1 MRLLA
6 VVSKLTGVS
15 TTVESSAVTLNAPSI
30 VKLSVAREEISQLTR
45 INQDLVV
52 RLHSGETITIKNF
65 YVTNDLGASQL
76 VLAENDGTLWWVEN
90 PQAGLHFEQIADINE
105 LLVTSGASHEAG
117 GAVWPWVLAG
127 AVAAGGIAAIASSG
141 GGDSHHHSDGDNPPP
156 DNTNPDGNPPDN
168 SNPGGS
174 TPNGNTPGSSN
185 PVDTTPP
192 LAPGELLISADGKT
206 VSGQAEAGSTITIKD
221 PSGNVVGEGKADSD
235 GKFSIDLTA
244 PQISGEQLT
253 VTATD
258 DAGNTGPS
266 ATIDAPNIPLPDTP
280 VITAAIDD
288 AAPLTGTLSNNQF
301 TNDNTPTLE
310 GTGSAGTVIHIY
322 ANGQE
327 IGSTTVDTS
336 GNWHF
341 AITSALADGENHFTA
356 IATNVKGES
365 SESARFTLTIDT
377 LIPDAPRVELIADNT
392 GLLTGPLQNNDRTD
406 EAKPLFSGQGDAGN
420 TITIKEGSTV
430 IGSATVDENGRW
442 TFTPTTPLSDG
453 EHTFTVEQSD
463 KAGNTSRVTTTPTI
477 IVDTTPPDA
486 AIIDN
491 VAKDGT
497 TVSGT
502 AEAGSTVSIYD
513 PAGNYL
519 GSTIT
524 GENNHFSITLNPAQT
539 HGERLEAR
547 IQDAVG
553 NIGPATEFTASDSQ
567 YPAQPTILTVTDDA
581 GAVTGLLKNG
591 DATDDNRPTLSGT
604 AEPGSTISIN
614 DNGFPVATFP
624 PIVADADGKW
634 SFTPSLALADGDH
647 VFTATATNDRGT
659 SGQSVSFTIDIDT
672 QPPVLEGLAVSDV
685 GDRLTGTTEAGST
698 VVIKDSLGNTLGS
711 GTAGDD
717 GTFSIGI
724 SPAKIN
730 GETLSISVTDKAAN
744 SGPVETLNAPDKTA
758 PAAPDGLTVAT
769 DGLSVSGQAEA
780 GATVTI
786 RDSSNTVLGSAV
798 ANGNGQFI
806 VPLNTAQ
813 TNGQAL
819 IATATDVAKNESAA
833 ATVIA
838 PDSTAPE
845 MPKNVVISEDG
856 TSISGTAEPGSAIT
870 IATPDGK
877 PLGSGKADGEG
888 HFTLPLVPAQTN
900 GEQVTVTAT
909 DSANNV
915 SPPTTAQAPDIT
927 APDKPIITQVLDDV
941 ESFTGPLVNGQT
953 TNDNRPTL
961 SGTAEAGARVE
972 VFDNGFSLGLA
983 TLQPNGAWTFTPSQN
998 LGEGAHRLTVIATDA
1013 KGNASQAASFD
1024 LVVDTQSPQQPVI
1037 TFITDDAP
1045 GILGSV
1051 AHLGLTNDSTPTING
1066 TGEPGSTVHLYQNG
1080 ARIADIIV
1088 GNSGV
1093 WSYAYTTA
1101 SPLADDTYTFT
1112 VTASDSNGNTTPFST
1127 DFTIT
1132 IDTQAP
1138 AAPGVIGV
1146 ADGDGNTI
1154 DTNQITQESQ
1164 PRLSGSG
1171 TAGDTIIL
1179 YDNGNAIGQAL
1190 VGTDGRWQFTPPAAL
1205 GDGDHLLTAR
1215 ANDPA
1220 GNESPES
1227 ISFTLRIDTQ
1237 APDAPQIV
1245 SAAITGGE
1253 GEVLL
1258 ANGSITNQRMPT
1270 LSGTGEPGTIITLY
1284 NNGVELATVQVNPQG
1299 SWTYPLTR
1307 NLSEGLNILTAT
1319 ATDAAGNSS
1328 PTSGVFSVTLD
1339 TQPPAQPDAPL
1350 ISDNVAPVIGNIGNN
1365 GATNDTTPT
1374 FSGTGEIGS
1383 TIILYNNGSEIGRT
1397 TVGDNGSW
1405 NFTPAALT
1413 PETYTITVTETDR
1426 AGNISP
1432 PSASVTF
1439 TLDTTAPAN
1448 PVITFAEDN
1457 VGEVQDTIVSGATT
1471 DDNTPVIHGTGD
1483 IGSIITLYNGSSVL
1497 GVVTVDETGTW
1508 TLPVT
1513 SALPDGVYT
1522 LTAIAADA
1530 AGNSSGVS
1538 NSFTLTVD
1546 TVPLQPPVVN
1556 EILDD
1561 VAPVTGPLTDGAFT
1575 NDRTLTINGSGE
1587 NGSTVTIY
1595 DNGVAIGT
1603 ALVTDG
1609 VWTFNTPELSE
1620 ASHALT
1626 FSATDDAGNTTAQTQ
1641 PITITVD
1648 ITAPPAPTVQTVD
1661 DDGTRVAGI
1670 ADPYATVEIHHIDG
1684 TLVGSAVANGTG
1696 EFVVTLSPAQ
1706 TDGGTLTAIAIDRAG
1721 NNGPA
1726 TNFPAS
1732 DSGLPAVPAITA
1744 IEDDVGSVQGNIAA
1758 GGATDD
1764 TTPTL
1769 RGTTDIGSTVEVF
1782 IDGDSAGFATVD
1794 ASGNWIFEIAT
1805 PLSESTHYF
1814 TVQATNA
1821 NGPGGLSAP
1830 VGITVDLS
1838 APAQPVITSATDDVP
1853 GMTGTLDN
1861 GALTNDSRPTLNG
1874 TGEAGAT
1881 IRILD
1886 NGVEIG
1892 SATVDQSGNWR
1903 FTPNAPLE
1911 SNAHIF
1917 TAVATDPAGNSGQPS
1932 DGFTLNIDAQAPD
1945 VPVIT
1950 SVIDDNNQP
1959 TVPVLPGQSTD
1970 DRQPI
1975 LNGTGEPGAT
1985 ITIFDNGTPL
1995 GTAQVGENGSWTFPV
2010 PRNLSEGSHNLTV
2023 SATDPAGNTSAVS
2036 APWTIVVDITPPA
2049 IPVLTSVVDDQP
2061 GITGNLVSGQLTN
2074 DATPTLNGRGEAGA
2088 TINVYLDGN
2097 PASIGTTTVNSDGT
2111 WSFTPQTPLA
2121 NGSHTFTLS
2130 ATDPAGNSSAVSSGF
2145 VLTIDATPPAA
2156 PVIASVAD
2164 NTAPVTGIV
2173 PNGGSTNETRPT
2185 LSGTGEAGTT
2195 ISIYNGSALVG
2206 TAQVQANGSWSFTP
2220 STSLGAG
2227 VWNLTA
2233 TATDAAGNTSA
2244 ASEIRSFTIDTTA
2257 PAAPVIDTVY
2267 DGTGPIT
2274 GNLSSGQIT
2283 DEARPVISGTRETN
2297 TTIRLYD
2304 NGTLLAEIP
2313 ADNSSS
2319 WRYTPDASLATGN
2332 HVITV
2337 IAVDAAGNASP
2348 VSDSVNF
2355 VVDTTPPLTPVI
2367 TSVSDDQAP
2376 GLGTIANGQN
2386 TNDPTPTFSGT
2397 AEAGAT
2403 ITLYENGTVIGT
2415 TTAQPDG
2422 AWSVSTSTL
2431 ASGTHVITAVATDAA
2446 GNSSPNSTAF
2456 TLTVDT
2462 TAPQTPILTSVVDD
2476 VAGGV
2481 TGNLANGQITNDNRP
2496 TLNGTA
2502 EAGSVVSIYDGDT
2515 LLGVTSANASGAWSF
2530 TPTTG
2535 LNDGTRTLTVTATD
2549 PAGNVSPATSG
2560 FTIVVDTLAPTVP
2573 LITSIVDDVPNNTG
2587 AIGNGQST
2595 NDTQP
2600 TLNGTAEANSAVS
2613 IFDNGALVATV
2624 NANASGNWSWTPTAA
2639 LGQGSHAYSVS
2650 AADAA
2655 GNVSAASPS
2664 ITIIVDTIAPGAPG
2678 NLVINATG
2686 NRVTGTA
2693 EAGSTVTITSETG
2706 VVLGTATAD
2715 GTGSFTATLTPAQT
2729 NGQPLLAFA
2738 QDKAGNTGI
2747 AAGFTAPDTRVPEA
2761 PIITNVVDDVGI
2773 YTGAIANGQVTN
2785 DAQPTLNGTAQAGA
2799 TVSIYNNGA
2808 LLGTTTANA
2817 SGNWSF
2823 TPTGNLTEGSHAF
2836 TATAT
2841 NANGTGSV
2849 STAATVIVD
2858 TLAPGTPSGTLS
2870 ADGGSLSG
2878 LAEANSTVTV
2888 TLTGG
2893 VTLTTTA
2900 GSNGAWSL
2908 TLPTKQ
2914 IEGQLINV
2922 TATDAAGNASGTLG
2936 ITAPVLPLAARD
2948 NITSLDLTSTAVT
2961 STQNYSD
2968 YGLLL
2973 VGALGNVASVLG
2985 NDTAQVEFT
2994 IAEGGTGDVT
3004 IDAAATGIVLSLLST
3019 QEIVVQRY
3027 DTSLGA
3033 WTTIV
3038 NTAVGDF
3045 ANLLTLTGSGVT
3057 LNLSGLGE
3065 GQYRVLTYNTSLLA
3079 TGSYTSLDVD
3089 VHQTSAG
3096 IISGP
3101 TISTGNVMADDTAP
3115 TGTTVTAIT
3124 NANGVSTPVG
3134 AGGVDILGQ
3143 YGTLHINQDGSYTYT
3158 LTKPTAGYGHK
3169 ESFTY
3174 TITQNGVGSSA
3185 AQLVINLGPA
3195 PVPGSVI
3202 ATDNNASLVFDTH
3215 VSYVNNGPS
3224 TQSGVTVL
3232 SVGLGNVLNANLLDD
3247 MTNPIIF
3254 NVEEGATRTMTLQG
3268 TVGGVSLVSTFDL
3281 YVYRFN
3287 DAIQQY
3293 EQFRVQKGW
3302 INTLLLAGQSQPLTL
3317 TLPGGEYLFVLNTAS
3332 GISVLTGYTLAIS
3345 QDHTYAVDSITANT
3359 TGNVLTNDVV
3369 PTDALLTEVNGVAI
3383 AATGTT
3389 EVNGLY
3395 GSLIIDARGNYTYTL
3410 KNGVGADSIKT
3421 PDSFIYTVKA
3431 PNGDTDTASLNIT
3444 PTARALD
3451 AINDVSDT
3459 LSVATLQDTAAWLD
3473 SSVGSASWGLL
3484 GKSGSGS
3491 GTFDVATGTVL
3502 KGASLVFD
3510 VSTLITLGN
3519 LNISWAIQE
3528 NGTVIRNGTV
3538 PVANITLGSATVTVN
3553 LSGLE
3558 LDAGTYTLNFT
3569 GTNTLAGAAT
3579 ITPRVIGTTVD
3590 LDNFETSGTHTV
3602 LGNIFDGSDAAGAM
3616 DQLNTVNTRL
3626 SISGYNGSAATL
3638 DAAANTTSAT
3648 IQGHYGTLQI
3658 NLDGAY
3664 TYTLNNG
3671 VAMSSI
3677 TSKEVFTY
3685 QLDDKMGHTDSA
3697 TLTIDMAPQIVSTN
3711 QNDVLIGSAYGD
3723 TLIYHLLNGA
3733 DATGGNGVDR
3743 WQNFSTAQGDKI
3755 DIHELLTGWDH
3766 QAATLGNFVQVHTS
3780 GANTVISVDRDG
3792 TGSAFKSTDLVTLEN
3807 VQLTLNDLLQNNHL
3821 ITSG

>member
-30 VKLSVAREEISQLTR
+30 VKLSVARDEISQLTR

-174 TPNGNTPGSSN
+174 NPNGNTPGSSN

-206 VSGQAEAGSTITIKD
+206 VSGEAEAGSLITIKD

-377 LIPDAPRVELIADNT
+377 LSPDAPRVELMADNT

-406 EAKPLFSGQGDAGN
+406 EAKPLFSGQGEAGN

-463 KAGNTSRVTTTPTI
+463 KAGNASRVTTTPTI

-553 NIGPATEFTASDSQ
+553 NIGLATEFTASDSQ

-614 DNGFPVATFP
+614 DNGFPVPSFP

-659 SGQSVSFTIDIDT
+659 SGQSVAFTIDIDT

-758 PAAPDGLTVAT
+758 PAAPNGLIVAT

-806 VPLNTAQ
+806 VPLNAAQ

-819 IATATDVAKNESAA
+819 IATATDIANNESAA
-833 ATVIA
+833 ATVDA

-856 TSISGTAEPGSAIT
+856 ASISGTAEPGSSIT
-870 IATPDGK
+870 ITTPDGT

-888 HFTLPLVPAQTN
+888 HFTLPLAPAQTN

-972 VFDNGFSLGLA
+972 IFDNGVSLGLA
-983 TLQPNGAWTFTPSQN
+983 TLQPNGGWTFTPSQN

-1013 KGNASQAASFD
+1013 KGNAS
-1024 LVVDTQSPQQPVI
+1024 
-1037 TFITDDAP
+1037 
-1045 GILGSV
+1045 
-1051 AHLGLTNDSTPTING
+1051 
-1066 TGEPGSTVHLYQNG
+1066 
-1080 ARIADIIV
+1080 
-1088 GNSGV
+1088 
-1093 WSYAYTTA
+1093 
-1101 SPLADDTYTFT
+1101 
-1112 VTASDSNGNTTPFST
+1112 
-1127 DFTIT
+1127 
-1132 IDTQAP
+1132 
-1138 AAPGVIGV
+1138 
-1146 ADGDGNTI
+1146 
-1154 DTNQITQESQ
+1154 
-1164 PRLSGSG
+1164 
-1171 TAGDTIIL
+1171 
-1179 YDNGNAIGQAL
+1179 
-1190 VGTDGRWQFTPPAAL
+1190 
-1205 GDGDHLLTAR
+1205 
-1215 ANDPA
+1215 PA

-1270 LSGTGEPGTIITLY
+1270 LSGTGEPGAIITLY

-1413 PETYTITVTETDR
+1413 PETYTITVTETDI

-1483 IGSIITLYNGSSVL
+1483 IGSVITLYNGSSVV

-1538 NSFTLTVD
+1538 NSFTFTVD

-1609 VWTFNTPELSE
+1609 VWTFNTSELSE

-1648 ITAPPAPTVQTVD
+1648 ITAPPAPTIQTVA
-1661 DDGTRVAGI
+1661 DDGTRVAGL
-1670 ADPYATVEIHHIDG
+1670 ADPYATVEIHHADG

-1744 IEDDVGSVQGNIAA
+1744 IEDDVGSIQGNIAA

-1764 TTPTL
+1764 TMPTL

-1903 FTPNAPLE
+1903 FTPNTPLE

-1917 TAVATDPAGNSGQPS
+1917 TAVATDPAGNSGQLS

-2145 VLTIDATPPAA
+2145 VLTIDTTPPAA

-2283 DEARPVISGTRETN
+2283 DEARPVISGTREAN

-2624 NANASGNWSWTPTAA
+2624 NANASGNWSWTPTAS

-2664 ITIIVDTIAPGAPG
+2664 TTIIVDTIAPGAPG

-2878 LAEANSTVTV
+2878 QAEANSTVTV
-2888 TLTGG
+2888 TLAGG

-2936 ITAPVLPLAARD
+2936 ITAPILPLAARD

-3027 DTSLGA
+3027 DTSLGT

-3057 LNLSGLGE
+3057 LNLNGLGE

-3359 TGNVLTNDVV
+3359 TGNVLTNDVA

-3421 PDSFIYTVKA
+3421 PDSFIYTLKA

-3685 QLDDKMGHTDSA
+3685 QLDDKIGHTDSA

-3733 DATGGNGVDR
+3733 DATGGNGADR
-3743 WQNFSTAQGDKI
+3743 WQNFSTTQGDKI

-3792 TGSAFKSTDLVTLEN
+3792 AGSAFKSTDLVTLEN

-3821 ITSG
+3821 ITGG

>member
-1 MRLLA
+1 M
-6 VVSKLTGVS
+6 
-15 TTVESSAVTLNAPSI
+15 
-30 VKLSVAREEISQLTR
+30 
-45 INQDLVV
+45 
-52 RLHSGETITIKNF
+52 
-65 YVTNDLGASQL
+65 
-76 VLAENDGTLWWVEN
+76 
-90 PQAGLHFEQIADINE
+90 
-105 LLVTSGASHEAG
+105 
-117 GAVWPWVLAG
+117 
-127 AVAAGGIAAIASSG
+127 
-141 GGDSHHHSDGDNPPP
+141 
-156 DNTNPDGNPPDN
+156 
-168 SNPGGS
+168 
-174 TPNGNTPGSSN
+174 
-185 PVDTTPP
+185 
-192 LAPGELLISADGKT
+192 
-206 VSGQAEAGSTITIKD
+206 
-221 PSGNVVGEGKADSD
+221 
-235 GKFSIDLTA
+235 
-244 PQISGEQLT
+244 
-253 VTATD
+253 
-258 DAGNTGPS
+258 
-266 ATIDAPNIPLPDTP
+266 
-280 VITAAIDD
+280 
-288 AAPLTGTLSNNQF
+288 
-301 TNDNTPTLE
+301 
-310 GTGSAGTVIHIY
+310 
-322 ANGQE
+322 
-327 IGSTTVDTS
+327 
-336 GNWHF
+336 
-341 AITSALADGENHFTA
+341 
-356 IATNVKGES
+356 
-365 SESARFTLTIDT
+365 
-377 LIPDAPRVELIADNT
+377 
-392 GLLTGPLQNNDRTD
+392 
-406 EAKPLFSGQGDAGN
+406 
-420 TITIKEGSTV
+420 
-430 IGSATVDENGRW
+430 
-442 TFTPTTPLSDG
+442 
-453 EHTFTVEQSD
+453 
-463 KAGNTSRVTTTPTI
+463 
-477 IVDTTPPDA
+477 
-486 AIIDN
+486 
-491 VAKDGT
+491 
-497 TVSGT
+497 
-502 AEAGSTVSIYD
+502 
-513 PAGNYL
+513 
-519 GSTIT
+519 
-524 GENNHFSITLNPAQT
+524 
-539 HGERLEAR
+539 
-547 IQDAVG
+547 
-553 NIGPATEFTASDSQ
+553 
-567 YPAQPTILTVTDDA
+567 
-581 GAVTGLLKNG
+581 
-591 DATDDNRPTLSGT
+591 
-604 AEPGSTISIN
+604 
-614 DNGFPVATFP
+614 
-624 PIVADADGKW
+624 
-634 SFTPSLALADGDH
+634 
-647 VFTATATNDRGT
+647 
-659 SGQSVSFTIDIDT
+659 
-672 QPPVLEGLAVSDV
+672 
-685 GDRLTGTTEAGST
+685 
-698 VVIKDSLGNTLGS
+698 
-711 GTAGDD
+711 
-717 GTFSIGI
+717 
-724 SPAKIN
+724 
-730 GETLSISVTDKAAN
+730 
-744 SGPVETLNAPDKTA
+744 
-758 PAAPDGLTVAT
+758 
-769 DGLSVSGQAEA
+769 
-780 GATVTI
+780 
-786 RDSSNTVLGSAV
+786 
-798 ANGNGQFI
+798 
-806 VPLNTAQ
+806 
-813 TNGQAL
+813 
-819 IATATDVAKNESAA
+819 
-833 ATVIA
+833 
-838 PDSTAPE
+838 
-845 MPKNVVISEDG
+845 
-856 TSISGTAEPGSAIT
+856 
-870 IATPDGK
+870 
-877 PLGSGKADGEG
+877 
-888 HFTLPLVPAQTN
+888 
-900 GEQVTVTAT
+900 
-909 DSANNV
+909 
-915 SPPTTAQAPDIT
+915 
-927 APDKPIITQVLDDV
+927 
-941 ESFTGPLVNGQT
+941 
-953 TNDNRPTL
+953 
-961 SGTAEAGARVE
+961 
-972 VFDNGFSLGLA
+972 
-983 TLQPNGAWTFTPSQN
+983 
-998 LGEGAHRLTVIATDA
+998 
-1013 KGNASQAASFD
+1013 
-1024 LVVDTQSPQQPVI
+1024 
-1037 TFITDDAP
+1037 
-1045 GILGSV
+1045 
-1051 AHLGLTNDSTPTING
+1051 
-1066 TGEPGSTVHLYQNG
+1066 
-1080 ARIADIIV
+1080 
-1088 GNSGV
+1088 
-1093 WSYAYTTA
+1093 
-1101 SPLADDTYTFT
+1101 
-1112 VTASDSNGNTTPFST
+1112 
-1127 DFTIT
+1127 
-1132 IDTQAP
+1132 
-1138 AAPGVIGV
+1138 
-1146 ADGDGNTI
+1146 
-1154 DTNQITQESQ
+1154 
-1164 PRLSGSG
+1164 
-1171 TAGDTIIL
+1171 
-1179 YDNGNAIGQAL
+1179 
-1190 VGTDGRWQFTPPAAL
+1190 
-1205 GDGDHLLTAR
+1205 
-1215 ANDPA
+1215 
-1220 GNESPES
+1220 
-1227 ISFTLRIDTQ
+1227 
-1237 APDAPQIV
+1237 
-1245 SAAITGGE
+1245 
-1253 GEVLL
+1253 
-1258 ANGSITNQRMPT
+1258 
-1270 LSGTGEPGTIITLY
+1270 
-1284 NNGVELATVQVNPQG
+1284 
-1299 SWTYPLTR
+1299 
-1307 NLSEGLNILTAT
+1307 
-1319 ATDAAGNSS
+1319 
-1328 PTSGVFSVTLD
+1328 
-1339 TQPPAQPDAPL
+1339 
-1350 ISDNVAPVIGNIGNN
+1350 
-1365 GATNDTTPT
+1365 
-1374 FSGTGEIGS
+1374 
-1383 TIILYNNGSEIGRT
+1383 
-1397 TVGDNGSW
+1397 
-1405 NFTPAALT
+1405 
-1413 PETYTITVTETDR
+1413 
-1426 AGNISP
+1426 
-1432 PSASVTF
+1432 
-1439 TLDTTAPAN
+1439 
-1448 PVITFAEDN
+1448 
-1457 VGEVQDTIVSGATT
+1457 
-1471 DDNTPVIHGTGD
+1471 
-1483 IGSIITLYNGSSVL
+1483 
-1497 GVVTVDETGTW
+1497 
-1508 TLPVT
+1508 T

-1530 AGNSSGVS
+1530 AGNSSDVS
-1538 NSFTLTVD
+1538 NSFTFTVD

-1609 VWTFNTPELSE
+1609 TWTFNTPELSE

-1661 DDGTRVAGI
+1661 DDGTRVAGL
-1670 ADPYATVEIHHIDG
+1670 ADPYATVEIHHADG

-1782 IDGDSAGFATVD
+1782 INGDSAGFATVD
-1794 ASGNWIFEIAT
+1794 ASGNWIFEITT

-1975 LNGTGEPGAT
+1975 MNGTGEPGAT

-2111 WSFTPQTPLA
+2111 WSFTLQTPLA

-2185 LSGTGEAGTT
+2185 LSGTGEAGAT

-2227 VWNLTA
+2227 IWNLTA

-2283 DEARPVISGTRETN
+2283 DEARPVISGTREAN

-2337 IAVDAAGNASP
+2337 IAVDAAGNVSP

-2502 EAGSVVSIYDGDT
+2502 EAGSVISIYDGNT
-2515 LLGVTSANASGAWSF
+2515 LLGVTSANAGGAWSF

-2535 LNDGTRTLTVTATD
+2535 LNDGTRILTVTATD

-2639 LGQGSHAYSVS
+2639 LGQGGHAYSVS

-2715 GTGSFTATLTPAQT
+2715 GTGS
-2729 NGQPLLAFA
+2729 
-2738 QDKAGNTGI
+2738 
-2747 AAGFTAPDTRVPEA
+2747 
-2761 PIITNVVDDVGI
+2761 
-2773 YTGAIANGQVTN
+2773 
-2785 DAQPTLNGTAQAGA
+2785 
-2799 TVSIYNNGA
+2799 VS
-2808 LLGTTTANA
+2808 
-2817 SGNWSF
+2817 S
-2823 TPTGNLTEGSHAF
+2823 
-2836 TATAT
+2836 
-2841 NANGTGSV
+2841 
-2849 STAATVIVD
+2849 AATVIVD

-2888 TLTGG
+2888 TLAGG

-2973 VGALGNVASVLG
+2973 VGALGDVASVLG

-3134 AGGVDILGQ
+3134 AGGVDIQGQ

-3158 LTKPTAGYGHK
+3158 LAKPTAGYGHK

-3232 SVGLGNVLNANLLDD
+3232 SVELGNVLNANLLDD

-3293 EQFRVQKGW
+3293 EQFRVEKGW

-3602 LGNIFDGSDAAGAM
+3602 PGNIFDGSDAAGAM

-3733 DATGGNGVDR
+3733 DATGGNGADR

-3792 TGSAFKSTDLVTLEN
+3792 AGSAFKSTDLVTLEN

-3821 ITSG
+3821 ITGG

>member
-30 VKLSVAREEISQLTR
+30 VKLSVARDEISQLTR

-174 TPNGNTPGSSN
+174 NPNGNTPGSSN

-206 VSGQAEAGSTITIKD
+206 VSGEAEAGSLITIKD

-377 LIPDAPRVELIADNT
+377 LSPDAPRVELMADNT

-406 EAKPLFSGQGDAGN
+406 EAKPLFSGQGEAGN

-463 KAGNTSRVTTTPTI
+463 KAGNASRVTTTPTI

-614 DNGFPVATFP
+614 DNGFPVPSFP

-659 SGQSVSFTIDIDT
+659 SGQSVAFTIDIDT

-758 PAAPDGLTVAT
+758 PAAPNGLIVAT

-806 VPLNTAQ
+806 VPLNAAQ

-819 IATATDVAKNESAA
+819 IATATDIANNESAA
-833 ATVIA
+833 ATVDA

-856 TSISGTAEPGSAIT
+856 ASISGTAEPGSSIT
-870 IATPDGK
+870 ITTPDGT

-888 HFTLPLVPAQTN
+888 HFTLPLAPAQTN

-972 VFDNGFSLGLA
+972 IFDNGVSLGLA
-983 TLQPNGAWTFTPSQN
+983 TLQPNGGWTFTPSQN

-1013 KGNASQAASFD
+1013 KGNAS
-1024 LVVDTQSPQQPVI
+1024 
-1037 TFITDDAP
+1037 
-1045 GILGSV
+1045 
-1051 AHLGLTNDSTPTING
+1051 
-1066 TGEPGSTVHLYQNG
+1066 
-1080 ARIADIIV
+1080 
-1088 GNSGV
+1088 
-1093 WSYAYTTA
+1093 
-1101 SPLADDTYTFT
+1101 
-1112 VTASDSNGNTTPFST
+1112 
-1127 DFTIT
+1127 
-1132 IDTQAP
+1132 
-1138 AAPGVIGV
+1138 
-1146 ADGDGNTI
+1146 
-1154 DTNQITQESQ
+1154 
-1164 PRLSGSG
+1164 
-1171 TAGDTIIL
+1171 
-1179 YDNGNAIGQAL
+1179 
-1190 VGTDGRWQFTPPAAL
+1190 
-1205 GDGDHLLTAR
+1205 
-1215 ANDPA
+1215 PA

-1270 LSGTGEPGTIITLY
+1270 LSGTGEPGAIITLY

-1413 PETYTITVTETDR
+1413 PETYTITVTETDI

-1483 IGSIITLYNGSSVL
+1483 IGSVITLYNGSSVV

-1538 NSFTLTVD
+1538 NSFTFTVD

-1609 VWTFNTPELSE
+1609 VWTFNTSELSE

-1648 ITAPPAPTVQTVD
+1648 ITAPPAPTIQTVA
-1661 DDGTRVAGI
+1661 DDGTRVAGL
-1670 ADPYATVEIHHIDG
+1670 ADPYATVEIHHADG

-1706 TDGGTLTAIAIDRAG
+1706 TDDGTLTAIAIDRAG

-1744 IEDDVGSVQGNIAA
+1744 IEDDVGSIQGNIAA

-1764 TTPTL
+1764 TMPTL

-1903 FTPNAPLE
+1903 FTPNTPLE

-1917 TAVATDPAGNSGQPS
+1917 TAVATDPAGNSGQLS

-2145 VLTIDATPPAA
+2145 VLTIDTTPPAA

-2283 DEARPVISGTRETN
+2283 DEARPVISGTREAN

-2624 NANASGNWSWTPTAA
+2624 NANASGNWSWTPTAS

-2664 ITIIVDTIAPGAPG
+2664 TTIIVDTIAPGAPG

-2878 LAEANSTVTV
+2878 QAEANSTVTV
-2888 TLTGG
+2888 TLAGG

-2936 ITAPVLPLAARD
+2936 ITAPILPLAARD

-3027 DTSLGA
+3027 DTSLGT

-3057 LNLSGLGE
+3057 LNLNGLGE

-3359 TGNVLTNDVV
+3359 TGNVLTNDVA

-3421 PDSFIYTVKA
+3421 PDSFIYTLKA

-3685 QLDDKMGHTDSA
+3685 QLDDKIGHTDSA

-3733 DATGGNGVDR
+3733 DATRGNRADR
-3743 WQNFSTAQGDKI
+3743 RQNFSTAQGDKI

-3792 TGSAFKSTDLVTLEN
+3792 AGSAFKSTDLVTLEN

-3821 ITSG
+3821 ITGG

>member
-30 VKLSVAREEISQLTR
+30 VKLSVARDEISQLTR

-174 TPNGNTPGSSN
+174 NPNGNTPGSSN

-206 VSGQAEAGSTITIKD
+206 VSGEAEAGSLITIKD

-377 LIPDAPRVELIADNT
+377 LSPDAPRVELMADNT

-406 EAKPLFSGQGDAGN
+406 EAKPLFSGQGEAGN

-463 KAGNTSRVTTTPTI
+463 KAGNASRVTTTPTI

-614 DNGFPVATFP
+614 DNGFPVPSFP

-659 SGQSVSFTIDIDT
+659 SGQSVAFTIDIDT

-758 PAAPDGLTVAT
+758 PAAPNGLIVAT

-806 VPLNTAQ
+806 VPLNAAQ

-819 IATATDVAKNESAA
+819 IATATDIANNESAA
-833 ATVIA
+833 ATVDA

-856 TSISGTAEPGSAIT
+856 ASISGTAEPGSSIT
-870 IATPDGK
+870 ITTPDGT

-888 HFTLPLVPAQTN
+888 HFTLPLAPAQTN

-972 VFDNGFSLGLA
+972 IFDNGVSLGLA
-983 TLQPNGAWTFTPSQN
+983 TLQPNGGWTFTPSQN

-1013 KGNASQAASFD
+1013 KGNAS
-1024 LVVDTQSPQQPVI
+1024 
-1037 TFITDDAP
+1037 
-1045 GILGSV
+1045 
-1051 AHLGLTNDSTPTING
+1051 
-1066 TGEPGSTVHLYQNG
+1066 
-1080 ARIADIIV
+1080 
-1088 GNSGV
+1088 
-1093 WSYAYTTA
+1093 
-1101 SPLADDTYTFT
+1101 
-1112 VTASDSNGNTTPFST
+1112 
-1127 DFTIT
+1127 
-1132 IDTQAP
+1132 
-1138 AAPGVIGV
+1138 
-1146 ADGDGNTI
+1146 
-1154 DTNQITQESQ
+1154 
-1164 PRLSGSG
+1164 
-1171 TAGDTIIL
+1171 
-1179 YDNGNAIGQAL
+1179 
-1190 VGTDGRWQFTPPAAL
+1190 
-1205 GDGDHLLTAR
+1205 
-1215 ANDPA
+1215 PA

-1270 LSGTGEPGTIITLY
+1270 LSGTGEPGAIITLY

-1413 PETYTITVTETDR
+1413 PETYTITVTETDI

-1483 IGSIITLYNGSSVL
+1483 IGSVITLYNGSSVV

-1513 SALPDGVYT
+1513 SALPDGVYP

-1538 NSFTLTVD
+1538 NSFTFTVD

-1609 VWTFNTPELSE
+1609 VWTFNTSELSE

-1648 ITAPPAPTVQTVD
+1648 ITAPPAPTIQTVA
-1661 DDGTRVAGI
+1661 DDGTRVAGL
-1670 ADPYATVEIHHIDG
+1670 ADPYATVEIHHADG

-1744 IEDDVGSVQGNIAA
+1744 IEDDVGSIQGNIAA

-1764 TTPTL
+1764 TMPTL

-1903 FTPNAPLE
+1903 FTPNTPLE

-1917 TAVATDPAGNSGQPS
+1917 TAVATDPAGNSGQLS

-2145 VLTIDATPPAA
+2145 VLTIDTTPPAA

-2283 DEARPVISGTRETN
+2283 DEARPVISGTREAN

-2624 NANASGNWSWTPTAA
+2624 NANASGNWSWTPTAS

-2664 ITIIVDTIAPGAPG
+2664 TTIIVDTIAPGAPG

-2878 LAEANSTVTV
+2878 QAEANSTVTV
-2888 TLTGG
+2888 TLAGG

-2936 ITAPVLPLAARD
+2936 ITAPILPLAARD

-3027 DTSLGA
+3027 DTSLGT

-3057 LNLSGLGE
+3057 LNLNGLGE

-3124 NANGVSTPVG
+3124 NAN
-3134 AGGVDILGQ
+3134 
-3143 YGTLHINQDGSYTYT
+3143 
-3158 LTKPTAGYGHK
+3158 
-3169 ESFTY
+3169 
-3174 TITQNGVGSSA
+3174 
-3185 AQLVINLGPA
+3185 
-3195 PVPGSVI
+3195 
-3202 ATDNNASLVFDTH
+3202 
-3215 VSYVNNGPS
+3215 
-3224 TQSGVTVL
+3224 
-3232 SVGLGNVLNANLLDD
+3232 
-3247 MTNPIIF
+3247 
-3254 NVEEGATRTMTLQG
+3254 
-3268 TVGGVSLVSTFDL
+3268 
-3281 YVYRFN
+3281 
-3287 DAIQQY
+3287 
-3293 EQFRVQKGW
+3293 
-3302 INTLLLAGQSQPLTL
+3302 
-3317 TLPGGEYLFVLNTAS
+3317 
-3332 GISVLTGYTLAIS
+3332 
-3345 QDHTYAVDSITANT
+3345 
-3359 TGNVLTNDVV
+3359 VLTNDVA

-3421 PDSFIYTVKA
+3421 PDSFIYTLKA

-3685 QLDDKMGHTDSA
+3685 QLDDKIGHTDSA

-3733 DATGGNGVDR
+3733 DATGGNGADR

-3792 TGSAFKSTDLVTLEN
+3792 AGSAFKSTDLVTLEN

-3821 ITSG
+3821 ITGG

>member
-30 VKLSVAREEISQLTR
+30 VKLSVARDEISQLTR

-52 RLHSGETITIKNF
+52 TLHSGETITLKNF

-141 GGDSHHHSDGDNPPP
+141 GGDSHHHSDGDNPSP

-174 TPNGNTPGSSN
+174 NPDGNTPGSSH

-192 LAPGELLISADGKT
+192 LAPSELLISADGKT
-206 VSGQAEAGSTITIKD
+206 VSGEAEAGSSITIKD
-221 PSGNVVGEGKADSD
+221 PSGNIVGEGKADSD

-244 PQISGEQLT
+244 PQLSGEQLT

-266 ATIDAPNIPLPDTP
+266 ATIDTPNIPLPDTP

-310 GTGSAGTVIHIY
+310 GTGSAGAVIHIY

-336 GNWHF
+336 GSWRF
-341 AITSALADGENHFTA
+341 AISSALADGENRFTA

-365 SESARFTLTIDT
+365 SESASFTLTIDT
-377 LIPDAPRVELIADNT
+377 L
-392 GLLTGPLQNNDRTD
+392 
-406 EAKPLFSGQGDAGN
+406 S
-420 TITIKEGSTV
+420 
-430 IGSATVDENGRW
+430 
-442 TFTPTTPLSDG
+442 
-453 EHTFTVEQSD
+453 
-463 KAGNTSRVTTTPTI
+463 
-477 IVDTTPPDA
+477 PDA

-491 VAKDGT
+491 VADDGT

-519 GSTIT
+519 GSAIT
-524 GENNHFSITLNPAQT
+524 GENNHFSITLNPVQT

-567 YPAQPTILTVTDDA
+567 YPAQPIILTVTDDA

-604 AEPGSTISIN
+604 AEPGSTISIS
-614 DNGFPVATFP
+614 DNGFPVPTFP

-634 SFTPSLALADGDH
+634 SFTPSLALPDGDH

-672 QPPVLEGLAVSDV
+672 QPPLLENLAVSDI
-685 GDRLTGTTEAGST
+685 GNRLTGATEAGST
-698 VVIKDSLGNTLGS
+698 VVIKDSQGNTLGS
-711 GTAGDD
+711 GTAGGD

-730 GETLSISVTDKAAN
+730 GETLNVLVTDKAWN
-744 SGPVETLNAPDKTA
+744 TGPM
-758 PAAPDGLTVAT
+758 
-769 DGLSVSGQAEA
+769 
-780 GATVTI
+780 
-786 RDSSNTVLGSAV
+786 
-798 ANGNGQFI
+798 
-806 VPLNTAQ
+806 
-813 TNGQAL
+813 
-819 IATATDVAKNESAA
+819 
-833 ATVIA
+833 VILHA

-856 TSISGTAEPGSAIT
+856 ASISGTAEPGSAIT
-870 IATPDGK
+870 IATPDGT
-877 PLGSGKADGEG
+877 PLGSGKVDSEG

-927 APDKPIITQVLDDV
+927 APDQPIITQVLDDV
-941 ESFTGPLVNGQT
+941 ESITGPLVNGQT

-961 SGTAEAGARVE
+961 SGTAEDGARVE
-972 VFDNGFSLGLA
+972 VFDNGVSLGLA
-983 TLQPNGAWTFTPSQN
+983 TLQPNGGWTFTPSQN
-998 LGEGAHRLTVIATDA
+998 LEEGAHQLTVIATDA
-1013 KGNASQAASFD
+1013 KGNASPAASFD

-1093 WSYAYTTA
+1093 WSYAYTTT

-1112 VTASDSNGNTTPFST
+1112 VTASDSNGNTTPFSA

-1154 DTNQITQESQ
+1154 DTNQITQESR

-1171 TAGDTIIL
+1171 TAGDTITL
-1179 YDNGNAIGQAL
+1179 YDNDNAIGQAL
-1190 VGTDGRWQFTPPAAL
+1190 VGADGRWQFTPPAAL
-1205 GDGDHLLTAR
+1205 GDGTHLLTAR
-1215 ANDPA
+1215 AN
-1220 GNESPES
+1220 
-1227 ISFTLRIDTQ
+1227 
-1237 APDAPQIV
+1237 
-1245 SAAITGGE
+1245 
-1253 GEVLL
+1253 
-1258 ANGSITNQRMPT
+1258 
-1270 LSGTGEPGTIITLY
+1270 
-1284 NNGVELATVQVNPQG
+1284 
-1299 SWTYPLTR
+1299 
-1307 NLSEGLNILTAT
+1307 
-1319 ATDAAGNSS
+1319 
-1328 PTSGVFSVTLD
+1328 
-1339 TQPPAQPDAPL
+1339 
-1350 ISDNVAPVIGNIGNN
+1350 
-1365 GATNDTTPT
+1365 
-1374 FSGTGEIGS
+1374 
-1383 TIILYNNGSEIGRT
+1383 
-1397 TVGDNGSW
+1397 
-1405 NFTPAALT
+1405 
-1413 PETYTITVTETDR
+1413 
-1426 AGNISP
+1426 
-1432 PSASVTF
+1432 
-1439 TLDTTAPAN
+1439 
-1448 PVITFAEDN
+1448 
-1457 VGEVQDTIVSGATT
+1457 
-1471 DDNTPVIHGTGD
+1471 
-1483 IGSIITLYNGSSVL
+1483 
-1497 GVVTVDETGTW
+1497 
-1508 TLPVT
+1508 
-1513 SALPDGVYT
+1513 
-1522 LTAIAADA
+1522 
-1530 AGNSSGVS
+1530 
-1538 NSFTLTVD
+1538 
-1546 TVPLQPPVVN
+1546 
-1556 EILDD
+1556 
-1561 VAPVTGPLTDGAFT
+1561 
-1575 NDRTLTINGSGE
+1575 
-1587 NGSTVTIY
+1587 
-1595 DNGVAIGT
+1595 
-1603 ALVTDG
+1603 
-1609 VWTFNTPELSE
+1609 
-1620 ASHALT
+1620 
-1626 FSATDDAGNTTAQTQ
+1626 
-1641 PITITVD
+1641 
-1648 ITAPPAPTVQTVD
+1648 
-1661 DDGTRVAGI
+1661 
-1670 ADPYATVEIHHIDG
+1670 
-1684 TLVGSAVANGTG
+1684 
-1696 EFVVTLSPAQ
+1696 
-1706 TDGGTLTAIAIDRAG
+1706 
-1721 NNGPA
+1721 
-1726 TNFPAS
+1726 
-1732 DSGLPAVPAITA
+1732 
-1744 IEDDVGSVQGNIAA
+1744 
-1758 GGATDD
+1758 
-1764 TTPTL
+1764 
-1769 RGTTDIGSTVEVF
+1769 
-1782 IDGDSAGFATVD
+1782 
-1794 ASGNWIFEIAT
+1794 
-1805 PLSESTHYF
+1805 
-1814 TVQATNA
+1814 
-1821 NGPGGLSAP
+1821 
-1830 VGITVDLS
+1830 
-1838 APAQPVITSATDDVP
+1838 
-1853 GMTGTLDN
+1853 
-1861 GALTNDSRPTLNG
+1861 
-1874 TGEAGAT
+1874 
-1881 IRILD
+1881 
-1886 NGVEIG
+1886 
-1892 SATVDQSGNWR
+1892 
-1903 FTPNAPLE
+1903 
-1911 SNAHIF
+1911 
-1917 TAVATDPAGNSGQPS
+1917 
-1932 DGFTLNIDAQAPD
+1932 
-1945 VPVIT
+1945 
-1950 SVIDDNNQP
+1950 
-1959 TVPVLPGQSTD
+1959 
-1970 DRQPI
+1970 
-1975 LNGTGEPGAT
+1975 
-1985 ITIFDNGTPL
+1985 
-1995 GTAQVGENGSWTFPV
+1995 
-2010 PRNLSEGSHNLTV
+2010 
-2023 SATDPAGNTSAVS
+2023 
-2036 APWTIVVDITPPA
+2036 
-2049 IPVLTSVVDDQP
+2049 
-2061 GITGNLVSGQLTN
+2061 
-2074 DATPTLNGRGEAGA
+2074 
-2088 TINVYLDGN
+2088 
-2097 PASIGTTTVNSDGT
+2097 
-2111 WSFTPQTPLA
+2111 
-2121 NGSHTFTLS
+2121 
-2130 ATDPAGNSSAVSSGF
+2130 DPAGNSSAVSSGF

-2185 LSGTGEAGTT
+2185 LSGTGEAGATL
-2195 ISIYNGSALVG
+2195 SIYNGSALVG

-2233 TATDAAGNTSA
+2233 TATDPAGNTSA
-2244 ASEIRSFTIDTTA
+2244 ASETRSFTIDTTP

-2267 DGTGPIT
+2267 DGTGSIT

-2283 DEARPVISGTRETN
+2283 DEARPVISGTREAN

-2355 VVDTTPPLTPVI
+2355 VVDTT
-2367 TSVSDDQAP
+2367 
-2376 GLGTIANGQN
+2376 
-2386 TNDPTPTFSGT
+2386 
-2397 AEAGAT
+2397 
-2403 ITLYENGTVIGT
+2403 
-2415 TTAQPDG
+2415 
-2422 AWSVSTSTL
+2422 
-2431 ASGTHVITAVATDAA
+2431 
-2446 GNSSPNSTAF
+2446 
-2456 TLTVDT
+2456 
-2462 TAPQTPILTSVVDD
+2462 APQTPILTSVVDD
-2476 VAGGV
+2476 VTGGV

-2502 EAGSVVSIYDGDT
+2502 EAGSVVSIYDGNT
-2515 LLGVTSANASGAWSF
+2515 LLGVTSANAGGAWSF
-2530 TPTTG
+2530 TPATG

-2549 PAGNVSPATSG
+2549 PAGNISPATSG
-2560 FTIVVDTLAPTVP
+2560 FTIVVDTVAPTVP

-2600 TLNGTAEANSAVS
+2600 MLNGTAEANSAVS

-2639 LGQGSHAYSVS
+2639 LGQGSHAYRVS

-2655 GNVSAASPS
+2655 GNVSAASQS
-2664 ITIIVDTIAPGAPG
+2664 TTIIVDTIAPGAPG
-2678 NLVINATG
+2678 NLVINAIG

-2693 EAGSTVTITSETG
+2693 EAGSTVTITSDTG
-2706 VVLGTATAD
+2706 VALGTAIAD

-2878 LAEANSTVTV
+2878 LAEANSIVTV
-2888 TLTGG
+2888 TLAGG

-2948 NITSLDLTSTAVT
+2948 NITSLDLTSTAAT

-3057 LNLSGLGE
+3057 LNLSGLSE

-3089 VHQTSAG
+3089 VRQISAG

-3101 TISTGNVMADDTAP
+3101 TSSTGNVMADDTAP

-3134 AGGVDILGQ
+3134 AGGVDIQGQ

-3158 LTKPTAGYGHK
+3158 LTNPTAGYGHK

-3359 TGNVLTNDVV
+3359 TGNVLTNDVA

-3383 AATGTT
+3383 SATGTT

-3395 GSLIIDARGNYTYTL
+3395 GSLTIDARGNYTYTL

-3459 LSVATLQDTAAWLD
+3459 LSVATLQDTAAWLG

-3538 PVANITLGSATVTVN
+3538 PVANITLGGATVTVN

-3602 LGNIFDGSDAAGAM
+3602 LGNIFDGSDAAGAL

-3733 DATGGNGVDR
+3733 DATGGNGADR

-3755 DIHELLTGWDH
+3755 DVHELLTGWDH

-3792 TGSAFKSTDLVTLEN
+3792 AGSAFKSTDLVTLEN

-3821 ITSG
+3821 ITGG

>member
-52 RLHSGETITIKNF
+52 TLHSGETITIKNF

-174 TPNGNTPGSSN
+174 NPNGNTPGSSN

-192 LAPGELLISADGKT
+192 LAPGNLLISADGKT
-206 VSGQAEAGSTITIKD
+206 VSGEAEAGSTITIKD

-244 PQISGEQLT
+244 PQLSGEQLT

-280 VITAAIDD
+280 AITAAIDD

-327 IGSTTVDTS
+327 IGSTTVDSS
-336 GNWHF
+336 GSWRF

-377 LIPDAPRVELIADNT
+377 LSPDAPRVELIADNT

-406 EAKPLFSGQGDAGN
+406 EAKPLFSGQGEAGN

-581 GAVTGLLKNG
+581 GVVTGLLKNG

-614 DNGFPVATFP
+614 DNGFPVPSFP

-659 SGQSVSFTIDIDT
+659 SGQSVAFTIDIDT

-758 PAAPDGLTVAT
+758 PAAPNGLIVAT

-806 VPLNTAQ
+806 VPLNAAQ

-819 IATATDVAKNESAA
+819 IATATDIANNESAA
-833 ATVIA
+833 ATVVA

-856 TSISGTAEPGSAIT
+856 ASISGTAEPGSAIT
-870 IATPDGK
+870 ITTPDGT

-888 HFTLPLVPAQTN
+888 HFTLPLAPAQTN

-972 VFDNGFSLGLA
+972 IFDNGVSLGLA
-983 TLQPNGAWTFTPSQN
+983 TLQPNGTWTFTPSQN

-1013 KGNASQAASFD
+1013 KGNASPAASFD

-1205 GDGDHLLTAR
+1205 GDGDHHLTAR

-1227 ISFTLRIDTQ
+1227 LSFTLRVDTQ

-1253 GEVLL
+1253 GEMLL

-1413 PETYTITVTETDR
+1413 PETYTITVTETDI

-1483 IGSIITLYNGSSVL
+1483 IGSVITLYNGSSVV

-1508 TLPVT
+1508 TLAVT

-1538 NSFTLTVD
+1538 NSFTFTVD

-1561 VAPVTGPLTDGAFT
+1561 VAPVTGLLTDGAFT

-1620 ASHALT
+1620 VSHALT

-1648 ITAPPAPTVQTVD
+1648 ITAPPAPTVQTVA
-1661 DDGTRVAGI
+1661 DDGTRVAGL
-1670 ADPYATVEIHHIDG
+1670 ADPYATVEIHHADG

-1764 TTPTL
+1764 TMPTL

-1911 SNAHIF
+1911 SIAHIF

-2023 SATDPAGNTSAVS
+2023 SATDPAGNTSA
-2036 APWTIVVDITPPA
+2036 
-2049 IPVLTSVVDDQP
+2049 
-2061 GITGNLVSGQLTN
+2061 
-2074 DATPTLNGRGEAGA
+2074 
-2088 TINVYLDGN
+2088 
-2097 PASIGTTTVNSDGT
+2097 
-2111 WSFTPQTPLA
+2111 
-2121 NGSHTFTLS
+2121 
-2130 ATDPAGNSSAVSSGF
+2130 
-2145 VLTIDATPPAA
+2145 
-2156 PVIASVAD
+2156 
-2164 NTAPVTGIV
+2164 
-2173 PNGGSTNETRPT
+2173 
-2185 LSGTGEAGTT
+2185 
-2195 ISIYNGSALVG
+2195 
-2206 TAQVQANGSWSFTP
+2206 
-2220 STSLGAG
+2220 
-2227 VWNLTA
+2227 
-2233 TATDAAGNTSA
+2233 

-2283 DEARPVISGTRETN
+2283 DEARPVISGTREAN

-2462 TAPQTPILTSVVDD
+2462 TAPQTPILMSVVDD

-2502 EAGSVVSIYDGDT
+2502 EAGSVVSIYDGNT
-2515 LLGVTSANASGAWSF
+2515 LLGVTSANAGGAWSF

-2535 LNDGTRTLTVTATD
+2535 LNDGTRILTVTATD

-2613 IFDNGALVATV
+2613 IFDNSALVATV

-2693 EAGSTVTITSETG
+2693 EAGSTVTITSDTG

-2961 STQNYSD
+2961 STQSYSD

-3065 GQYRVLTYNTSLLA
+3065 GQYRVLTYNTSLLT

-3293 EQFRVQKGW
+3293 EQFRVEKGW

-3359 TGNVLTNDVV
+3359 TGNVLTNDVA

-3792 TGSAFKSTDLVTLEN
+3792 AGSAFKSTDLVTLEN

-3821 ITSG
+3821 ITGG

>member
-15 TTVESSAVTLNAPSI
+15 TTLESSAVTLNAPSI
-30 VKLSVAREEISQLTR
+30 VKLSVARDEISQLTR

-52 RLHSGETITIKNF
+52 RLRSGETITIKNF

-174 TPNGNTPGSSN
+174 NPNGNTPGSSN

-206 VSGQAEAGSTITIKD
+206 VSGEAEAGSLITIKD

-377 LIPDAPRVELIADNT
+377 LSPDAPRVELMADNT

-406 EAKPLFSGQGDAGN
+406 EAKPLFSGQGEAGN

-463 KAGNTSRVTTTPTI
+463 KAGNASRVTTTPTI

-614 DNGFPVATFP
+614 DNGFPVPSFP

-659 SGQSVSFTIDIDT
+659 SGQSVAFTIDIDT

-758 PAAPDGLTVAT
+758 PAAPNGLIVAT

-806 VPLNTAQ
+806 VPLNAAQ

-819 IATATDVAKNESAA
+819 IATATDIANNESAA
-833 ATVIA
+833 ATVDA

-856 TSISGTAEPGSAIT
+856 ASISGTAEPGSSIT
-870 IATPDGK
+870 ITTPDGT

-888 HFTLPLVPAQTN
+888 HFTLPLAPAQTN

-972 VFDNGFSLGLA
+972 IFDNGVSLGLA
-983 TLQPNGAWTFTPSQN
+983 TLQPNGGWTFTPSQN

-1013 KGNASQAASFD
+1013 KGNAS
-1024 LVVDTQSPQQPVI
+1024 
-1037 TFITDDAP
+1037 
-1045 GILGSV
+1045 
-1051 AHLGLTNDSTPTING
+1051 
-1066 TGEPGSTVHLYQNG
+1066 
-1080 ARIADIIV
+1080 
-1088 GNSGV
+1088 
-1093 WSYAYTTA
+1093 
-1101 SPLADDTYTFT
+1101 
-1112 VTASDSNGNTTPFST
+1112 
-1127 DFTIT
+1127 
-1132 IDTQAP
+1132 
-1138 AAPGVIGV
+1138 
-1146 ADGDGNTI
+1146 
-1154 DTNQITQESQ
+1154 
-1164 PRLSGSG
+1164 
-1171 TAGDTIIL
+1171 
-1179 YDNGNAIGQAL
+1179 
-1190 VGTDGRWQFTPPAAL
+1190 
-1205 GDGDHLLTAR
+1205 
-1215 ANDPA
+1215 PA

-1270 LSGTGEPGTIITLY
+1270 LSGTGEPGAIITLY

-1413 PETYTITVTETDR
+1413 PETYTITVTETDI

-1483 IGSIITLYNGSSVL
+1483 IGSVITLYNGSSVV

-1538 NSFTLTVD
+1538 NSFTFTVD

-1609 VWTFNTPELSE
+1609 VWTFNTSELSE

-1648 ITAPPAPTVQTVD
+1648 ITAPPAPTIQTVA
-1661 DDGTRVAGI
+1661 DDGTRVAGL
-1670 ADPYATVEIHHIDG
+1670 ADPYATVEIHHADG

-1744 IEDDVGSVQGNIAA
+1744 IEDDVGSIQGNIAA

-1764 TTPTL
+1764 TMPTL

-1903 FTPNAPLE
+1903 FTPNTPLE

-1917 TAVATDPAGNSGQPS
+1917 TAVATDPAGNSGQLS

-2145 VLTIDATPPAA
+2145 VLTIDTTPPAA

-2283 DEARPVISGTRETN
+2283 DEARPVISGTREAN

-2613 IFDNGALVATV
+2613 IFDNGALVTTV
-2624 NANASGNWSWTPTAA
+2624 NANASGNWSWTPTAS

-2664 ITIIVDTIAPGAPG
+2664 TTIIVDTIAPGAPG

-2773 YTGAIANGQVTN
+2773 YTGAIANGPVTN

-2878 LAEANSTVTV
+2878 QAEANSTVTV
-2888 TLTGG
+2888 TLAGG

-2936 ITAPVLPLAARD
+2936 ITAPILPLAARD

-3027 DTSLGA
+3027 DTSLGT

-3057 LNLSGLGE
+3057 LNLNGLGE

-3359 TGNVLTNDVV
+3359 TGNVLTNDVA

-3421 PDSFIYTVKA
+3421 PDSFIYTLKA

-3685 QLDDKMGHTDSA
+3685 QLDDKIGHTDSA

-3733 DATGGNGVDR
+3733 DATGGNGADR

-3792 TGSAFKSTDLVTLEN
+3792 AGSAFKSTDLVTLEN

-3821 ITSG
+3821 ITGG

>member
-301 TNDNTPTLE
+301 TNDSTPTLE

-336 GNWHF
+336 GNWRF

-377 LIPDAPRVELIADNT
+377 LSPDAPRVELIADNT

-406 EAKPLFSGQGDAGN
+406 EAKPLFSGQGEAGN

-730 GETLSISVTDKAAN
+730 GETLSISVTDKATN

-972 VFDNGFSLGLA
+972 IFDNGVSLGLA
-983 TLQPNGAWTFTPSQN
+983 TLQPNGGWTFTPSQN

-1013 KGNASQAASFD
+1013 KGNASPAASFD

-1037 TFITDDAP
+1037 TFITDDTP

-1270 LSGTGEPGTIITLY
+1270 LSGTGEPGAIITLY

-1299 SWTYPLTR
+1299 SWIYPLTR

-1413 PETYTITVTETDR
+1413 PETYTITVTETDI

-1483 IGSIITLYNGSSVL
+1483 IGSVITLYNGSSVV

-1530 AGNSSGVS
+1530 AGNSSDVS
-1538 NSFTLTVD
+1538 NSFTFTVD

-1603 ALVTDG
+1603 VLITDG
-1609 VWTFNTPELSE
+1609 VWTFNTSELSE

-1648 ITAPPAPTVQTVD
+1648 ITAPPAPTIQTVA
-1661 DDGTRVAGI
+1661 DDGTRVAGL
-1670 ADPYATVEIHHIDG
+1670 ADPYATVEIHHADG

-1744 IEDDVGSVQGNIAA
+1744 IEDDVGSIQGNIAA

-1764 TTPTL
+1764 TMPTL

-1911 SNAHIF
+1911 SIAHIF

-1932 DGFTLNIDAQAPD
+1932 DGFTLNIDALAPD

-2156 PVIASVAD
+2156 PVIVSVAD

-2185 LSGTGEAGTT
+2185 LSGTGEAGAT

-2206 TAQVQANGSWSFTP
+2206 TTQVQANGSWSFTP

-2283 DEARPVISGTRETN
+2283 DEARPVMSGTREAN

-2337 IAVDAAGNASP
+2337 IAVDAAGNVSP

-2496 TLNGTA
+2496 TLSGTA
-2502 EAGSVVSIYDGDT
+2502 EAGSVISIYDGNT
-2515 LLGVTSANASGAWSF
+2515 LLGVTSANAGGAWSF

-2624 NANASGNWSWTPTAA
+2624 NANASGNWS
-2639 LGQGSHAYSVS
+2639 
-2650 AADAA
+2650 
-2655 GNVSAASPS
+2655 
-2664 ITIIVDTIAPGAPG
+2664 
-2678 NLVINATG
+2678 
-2686 NRVTGTA
+2686 
-2693 EAGSTVTITSETG
+2693 
-2706 VVLGTATAD
+2706 
-2715 GTGSFTATLTPAQT
+2715 
-2729 NGQPLLAFA
+2729 
-2738 QDKAGNTGI
+2738 
-2747 AAGFTAPDTRVPEA
+2747 
-2761 PIITNVVDDVGI
+2761 
-2773 YTGAIANGQVTN
+2773 
-2785 DAQPTLNGTAQAGA
+2785 
-2799 TVSIYNNGA
+2799 
-2808 LLGTTTANA
+2808 
-2817 SGNWSF
+2817 F

-2878 LAEANSTVTV
+2878 QAEANSTVTV
-2888 TLTGG
+2888 TLAGG

-2922 TATDAAGNASGTLG
+2922 TATDAAGNASGALG

-3134 AGGVDILGQ
+3134 AGGVDIQGQ

-3158 LTKPTAGYGHK
+3158 LAKPTAGYGHK

-3293 EQFRVQKGW
+3293 EQFRVEKGW

-3359 TGNVLTNDVV
+3359 TGNVLTNDVA

-3395 GSLIIDARGNYTYTL
+3395 GTLTIDARGNYTYTL

-3528 NGTVIRNGTV
+3528 NGAVIRNGTV

-3602 LGNIFDGSDAAGAM
+3602 PGNIFDGSDAAGAM

-3723 TLIYHLLNGA
+3723 TLICHLLNGA
-3733 DATGGNGVDR
+3733 DATGGNGADR

-3792 TGSAFKSTDLVTLEN
+3792 AGSAFKSTDLVTLEN

-3821 ITSG
+3821 ITGG

>member
-30 VKLSVAREEISQLTR
+30 VKLSVARDEISQLTR

-52 RLHSGETITIKNF
+52 TLHSGETITIKNF
-65 YVTNDLGASQL
+65 YATNDLGASQL

-90 PQAGLHFEQIADINE
+90 PQAGLHFEQLADINE
-105 LLVTSGASHEAG
+105 LLATSGASHEAG

-141 GGDSHHHSDGDNPPP
+141 GGDSHHHSDSDNPLP

-174 TPNGNTPGSSN
+174 NPDGNTPGSSN
-185 PVDTTPP
+185 PVDTIPP
-192 LAPGELLISADGKT
+192 LAPTELLISADGKT
-206 VSGQAEAGSTITIKD
+206 VSGEAETGSTITIKD
-221 PSGNVVGEGKADSD
+221 PSGHIVGEGKADSD

-244 PQISGEQLT
+244 PQLGGEQLT

-266 ATIDAPNIPLPDTP
+266 ATIDAPNIPLPATP
-280 VITAAIDD
+280 VIAAAIDD
-288 AAPLTGTLSNNQF
+288 AAPLTGTLSNNQI

-310 GTGSAGTVIHIY
+310 GTGSAGAVIHIY

-327 IGSTTVDTS
+327 TGTTTVDTS
-336 GNWHF
+336 GNWRF
-341 AITSALADGENHFTA
+341 AITSALTDGENRFTA

-365 SESARFTLTIDT
+365 SESASFTLTIDT
-377 LIPDAPRVELIADNT
+377 L
-392 GLLTGPLQNNDRTD
+392 
-406 EAKPLFSGQGDAGN
+406 S
-420 TITIKEGSTV
+420 
-430 IGSATVDENGRW
+430 
-442 TFTPTTPLSDG
+442 
-453 EHTFTVEQSD
+453 
-463 KAGNTSRVTTTPTI
+463 
-477 IVDTTPPDA
+477 PDA
-486 AIIDN
+486 AVIDN
-491 VAKDGT
+491 VADDGAT
-497 TVSGT
+497 ISGT

-513 PAGNYL
+513 STGNYL
-519 GSTIT
+519 GSAIT
-524 GENNHFSITLNPAQT
+524 GDNNQFSITLNPALT

-567 YPAQPTILTVTDDA
+567 YPAQPIILTVTDDA
-581 GAVTGLLKNG
+581 GTVTGLLKNG

-604 AEPGSTISIN
+604 AEPGSTILIS
-614 DNGFPVATFP
+614 DNGSPVPALP
-624 PIVADADGKW
+624 PVVADADGKW
-634 SFTPSLALADGDH
+634 SFTPSLALPDGDH
-647 VFTATATNDRGT
+647 VFTATATNNHGT

-672 QPPVLEGLAVSDV
+672 QPPVLENLAVSDA
-685 GDRLTGTTEAGST
+685 GDRLTGATEAGST

-730 GETLSISVTDKAAN
+730 GETLNVLVTDKAAN
-744 SGPVETLNAPDKTA
+744 TGPMAILY
-758 PAAPDGLTVAT
+758 
-769 DGLSVSGQAEA
+769 
-780 GATVTI
+780 
-786 RDSSNTVLGSAV
+786 
-798 ANGNGQFI
+798 
-806 VPLNTAQ
+806 
-813 TNGQAL
+813 
-819 IATATDVAKNESAA
+819 
-833 ATVIA
+833 A

-856 TSISGTAEPGSAIT
+856 ASISGTAEPGSAIT
-870 IATPDGK
+870 IATPDGT
-877 PLGSGKADGEG
+877 PLGSGKVDGEG

-900 GEQVTVTAT
+900 GEQVIVTAT

-927 APDKPIITQVLDDV
+927 TPDKPIITQVLDDV
-941 ESFTGPLVNGQT
+941 ESVTGPLVNGQT
-953 TNDNRPTL
+953 TNDSRPTL
-961 SGTAEAGARVE
+961 SGTAEVGARVE
-972 VFDNGFSLGLA
+972 VFDNGVSLGFA
-983 TLQPNGAWTFTPSQN
+983 TLQPNGGWTFTPSQN

-1013 KGNASQAASFD
+1013 KGNASPAASFD

-1045 GILGSV
+1045 GIVGSV
-1051 AHLGLTNDSTPTING
+1051 THLGLTNDSTPTING

-1080 ARIADIIV
+1080 ARIANIIV

-1093 WSYAYTTA
+1093 WSYAYTTT

-1112 VTASDSNGNTTPFST
+1112 VTASDNNGNTTPFSA

-1171 TAGDTIIL
+1171 TAGDTITL
-1179 YDNGNAIGQAL
+1179 YDNGNVIGQTL
-1190 VGTDGRWQFTPPAAL
+1190 VGADGRWQFTPPAAL
-1205 GDGDHLLTAR
+1205 GDGAHLLTAR

-1227 ISFTLRIDTQ
+1227 ISFTLRVDTQ
-1237 APDAPQIV
+1237 APDAPQIL
-1245 SAAITGGE
+1245 SAAITSGE
-1253 GEVLL
+1253 SEVLL
-1258 ANGSITNQRMPT
+1258 ANGSITNQRMPI
-1270 LSGTGEPGTIITLY
+1270 LSGTGEPGAIITLY
-1284 NNGVELATVQVNPQG
+1284 NNGAVLDTVQVNPQG
-1299 SWTYPLTR
+1299 SWTYPLTS
-1307 NLSEGLNILTAT
+1307 NLSEGLNVLTAT

-1339 TQPPAQPDAPL
+1339 TLPPAQPD
-1350 ISDNVAPVIGNIGNN
+1350 APVIGNIGNN

-1413 PETYTITVTETDR
+1413 PGTYIITVTETDV

-1439 TLDTTAPAN
+1439 AVDTTAPAN

-1457 VGEVQDTIVSGATT
+1457 VGDVQNNVVSGATT

-1483 IGSIITLYNGSSVL
+1483 IGSVITLYNGSSVL
-1497 GVVTVDETGTW
+1497 GVVTVDETGAW

-1513 SALPDGVYT
+1513 SALLDGTYT

-1538 NSFTLTVD
+1538 NSFTFTVD
-1546 TVPLQPPVVN
+1546 TVPLLPPVVN

-1561 VAPVTGPLTDGAFT
+1561 VAPVTGPLTDVAFT

-1595 DNGVAIGT
+1595 DNGAEIGT

-1609 VWTFNTPELSE
+1609 IWTFNTPVLSE

-1626 FSATDDAGNTTAQTQ
+1626 FSATDGAGNTTAQTQ

-1648 ITAPPAPTVQTVD
+1648 VTAPPSPSIQTVA
-1661 DDGTRVAGI
+1661 DDGTRVAGL
-1670 ADPYATVEIHHIDG
+1670 ADPYATVEIRNADG
-1684 TLVGSAVANGTG
+1684 LLVGSAVANGTG
-1696 EFVVTLSPAQ
+1696 EFAVTLSPAQ

-1726 TNFPAS
+1726 ADFLAS
-1732 DSGLPAVPAITA
+1732 DSGLPAVPVITA
-1744 IEDDVGSVQGNIAA
+1744 IEDNVGSVQGNIAA
-1758 GGATDD
+1758 GGTTDD

-1805 PLSESTHYF
+1805 PLSESAHNV

-1821 NGPGGLSAP
+1821 NGQGGLSAP
-1830 VGITVDLS
+1830 VGITIDLS
-1838 APAQPVITSATDDVP
+1838 APAQPIITSATDDVP
-1853 GMTGTLDN
+1853 GVTGTLDN

-1903 FTPNAPLE
+1903 FTPDAPLE
-1911 SNAHIF
+1911 STSHLF

-1959 TVPVLPGQSTD
+1959 TVPVLPGQATD

-2049 IPVLTSVVDDQP
+2049 SPVLTSVVDDQP

-2097 PASIGTTTVNSDGT
+2097 SASIGTTTVNSDGT

-2121 NGSHTFTLS
+2121 NGNHTLTLS

-2145 VLTIDATPPAA
+2145 MLTIDATPPAA

-2185 LSGTGEAGTT
+2185 LSGTGEAGST
-2195 ISIYNGSALVG
+2195 ISIYNGSTLVG

-2227 VWNLTA
+2227 IWNLTA

-2244 ASEIRSFTIDTTA
+2244 ASEIRSFTIDTTP

-2274 GNLSSGQIT
+2274 GNLSPGQIT
-2283 DEARPVISGTRETN
+2283 DEARPVISGTREAN
-2297 TTIRLYD
+2297 TTLRLYD

-2319 WRYTPDASLATGN
+2319 WRYAPDTSLATGN
-2332 HVITV
+2332 HIITV

-2355 VVDTTPPLTPVI
+2355 VVDTMPPLTPVI

-2376 GLGTIANGQN
+2376 GLGTIANGQS

-2403 ITLYENGTVIGT
+2403 ITLYENGLVVGT

-2456 TLTVDT
+2456 TLMVDT

-2502 EAGSVVSIYDGDT
+2502 EAGSVVSIYDGNT

-2535 LNDGTRTLTVTATD
+2535 LSDGTRTLTVTATD
-2549 PAGNVSPATSG
+2549 PAGNISPATSG
-2560 FTIVVDTLAPTVP
+2560 FTVVIDTLAPTVP

-2613 IFDNGALVATV
+2613 IFDNGVLVATV
-2624 NANASGNWSWTPTAA
+2624 NANASGDWSWTPTVA
-2639 LGQGSHAYSVS
+2639 LAQGSHAYSVS

-2655 GNVSAASPS
+2655 GNVSAASQPT
-2664 ITIIVDTIAPGAPG
+2664 TILVDTIAPGAPG
-2678 NLVINATG
+2678 NLAINITG
-2686 NRVTGTA
+2686 SRVTGTA
-2693 EAGSTVTITSETG
+2693 EAGSTVTITSDTG

-2715 GTGSFTATLTPAQT
+2715 GTGNFTATLTPAQT
-2729 NGQPLLAFA
+2729 NGQTLLAFA
-2738 QDKAGNTGI
+2738 QDKAGNTSI

-2799 TVSIYNNGA
+2799 TVNIYNNGS

-2817 SGNWSF
+2817 NGNWSF

-2858 TLAPGTPSGTLS
+2858 TLAPGTPSGMLS

-2878 LAEANSTVTV
+2878 LAEANSIVTV
-2888 TLTGG
+2888 TLAGG

-2948 NITSLDLTSTAVT
+2948 NITSLDLTSTAAT

-3027 DTSLGA
+3027 DASLGA

-3057 LNLSGLGE
+3057 LNLSGLSE

-3101 TISTGNVMADDTAP
+3101 TMSTGNVMADDTAP

-3134 AGGVDILGQ
+3134 AGGVDIQGQ

-3158 LTKPTAGYGHK
+3158 LTNPTAGYGHK

-3287 DAIQQY
+3287 DTIQQY

-3359 TGNVLTNDVV
+3359 TGNVLTNDIA

-3383 AATGTT
+3383 SATGTT

-3395 GSLIIDARGNYTYTL
+3395 GTLTIDAKGNYTYTL

-3491 GTFDVATGTVL
+3491 GTFEVATGTVL

-3538 PVANITLGSATVTVN
+3538 PVANITLGGATVTVN

-3638 DAAANTTSAT
+3638 DATANTTSAT
-3648 IQGHYGTLQI
+3648 IQGHYGILQI

-3677 TSKEVFTY
+3677 ASKEVFTY
-3685 QLDDKMGHTDSA
+3685 QLDDKRGHTDSA

-3733 DATGGNGVDR
+3733 DATGGNGADR
-3743 WQNFSTAQGDKI
+3743 WQNFSAAQGDKI

-3792 TGSAFKSTDLVTLEN
+3792 AGSAFKSTDLVTLEN

-3821 ITSG
+3821 ITGG

>member
-15 TTVESSAVTLNAPSI
+15 TTLESSAVTLNAPSI
-30 VKLSVAREEISQLTR
+30 VKLSVARDEISQLTR

-174 TPNGNTPGSSN
+174 NPNGNTPGSSN

-206 VSGQAEAGSTITIKD
+206 VSGEAEAGSLITIKD

-377 LIPDAPRVELIADNT
+377 LSPDAPRVELMADNT

-406 EAKPLFSGQGDAGN
+406 EAKPLFSGQGEAGN

-463 KAGNTSRVTTTPTI
+463 KAGNASRVTTTPTI

-614 DNGFPVATFP
+614 DNGFPVPSFP

-659 SGQSVSFTIDIDT
+659 SGQSVAFTIDIDT

-758 PAAPDGLTVAT
+758 PAAPNGLIVAT

-806 VPLNTAQ
+806 VPLNAAQ

-819 IATATDVAKNESAA
+819 IATATDIANNESAA
-833 ATVIA
+833 ATVDA

-856 TSISGTAEPGSAIT
+856 ASISGTAEPGSSIT
-870 IATPDGK
+870 ITTPDGT

-888 HFTLPLVPAQTN
+888 HFTLPLAPAQTN

-972 VFDNGFSLGLA
+972 IFDNGVSLGLA
-983 TLQPNGAWTFTPSQN
+983 TLQPNGGWTFTPSQN

-1013 KGNASQAASFD
+1013 KGNAS
-1024 LVVDTQSPQQPVI
+1024 
-1037 TFITDDAP
+1037 
-1045 GILGSV
+1045 
-1051 AHLGLTNDSTPTING
+1051 
-1066 TGEPGSTVHLYQNG
+1066 
-1080 ARIADIIV
+1080 
-1088 GNSGV
+1088 
-1093 WSYAYTTA
+1093 
-1101 SPLADDTYTFT
+1101 
-1112 VTASDSNGNTTPFST
+1112 
-1127 DFTIT
+1127 
-1132 IDTQAP
+1132 
-1138 AAPGVIGV
+1138 
-1146 ADGDGNTI
+1146 
-1154 DTNQITQESQ
+1154 
-1164 PRLSGSG
+1164 
-1171 TAGDTIIL
+1171 
-1179 YDNGNAIGQAL
+1179 
-1190 VGTDGRWQFTPPAAL
+1190 
-1205 GDGDHLLTAR
+1205 
-1215 ANDPA
+1215 PA

-1270 LSGTGEPGTIITLY
+1270 LSGTGEPGAIITLY

-1413 PETYTITVTETDR
+1413 PETYTITVTETDI

-1483 IGSIITLYNGSSVL
+1483 IGSVITLYNGSSVV

-1538 NSFTLTVD
+1538 NSFTFTVD

-1609 VWTFNTPELSE
+1609 VWTFNTSELSE

-1648 ITAPPAPTVQTVD
+1648 ITAPPAPTIQTVA
-1661 DDGTRVAGI
+1661 DDGTRVAGL
-1670 ADPYATVEIHHIDG
+1670 ADPYATVEIHHADG

-1744 IEDDVGSVQGNIAA
+1744 IEDDVGSIQGNIAA

-1764 TTPTL
+1764 TMPTL

-1903 FTPNAPLE
+1903 FTPNTPLE

-1917 TAVATDPAGNSGQPS
+1917 TAVATDPAGNSGQLS

-2145 VLTIDATPPAA
+2145 VLTIDTTPPAA

-2283 DEARPVISGTRETN
+2283 DEARPVISGTREAN

-2403 ITLYENGTVIGT
+2403 ITLYENSTVIGT

-2613 IFDNGALVATV
+2613 IFDNGALVTTV
-2624 NANASGNWSWTPTAA
+2624 NANASGNWSWTPTAS

-2664 ITIIVDTIAPGAPG
+2664 TTIIVDTIAPGAPG

-2773 YTGAIANGQVTN
+2773 YTGAIANGPVTN

-2878 LAEANSTVTV
+2878 QAEANSTVTV
-2888 TLTGG
+2888 TLAGG

-2936 ITAPVLPLAARD
+2936 ITAPILPLAARD

-3027 DTSLGA
+3027 DTSLGT

-3057 LNLSGLGE
+3057 LNLNGLGE

-3359 TGNVLTNDVV
+3359 TGNVLTNDVA

-3421 PDSFIYTVKA
+3421 PDSFIYTLKA

-3685 QLDDKMGHTDSA
+3685 QLDDKIGHTDSA

-3733 DATGGNGVDR
+3733 DATGGNGADR

-3792 TGSAFKSTDLVTLEN
+3792 AGSAFKSTDLVTLEN

-3821 ITSG
+3821 ITGG

>member
-30 VKLSVAREEISQLTR
+30 VKLPVARDEISQLTR

-174 TPNGNTPGSSN
+174 NPNGNTPGSSN

-206 VSGQAEAGSTITIKD
+206 VSGEAEAGSLITIKD

-377 LIPDAPRVELIADNT
+377 LSPDAPRVELMADNT

-406 EAKPLFSGQGDAGN
+406 EAKPLFSGQGEAGN

-463 KAGNTSRVTTTPTI
+463 KAGNASRVTTTPTI

-614 DNGFPVATFP
+614 DNGFPVPSFP

-659 SGQSVSFTIDIDT
+659 SGQSVAFTIDIDT

-758 PAAPDGLTVAT
+758 PAAPNGLIVAT

-806 VPLNTAQ
+806 VPLNAAQ

-819 IATATDVAKNESAA
+819 IATATDIANNESAA
-833 ATVIA
+833 ATVDA

-856 TSISGTAEPGSAIT
+856 ASISGTAEPGSSIT
-870 IATPDGK
+870 ITTPDGT

-888 HFTLPLVPAQTN
+888 HFTLPLAPAQTN

-972 VFDNGFSLGLA
+972 IFDNGVSLGLA
-983 TLQPNGAWTFTPSQN
+983 TLQPNGGWTFTPSQN

-1013 KGNASQAASFD
+1013 KGNAS
-1024 LVVDTQSPQQPVI
+1024 
-1037 TFITDDAP
+1037 
-1045 GILGSV
+1045 
-1051 AHLGLTNDSTPTING
+1051 
-1066 TGEPGSTVHLYQNG
+1066 
-1080 ARIADIIV
+1080 
-1088 GNSGV
+1088 
-1093 WSYAYTTA
+1093 
-1101 SPLADDTYTFT
+1101 
-1112 VTASDSNGNTTPFST
+1112 
-1127 DFTIT
+1127 
-1132 IDTQAP
+1132 
-1138 AAPGVIGV
+1138 
-1146 ADGDGNTI
+1146 
-1154 DTNQITQESQ
+1154 
-1164 PRLSGSG
+1164 
-1171 TAGDTIIL
+1171 
-1179 YDNGNAIGQAL
+1179 
-1190 VGTDGRWQFTPPAAL
+1190 
-1205 GDGDHLLTAR
+1205 
-1215 ANDPA
+1215 PA

-1270 LSGTGEPGTIITLY
+1270 LSGTGEPGAIITLY

-1413 PETYTITVTETDR
+1413 PETYTITVTETDI

-1483 IGSIITLYNGSSVL
+1483 IGSVITLYNGSSVV

-1538 NSFTLTVD
+1538 NSFTFTVD

-1609 VWTFNTPELSE
+1609 VWTFNTSELSE

-1648 ITAPPAPTVQTVD
+1648 ITAPPAPTIQTVA
-1661 DDGTRVAGI
+1661 DDGTRVAGL
-1670 ADPYATVEIHHIDG
+1670 ADPYATVEIHHADG

-1744 IEDDVGSVQGNIAA
+1744 IEDDVGSIQGNIAA

-1764 TTPTL
+1764 TMPTL

-1903 FTPNAPLE
+1903 FTPNTPLE

-1917 TAVATDPAGNSGQPS
+1917 TAVATDPAGNSGQLS

-2145 VLTIDATPPAA
+2145 VLTIDTTPPAA

-2283 DEARPVISGTRETN
+2283 DEARPVISGTREAN

-2624 NANASGNWSWTPTAA
+2624 NANASGNWSWTPTAS

-2664 ITIIVDTIAPGAPG
+2664 TTIIVDTIAPGAPG

-2878 LAEANSTVTV
+2878 QAEANSTVTV
-2888 TLTGG
+2888 TLAGG

-2936 ITAPVLPLAARD
+2936 ITAPILPLAARD

-3027 DTSLGA
+3027 DTSLGT

-3057 LNLSGLGE
+3057 LNLNGLGE

-3359 TGNVLTNDVV
+3359 TGNVLTNDVA

-3421 PDSFIYTVKA
+3421 PDSFIYTLKA

-3685 QLDDKMGHTDSA
+3685 QLDDKIGHTDSA

-3733 DATGGNGVDR
+3733 DATGGNGADR

-3792 TGSAFKSTDLVTLEN
+3792 AGSAFKSTDLVTLEN

-3821 ITSG
+3821 ITGG

>member
-30 VKLSVAREEISQLTR
+30 VKLSVARDEISQLTR

-174 TPNGNTPGSSN
+174 NPNGNTPGSSN

-206 VSGQAEAGSTITIKD
+206 VSGEAEAGSLITIKD

-377 LIPDAPRVELIADNT
+377 LSPDAPRVELMADNT

-406 EAKPLFSGQGDAGN
+406 EAKPLFSGQGEAGN

-463 KAGNTSRVTTTPTI
+463 KAGNASRVTTTPTI

-614 DNGFPVATFP
+614 DNGFPVPSFP

-647 VFTATATNDRGT
+647 VFTATATNERGT
-659 SGQSVSFTIDIDT
+659 SGQSVAFTIDIDT

-758 PAAPDGLTVAT
+758 PAAPNGLIVAT

-806 VPLNTAQ
+806 VPLNAAQ

-819 IATATDVAKNESAA
+819 IATATDIANNESAA
-833 ATVIA
+833 ATVDA

-856 TSISGTAEPGSAIT
+856 ASISGTAEPGSSIT
-870 IATPDGK
+870 ITTPDGT

-888 HFTLPLVPAQTN
+888 HFTLPLAPAQTN

-972 VFDNGFSLGLA
+972 IFDNGVSLGLA
-983 TLQPNGAWTFTPSQN
+983 TLQPNGGWTFTPSQN

-1013 KGNASQAASFD
+1013 KGNAS
-1024 LVVDTQSPQQPVI
+1024 
-1037 TFITDDAP
+1037 
-1045 GILGSV
+1045 
-1051 AHLGLTNDSTPTING
+1051 
-1066 TGEPGSTVHLYQNG
+1066 
-1080 ARIADIIV
+1080 
-1088 GNSGV
+1088 
-1093 WSYAYTTA
+1093 
-1101 SPLADDTYTFT
+1101 
-1112 VTASDSNGNTTPFST
+1112 
-1127 DFTIT
+1127 
-1132 IDTQAP
+1132 
-1138 AAPGVIGV
+1138 
-1146 ADGDGNTI
+1146 
-1154 DTNQITQESQ
+1154 
-1164 PRLSGSG
+1164 
-1171 TAGDTIIL
+1171 
-1179 YDNGNAIGQAL
+1179 
-1190 VGTDGRWQFTPPAAL
+1190 
-1205 GDGDHLLTAR
+1205 
-1215 ANDPA
+1215 PA

-1270 LSGTGEPGTIITLY
+1270 LSGTGEPGAIITLY

-1413 PETYTITVTETDR
+1413 PETYTITVTETDI

-1483 IGSIITLYNGSSVL
+1483 IGSVITLYNGSSVV

-1538 NSFTLTVD
+1538 NSFTFTVD

-1609 VWTFNTPELSE
+1609 VWTFNTSELSE

-1648 ITAPPAPTVQTVD
+1648 ITAPPAPTIQTVA
-1661 DDGTRVAGI
+1661 DDGTRVAGL
-1670 ADPYATVEIHHIDG
+1670 ADPYATVEIHHADG

-1744 IEDDVGSVQGNIAA
+1744 IEDDVGSIQGNIAA

-1764 TTPTL
+1764 TMPTL

-1903 FTPNAPLE
+1903 FTPNTPLE

-1917 TAVATDPAGNSGQPS
+1917 TAVATDPAGNSGQLS

-2145 VLTIDATPPAA
+2145 VLTIDTTPPAA

-2283 DEARPVISGTRETN
+2283 DEARPVISGTREAN

-2624 NANASGNWSWTPTAA
+2624 NANASGNWSWTPTAS

-2664 ITIIVDTIAPGAPG
+2664 TTIIVDTIAPGAPG

-2878 LAEANSTVTV
+2878 QAEANSTVTV
-2888 TLTGG
+2888 TLAGG

-2936 ITAPVLPLAARD
+2936 ITAPILPLAARD

-3027 DTSLGA
+3027 DTSLGT

-3057 LNLSGLGE
+3057 LNLNGLGE

-3359 TGNVLTNDVV
+3359 TGNVLTNDVA

-3421 PDSFIYTVKA
+3421 PDSFIYTLKA

-3685 QLDDKMGHTDSA
+3685 QLDDKIGHTDSA

-3733 DATGGNGVDR
+3733 DATGGNGADR
-3743 WQNFSTAQGDKI
+3743 WQNFSTTQGDKI

-3792 TGSAFKSTDLVTLEN
+3792 AGSAFKSTDLVTLEN

-3821 ITSG
+3821 ITGG

>member
-30 VKLSVAREEISQLTR
+30 VKLSVARDEISQLTR

-174 TPNGNTPGSSN
+174 NPNGNTPGSSN

-206 VSGQAEAGSTITIKD
+206 VSGEAEAGSLITIKD

-377 LIPDAPRVELIADNT
+377 LSPDAPRVELMADNT

-406 EAKPLFSGQGDAGN
+406 EAKPLFSGQGEAGN

-463 KAGNTSRVTTTPTI
+463 KAGNASRVTTTPTI

-614 DNGFPVATFP
+614 DNGFPVPSFP

-659 SGQSVSFTIDIDT
+659 SGQSVAFTIDIDT

-758 PAAPDGLTVAT
+758 PAAPNGLIVAT

-806 VPLNTAQ
+806 VPLNAAQ

-819 IATATDVAKNESAA
+819 IATATDIANNESAA
-833 ATVIA
+833 ATVDA

-856 TSISGTAEPGSAIT
+856 ASISGTAEPGSSIT
-870 IATPDGK
+870 ITTPDGT

-888 HFTLPLVPAQTN
+888 HFTLPLAPAQTN

-972 VFDNGFSLGLA
+972 IFDNGVSLGLA
-983 TLQPNGAWTFTPSQN
+983 TLQPNGGWTFTPSQN

-1013 KGNASQAASFD
+1013 KGNAS
-1024 LVVDTQSPQQPVI
+1024 
-1037 TFITDDAP
+1037 
-1045 GILGSV
+1045 
-1051 AHLGLTNDSTPTING
+1051 
-1066 TGEPGSTVHLYQNG
+1066 
-1080 ARIADIIV
+1080 
-1088 GNSGV
+1088 
-1093 WSYAYTTA
+1093 
-1101 SPLADDTYTFT
+1101 
-1112 VTASDSNGNTTPFST
+1112 
-1127 DFTIT
+1127 
-1132 IDTQAP
+1132 
-1138 AAPGVIGV
+1138 
-1146 ADGDGNTI
+1146 
-1154 DTNQITQESQ
+1154 
-1164 PRLSGSG
+1164 
-1171 TAGDTIIL
+1171 
-1179 YDNGNAIGQAL
+1179 
-1190 VGTDGRWQFTPPAAL
+1190 
-1205 GDGDHLLTAR
+1205 
-1215 ANDPA
+1215 PA

-1270 LSGTGEPGTIITLY
+1270 LSGTGEPGAIITLY

-1413 PETYTITVTETDR
+1413 PETYTITVTETDI

-1483 IGSIITLYNGSSVL
+1483 IGSVITLYNGSSVV

-1538 NSFTLTVD
+1538 NSFTFTVD

-1609 VWTFNTPELSE
+1609 VWTFNTSELSE

-1648 ITAPPAPTVQTVD
+1648 ITAPPAPTIQTVA
-1661 DDGTRVAGI
+1661 DDGTRVAGL
-1670 ADPYATVEIHHIDG
+1670 ADPYATVEIHHADG

-1744 IEDDVGSVQGNIAA
+1744 IEDDVGSIQGNIAA

-1764 TTPTL
+1764 TMPTL

-1903 FTPNAPLE
+1903 FTPNTPLE

-1917 TAVATDPAGNSGQPS
+1917 TAVATDPAGNSGQLS

-2145 VLTIDATPPAA
+2145 VLTIDTTPPAA

-2233 TATDAAGNTSA
+2233 TATDAAGNTNA

-2283 DEARPVISGTRETN
+2283 DEARPVISGTREAN

-2624 NANASGNWSWTPTAA
+2624 NANASGNWSWTPTAS

-2664 ITIIVDTIAPGAPG
+2664 TTIIVDTIAPGAPG

-2878 LAEANSTVTV
+2878 QAEANSTVTV
-2888 TLTGG
+2888 TLAGG

-2936 ITAPVLPLAARD
+2936 ITAPILPLAARD

-3027 DTSLGA
+3027 DTSLGT

-3057 LNLSGLGE
+3057 LNLNGLGE

-3359 TGNVLTNDVV
+3359 TGNVLTNDVA

-3421 PDSFIYTVKA
+3421 PDSFIYTLKA

-3685 QLDDKMGHTDSA
+3685 QLDDKIGHTDSA

-3733 DATGGNGVDR
+3733 DATGGNGADR

-3792 TGSAFKSTDLVTLEN
+3792 AGSAFKSTDLVTLEN

-3821 ITSG
+3821 ITGG

>member
-15 TTVESSAVTLNAPSI
+15 TTLESSAVTLNAPSI
-30 VKLSVAREEISQLTR
+30 VKLSVARDEISQLTR

-174 TPNGNTPGSSN
+174 NPNGNTPGSSN

-206 VSGQAEAGSTITIKD
+206 VSGEAEAGSLITIKD

-377 LIPDAPRVELIADNT
+377 LSPDAPRVELMADNT

-406 EAKPLFSGQGDAGN
+406 EAKPLFSGQGEAGN

-463 KAGNTSRVTTTPTI
+463 KAGNASRVTTTPTI

-614 DNGFPVATFP
+614 DNGFPVPSFP

-659 SGQSVSFTIDIDT
+659 SGQSVAFTIDIDT

-758 PAAPDGLTVAT
+758 PAAPNGLIVAT

-806 VPLNTAQ
+806 VPLNAAQ

-819 IATATDVAKNESAA
+819 IATATDIANNESAA
-833 ATVIA
+833 ATVDA

-856 TSISGTAEPGSAIT
+856 ASISGTAEPGSSIT
-870 IATPDGK
+870 ITTPDGT

-888 HFTLPLVPAQTN
+888 HFTLPLAPAQTN

-972 VFDNGFSLGLA
+972 IFDNGVSLGLA
-983 TLQPNGAWTFTPSQN
+983 TLQPNGGWTFTPSQN

-1013 KGNASQAASFD
+1013 KGNAS
-1024 LVVDTQSPQQPVI
+1024 
-1037 TFITDDAP
+1037 
-1045 GILGSV
+1045 
-1051 AHLGLTNDSTPTING
+1051 
-1066 TGEPGSTVHLYQNG
+1066 
-1080 ARIADIIV
+1080 
-1088 GNSGV
+1088 
-1093 WSYAYTTA
+1093 
-1101 SPLADDTYTFT
+1101 
-1112 VTASDSNGNTTPFST
+1112 
-1127 DFTIT
+1127 
-1132 IDTQAP
+1132 
-1138 AAPGVIGV
+1138 
-1146 ADGDGNTI
+1146 
-1154 DTNQITQESQ
+1154 
-1164 PRLSGSG
+1164 
-1171 TAGDTIIL
+1171 
-1179 YDNGNAIGQAL
+1179 
-1190 VGTDGRWQFTPPAAL
+1190 
-1205 GDGDHLLTAR
+1205 
-1215 ANDPA
+1215 PA

-1270 LSGTGEPGTIITLY
+1270 LSGTGEPGAIITLY

-1413 PETYTITVTETDR
+1413 PETYTITVTETDI

-1483 IGSIITLYNGSSVL
+1483 IGSVITLYNGSSVV

-1538 NSFTLTVD
+1538 NSFTFTVD

-1609 VWTFNTPELSE
+1609 VWTFNTSELSE

-1648 ITAPPAPTVQTVD
+1648 ITAPPAPTIQTVA
-1661 DDGTRVAGI
+1661 DDGTRVAGL
-1670 ADPYATVEIHHIDG
+1670 ADPYATVEIHHADG

-1744 IEDDVGSVQGNIAA
+1744 IEDDVGSIQGNIAA

-1764 TTPTL
+1764 TMPTL

-1903 FTPNAPLE
+1903 FTPNTPLE

-1917 TAVATDPAGNSGQPS
+1917 TAVATDPASNSGQLS

-2145 VLTIDATPPAA
+2145 VLTIDTTPPAA

-2283 DEARPVISGTRETN
+2283 DEARPVISGTREAN

-2613 IFDNGALVATV
+2613 IFDNGALVTTV
-2624 NANASGNWSWTPTAA
+2624 NANASGNWSWTPTAS

-2664 ITIIVDTIAPGAPG
+2664 TTIIVDTIAPGAPG

-2773 YTGAIANGQVTN
+2773 YTGAIANGPVTN

-2878 LAEANSTVTV
+2878 QAEANSTVTV
-2888 TLTGG
+2888 TLAGG

-2936 ITAPVLPLAARD
+2936 ITAPILPLAARD

-3027 DTSLGA
+3027 DTSLGT

-3057 LNLSGLGE
+3057 LNLNGLGE

-3359 TGNVLTNDVV
+3359 TGNVLTNDVA

-3421 PDSFIYTVKA
+3421 PDSFIYTLKA

-3685 QLDDKMGHTDSA
+3685 QLDDKIGHTDSA

-3733 DATGGNGVDR
+3733 DATGGNGADR

-3792 TGSAFKSTDLVTLEN
+3792 AGSAFKSTDLVTLEN

-3821 ITSG
+3821 ITGG

>member
-30 VKLSVAREEISQLTR
+30 VKLSVARNEISQLTR

-52 RLHSGETITIKNF
+52 TLHSGETITIKNF

-127 AVAAGGIAAIASSG
+127 AVAAGGIAAIASAG
-141 GGDSHHHSDGDNPPP
+141 GGDSHHHSDGDNPSP
-156 DNTNPDGNPPDN
+156 DNTSPDGNPPDN

-174 TPNGNTPGSSN
+174 NPDGNTPGSSH
-185 PVDTTPP
+185 PIDTTPP
-192 LAPGELLISADGKT
+192 LAPGKLLISADGKT
-206 VSGQAEAGSTITIKD
+206 VSGEAEAGSTITIKD
-221 PSGNVVGEGKADSD
+221 PSGNIVGEGKTDSD

-244 PQISGEQLT
+244 PQLSGEQLT

-301 TNDNTPTLE
+301 TNDNIPTLE
-310 GTGSAGTVIHIY
+310 GTGSAGAVIHIY

-336 GNWHF
+336 GSWRF
-341 AITSALADGENHFTA
+341 AISSALADGENRFTA

-365 SESARFTLTIDT
+365 SESASFTLTIDT
-377 LIPDAPRVELIADNT
+377 L
-392 GLLTGPLQNNDRTD
+392 
-406 EAKPLFSGQGDAGN
+406 S
-420 TITIKEGSTV
+420 
-430 IGSATVDENGRW
+430 
-442 TFTPTTPLSDG
+442 
-453 EHTFTVEQSD
+453 
-463 KAGNTSRVTTTPTI
+463 
-477 IVDTTPPDA
+477 PDA
-486 AIIDN
+486 AVIDN
-491 VAKDGT
+491 VADDGT

-519 GSTIT
+519 GSAIT

-567 YPAQPTILTVTDDA
+567 YPAQPIILTVTDDA

-604 AEPGSTISIN
+604 AEPGSTISIS
-614 DNGFPVATFP
+614 DNGFPVPTFP

-634 SFTPSLALADGDH
+634 SFTPSLALPDGDH

-672 QPPVLEGLAVSDV
+672 QPPVLENLAVSDV
-685 GDRLTGTTEAGST
+685 GDRLTGATEAGST
-698 VVIKDSLGNTLGS
+698 VVIKDSQGNTLGS

-730 GETLSISVTDKAAN
+730 GETLNVLVTDKAWN
-744 SGPVETLNAPDKTA
+744 TGPM
-758 PAAPDGLTVAT
+758 
-769 DGLSVSGQAEA
+769 
-780 GATVTI
+780 
-786 RDSSNTVLGSAV
+786 
-798 ANGNGQFI
+798 
-806 VPLNTAQ
+806 
-813 TNGQAL
+813 
-819 IATATDVAKNESAA
+819 
-833 ATVIA
+833 VILHA

-856 TSISGTAEPGSAIT
+856 ASISGTAEPGSTIT
-870 IATPDGK
+870 IATPDGT
-877 PLGSGKADGEG
+877 PLGSGKVDSEG

-941 ESFTGPLVNGQT
+941 ESVTGPLVNGQT

-972 VFDNGFSLGLA
+972 VFDNGVSLGLA
-983 TLQPNGAWTFTPSQN
+983 TLQPNGGWTFTPSQN
-998 LGEGAHRLTVIATDA
+998 LEEGAHQLTVIATDA
-1013 KGNASQAASFD
+1013 KGNASPAASFD

-1093 WSYAYTTA
+1093 WSYAYTTT

-1112 VTASDSNGNTTPFST
+1112 VTASDSNGNTTPFSAG
-1127 DFTIT
+1127 FTIT

-1171 TAGDTIIL
+1171 TAGDTITL

-1190 VGTDGRWQFTPPAAL
+1190 VGADGRWQFTPPAAL
-1205 GDGDHLLTAR
+1205 GDGTHLLTAR

-1227 ISFTLRIDTQ
+1227 ISFTLRVDTQ

-1245 SAAITGGE
+1245 SAALTGGE

-1270 LSGTGEPGTIITLY
+1270 LSGTGEPGAIITLY
-1284 NNGVELATVQVNPQG
+1284 NNGAVLDTVQVNPQG
-1299 SWTYPLTR
+1299 SWTYPLTS
-1307 NLSEGLNILTAT
+1307 NLSEGLNVLTAT

-1339 TQPPAQPDAPL
+1339 TLPPAQPDAPL

-1413 PETYTITVTETDR
+1413 PGTYIITVTETDV

-1439 TLDTTAPAN
+1439 AVDTTAPAN

-1457 VGEVQDTIVSGATT
+1457 VGDVQDNIVSGTAT

-1483 IGSIITLYNGSSVL
+1483 IGSVITLYSGSSVL
-1497 GVVTVDETGTW
+1497 GVVTVDETGAW

-1538 NSFTLTVD
+1538 NSFTFTID

-1587 NGSTVTIY
+1587 NGSIVTIY
-1595 DNGVAIGT
+1595 DNGAEIGT
-1603 ALVTDG
+1603 ALVTNG
-1609 VWTFNTPELSE
+1609 NWTFNTPVLSE

-1626 FSATDDAGNTTAQTQ
+1626 FSATDGAGNTTAQTQ

-1648 ITAPPAPTVQTVD
+1648 ITAPPAPTVQTVA
-1661 DDGTRVAGI
+1661 DDGTRVAGL
-1670 ADPYATVEIHHIDG
+1670 ADPYATVEIRNADG
-1684 TLVGSAVANGTG
+1684 ALVGSAVANGTG
-1696 EFVVTLSPAQ
+1696 EFTVTLSPAQ

-1726 TNFPAS
+1726 ADFLAS

-1744 IEDDVGSVQGNIAA
+1744 IEDNVGSIQGNIAA

-1794 ASGNWIFEIAT
+1794 TSGNWIFEIAT
-1805 PLSESTHYF
+1805 PLSESAHNF

-1821 NGPGGLSAP
+1821 NGQGGLSTP
-1830 VGITVDLS
+1830 VGITIDLS

-1911 SNAHIF
+1911 SNTHLF

-1995 GTAQVGENGSWTFPV
+1995 GTAQAGENGSWTFPV

-2121 NGSHTFTLS
+2121 NGNHTLTLS

-2145 VLTIDATPPAA
+2145 VLTIDATPPAT

-2195 ISIYNGSALVG
+2195 LSIYNGSALVG
-2206 TAQVQANGSWSFTP
+2206 TTQVQANGSWSFTP

-2244 ASEIRSFTIDTTA
+2244 ASETRSFTIDTTP

-2267 DGTGPIT
+2267 DGTGSIT

-2283 DEARPVISGTRETN
+2283 DEARPVISGTREAN

-2304 NGTLLAEIP
+2304 NGTLLAEIS

-2319 WRYTPDASLATGN
+2319 WRYTPNASLATGN

-2355 VVDTTPPLTPVI
+2355 VVDTTPPLTP
-2367 TSVSDDQAP
+2367 
-2376 GLGTIANGQN
+2376 
-2386 TNDPTPTFSGT
+2386 
-2397 AEAGAT
+2397 
-2403 ITLYENGTVIGT
+2403 
-2415 TTAQPDG
+2415 
-2422 AWSVSTSTL
+2422 
-2431 ASGTHVITAVATDAA
+2431 
-2446 GNSSPNSTAF
+2446 
-2456 TLTVDT
+2456 
-2462 TAPQTPILTSVVDD
+2462 ILTSVVDD
-2476 VAGGV
+2476 VTGGV

-2502 EAGSVVSIYDGDT
+2502 EAGSVVSIYDGNT
-2515 LLGVTSANASGAWSF
+2515 LLGVTSANAGGVWSF
-2530 TPTTG
+2530 TPATE

-2549 PAGNVSPATSG
+2549 PAGNISPATSG
-2560 FTIVVDTLAPTVP
+2560 FTIVVDTVAPTVP

-2624 NANASGNWSWTPTAA
+2624 NANASGNWS
-2639 LGQGSHAYSVS
+2639 
-2650 AADAA
+2650 
-2655 GNVSAASPS
+2655 
-2664 ITIIVDTIAPGAPG
+2664 
-2678 NLVINATG
+2678 
-2686 NRVTGTA
+2686 
-2693 EAGSTVTITSETG
+2693 
-2706 VVLGTATAD
+2706 
-2715 GTGSFTATLTPAQT
+2715 
-2729 NGQPLLAFA
+2729 
-2738 QDKAGNTGI
+2738 
-2747 AAGFTAPDTRVPEA
+2747 
-2761 PIITNVVDDVGI
+2761 
-2773 YTGAIANGQVTN
+2773 
-2785 DAQPTLNGTAQAGA
+2785 
-2799 TVSIYNNGA
+2799 
-2808 LLGTTTANA
+2808 
-2817 SGNWSF
+2817 F

-2836 TATAT
+2836 TATST

-2878 LAEANSTVTV
+2878 LAEANSIVTV
-2888 TLTGG
+2888 TLAGG

-2948 NITSLDLTSTAVT
+2948 NITSLDLTSTAAT

-3057 LNLSGLGE
+3057 LNLSGLSE

-3101 TISTGNVMADDTAP
+3101 TSSTGNVMADDTAP

-3124 NANGVSTPVG
+3124 NANGVTTPVG
-3134 AGGVDILGQ
+3134 AGGVDIQGQ

-3158 LTKPTAGYGHK
+3158 LTNPTAGYGHK

-3359 TGNVLTNDVV
+3359 TGNVLTNDVA

-3383 AATGTT
+3383 SATGTT

-3395 GSLIIDARGNYTYTL
+3395 GTLTIDARGNYTYTL

-3538 PVANITLGSATVTVN
+3538 PVANITLGGATVTVN

-3558 LDAGTYTLNFT
+3558 LDAGTYTLTFT

-3602 LGNIFDGSDAAGAM
+3602 LGNIFDGSDAAGAL

-3733 DATGGNGVDR
+3733 DATGGNGADR

-3780 GANTVISVDRDG
+3780 GVNTVISVDRDG
-3792 TGSAFKSTDLVTLEN
+3792 AGSAFKSTDLVTLEN

-3821 ITSG
+3821 ITGG

>member
-1 MRLLA
+1 
-6 VVSKLTGVS
+6 
-15 TTVESSAVTLNAPSI
+15 
-30 VKLSVAREEISQLTR
+30 
-45 INQDLVV
+45 
-52 RLHSGETITIKNF
+52 
-65 YVTNDLGASQL
+65 
-76 VLAENDGTLWWVEN
+76 
-90 PQAGLHFEQIADINE
+90 
-105 LLVTSGASHEAG
+105 
-117 GAVWPWVLAG
+117 
-127 AVAAGGIAAIASSG
+127 
-141 GGDSHHHSDGDNPPP
+141 
-156 DNTNPDGNPPDN
+156 
-168 SNPGGS
+168 
-174 TPNGNTPGSSN
+174 
-185 PVDTTPP
+185 
-192 LAPGELLISADGKT
+192 
-206 VSGQAEAGSTITIKD
+206 
-221 PSGNVVGEGKADSD
+221 
-235 GKFSIDLTA
+235 
-244 PQISGEQLT
+244 
-253 VTATD
+253 
-258 DAGNTGPS
+258 
-266 ATIDAPNIPLPDTP
+266 
-280 VITAAIDD
+280 
-288 AAPLTGTLSNNQF
+288 
-301 TNDNTPTLE
+301 
-310 GTGSAGTVIHIY
+310 
-322 ANGQE
+322 
-327 IGSTTVDTS
+327 
-336 GNWHF
+336 
-341 AITSALADGENHFTA
+341 
-356 IATNVKGES
+356 
-365 SESARFTLTIDT
+365 
-377 LIPDAPRVELIADNT
+377 
-392 GLLTGPLQNNDRTD
+392 
-406 EAKPLFSGQGDAGN
+406 
-420 TITIKEGSTV
+420 
-430 IGSATVDENGRW
+430 
-442 TFTPTTPLSDG
+442 
-453 EHTFTVEQSD
+453 
-463 KAGNTSRVTTTPTI
+463 
-477 IVDTTPPDA
+477 
-486 AIIDN
+486 
-491 VAKDGT
+491 
-497 TVSGT
+497 
-502 AEAGSTVSIYD
+502 
-513 PAGNYL
+513 
-519 GSTIT
+519 
-524 GENNHFSITLNPAQT
+524 
-539 HGERLEAR
+539 
-547 IQDAVG
+547 
-553 NIGPATEFTASDSQ
+553 
-567 YPAQPTILTVTDDA
+567 
-581 GAVTGLLKNG
+581 
-591 DATDDNRPTLSGT
+591 
-604 AEPGSTISIN
+604 
-614 DNGFPVATFP
+614 
-624 PIVADADGKW
+624 
-634 SFTPSLALADGDH
+634 
-647 VFTATATNDRGT
+647 
-659 SGQSVSFTIDIDT
+659 
-672 QPPVLEGLAVSDV
+672 
-685 GDRLTGTTEAGST
+685 
-698 VVIKDSLGNTLGS
+698 
-711 GTAGDD
+711 
-717 GTFSIGI
+717 
-724 SPAKIN
+724 
-730 GETLSISVTDKAAN
+730 
-744 SGPVETLNAPDKTA
+744 
-758 PAAPDGLTVAT
+758 
-769 DGLSVSGQAEA
+769 
-780 GATVTI
+780 
-786 RDSSNTVLGSAV
+786 
-798 ANGNGQFI
+798 
-806 VPLNTAQ
+806 
-813 TNGQAL
+813 
-819 IATATDVAKNESAA
+819 
-833 ATVIA
+833 
-838 PDSTAPE
+838 
-845 MPKNVVISEDG
+845 
-856 TSISGTAEPGSAIT
+856 
-870 IATPDGK
+870 
-877 PLGSGKADGEG
+877 
-888 HFTLPLVPAQTN
+888 
-900 GEQVTVTAT
+900 
-909 DSANNV
+909 
-915 SPPTTAQAPDIT
+915 
-927 APDKPIITQVLDDV
+927 
-941 ESFTGPLVNGQT
+941 
-953 TNDNRPTL
+953 
-961 SGTAEAGARVE
+961 
-972 VFDNGFSLGLA
+972 
-983 TLQPNGAWTFTPSQN
+983 
-998 LGEGAHRLTVIATDA
+998 
-1013 KGNASQAASFD
+1013 
-1024 LVVDTQSPQQPVI
+1024 
-1037 TFITDDAP
+1037 
-1045 GILGSV
+1045 
-1051 AHLGLTNDSTPTING
+1051 
-1066 TGEPGSTVHLYQNG
+1066 
-1080 ARIADIIV
+1080 
-1088 GNSGV
+1088 
-1093 WSYAYTTA
+1093 
-1101 SPLADDTYTFT
+1101 
-1112 VTASDSNGNTTPFST
+1112 
-1127 DFTIT
+1127 
-1132 IDTQAP
+1132 
-1138 AAPGVIGV
+1138 
-1146 ADGDGNTI
+1146 
-1154 DTNQITQESQ
+1154 
-1164 PRLSGSG
+1164 
-1171 TAGDTIIL
+1171 
-1179 YDNGNAIGQAL
+1179 
-1190 VGTDGRWQFTPPAAL
+1190 
-1205 GDGDHLLTAR
+1205 
-1215 ANDPA
+1215 
-1220 GNESPES
+1220 
-1227 ISFTLRIDTQ
+1227 
-1237 APDAPQIV
+1237 
-1245 SAAITGGE
+1245 
-1253 GEVLL
+1253 
-1258 ANGSITNQRMPT
+1258 
-1270 LSGTGEPGTIITLY
+1270 
-1284 NNGVELATVQVNPQG
+1284 
-1299 SWTYPLTR
+1299 
-1307 NLSEGLNILTAT
+1307 
-1319 ATDAAGNSS
+1319 
-1328 PTSGVFSVTLD
+1328 
-1339 TQPPAQPDAPL
+1339 
-1350 ISDNVAPVIGNIGNN
+1350 
-1365 GATNDTTPT
+1365 
-1374 FSGTGEIGS
+1374 
-1383 TIILYNNGSEIGRT
+1383 
-1397 TVGDNGSW
+1397 
-1405 NFTPAALT
+1405 
-1413 PETYTITVTETDR
+1413 
-1426 AGNISP
+1426 
-1432 PSASVTF
+1432 
-1439 TLDTTAPAN
+1439 
-1448 PVITFAEDN
+1448 
-1457 VGEVQDTIVSGATT
+1457 
-1471 DDNTPVIHGTGD
+1471 
-1483 IGSIITLYNGSSVL
+1483 
-1497 GVVTVDETGTW
+1497 
-1508 TLPVT
+1508 
-1513 SALPDGVYT
+1513 
-1522 LTAIAADA
+1522 
-1530 AGNSSGVS
+1530 
-1538 NSFTLTVD
+1538 
-1546 TVPLQPPVVN
+1546 
-1556 EILDD
+1556 
-1561 VAPVTGPLTDGAFT
+1561 
-1575 NDRTLTINGSGE
+1575 
-1587 NGSTVTIY
+1587 
-1595 DNGVAIGT
+1595 
-1603 ALVTDG
+1603 
-1609 VWTFNTPELSE
+1609 
-1620 ASHALT
+1620 
-1626 FSATDDAGNTTAQTQ
+1626 
-1641 PITITVD
+1641 
-1648 ITAPPAPTVQTVD
+1648 
-1661 DDGTRVAGI
+1661 
-1670 ADPYATVEIHHIDG
+1670 
-1684 TLVGSAVANGTG
+1684 
-1696 EFVVTLSPAQ
+1696 
-1706 TDGGTLTAIAIDRAG
+1706 
-1721 NNGPA
+1721 
-1726 TNFPAS
+1726 
-1732 DSGLPAVPAITA
+1732 
-1744 IEDDVGSVQGNIAA
+1744 
-1758 GGATDD
+1758 
-1764 TTPTL
+1764 
-1769 RGTTDIGSTVEVF
+1769 
-1782 IDGDSAGFATVD
+1782 
-1794 ASGNWIFEIAT
+1794 
-1805 PLSESTHYF
+1805 
-1814 TVQATNA
+1814 
-1821 NGPGGLSAP
+1821 
-1830 VGITVDLS
+1830 
-1838 APAQPVITSATDDVP
+1838 
-1853 GMTGTLDN
+1853 MTGTLDN

-1911 SNAHIF
+1911 SIAHIF

-2283 DEARPVISGTRETN
+2283 DEARPVISGTREAN

-2337 IAVDAAGNASP
+2337 IAV
-2348 VSDSVNF
+2348 
-2355 VVDTTPPLTPVI
+2355 
-2367 TSVSDDQAP
+2367 
-2376 GLGTIANGQN
+2376 
-2386 TNDPTPTFSGT
+2386 
-2397 AEAGAT
+2397 
-2403 ITLYENGTVIGT
+2403 
-2415 TTAQPDG
+2415 
-2422 AWSVSTSTL
+2422 
-2431 ASGTHVITAVATDAA
+2431 DAA

-2502 EAGSVVSIYDGDT
+2502 EAGSVVSIYDGNT
-2515 LLGVTSANASGAWSF
+2515 LLGVTSANAGGAWSF

-2535 LNDGTRTLTVTATD
+2535 LNDGTRILTVTATD

-2817 SGNWSF
+2817 NGNWSF

-2878 LAEANSTVTV
+2878 QAEANSTVTV
-2888 TLTGG
+2888 TLAGG

-2922 TATDAAGNASGTLG
+2922 TATDAAGNASGALG

-3134 AGGVDILGQ
+3134 AGGVDIQGQ

-3359 TGNVLTNDVV
+3359 TGNVLTNDVA

-3389 EVNGLY
+3389 EVIGLY

-3431 PNGDTDTASLNIT
+3431 LNGDTDTASLNIT

-3733 DATGGNGVDR
+3733 DATGGNGADR

-3792 TGSAFKSTDLVTLEN
+3792 AGSAFKSTDLVTLEN

-3821 ITSG
+3821 ITGG

>member
-15 TTVESSAVTLNAPSI
+15 TTLESSAVTLNAPSI
-30 VKLSVAREEISQLTR
+30 VKLSVARDEISQLTR

-174 TPNGNTPGSSN
+174 NPNGNTPGSSN

-206 VSGQAEAGSTITIKD
+206 VSGEAEAGSLITIKD

-377 LIPDAPRVELIADNT
+377 LSPDAPRVELMADNT

-406 EAKPLFSGQGDAGN
+406 EAKPLFSGQGEAGN

-463 KAGNTSRVTTTPTI
+463 KAGNASRVTTTPTI

-614 DNGFPVATFP
+614 DNGFPVPSFP

-659 SGQSVSFTIDIDT
+659 SGQSVAFTIDIDT

-758 PAAPDGLTVAT
+758 PAAPNGLIVAT

-806 VPLNTAQ
+806 VPLNAAQ

-819 IATATDVAKNESAA
+819 IATATDIANNESAA
-833 ATVIA
+833 ATVDA

-856 TSISGTAEPGSAIT
+856 ASISDTAEPGSSIT
-870 IATPDGK
+870 ITTPDGT

-888 HFTLPLVPAQTN
+888 HFTLPLAPAQTN

-972 VFDNGFSLGLA
+972 IFDNGVSLGLA
-983 TLQPNGAWTFTPSQN
+983 TLQPNGGWTFTPSQN

-1013 KGNASQAASFD
+1013 KGNAS
-1024 LVVDTQSPQQPVI
+1024 
-1037 TFITDDAP
+1037 
-1045 GILGSV
+1045 
-1051 AHLGLTNDSTPTING
+1051 
-1066 TGEPGSTVHLYQNG
+1066 
-1080 ARIADIIV
+1080 
-1088 GNSGV
+1088 
-1093 WSYAYTTA
+1093 
-1101 SPLADDTYTFT
+1101 
-1112 VTASDSNGNTTPFST
+1112 
-1127 DFTIT
+1127 
-1132 IDTQAP
+1132 
-1138 AAPGVIGV
+1138 
-1146 ADGDGNTI
+1146 
-1154 DTNQITQESQ
+1154 
-1164 PRLSGSG
+1164 
-1171 TAGDTIIL
+1171 
-1179 YDNGNAIGQAL
+1179 
-1190 VGTDGRWQFTPPAAL
+1190 
-1205 GDGDHLLTAR
+1205 
-1215 ANDPA
+1215 PA

-1270 LSGTGEPGTIITLY
+1270 LSGTGEPGAIITLY

-1413 PETYTITVTETDR
+1413 PETYTITVTETDI

-1483 IGSIITLYNGSSVL
+1483 IGSVITLYNGSSVV

-1538 NSFTLTVD
+1538 NSFTFTVD

-1609 VWTFNTPELSE
+1609 VWTFNTSELSE

-1648 ITAPPAPTVQTVD
+1648 ITAPPAPTIQTVA
-1661 DDGTRVAGI
+1661 DDGTRVAGL
-1670 ADPYATVEIHHIDG
+1670 ADPYATVEIHHADG

-1744 IEDDVGSVQGNIAA
+1744 IEDDVGSIQGNIAA

-1764 TTPTL
+1764 TMPTL

-1903 FTPNAPLE
+1903 FTPNTPLE

-1917 TAVATDPAGNSGQPS
+1917 TAVATDPAGNSGQLS

-2145 VLTIDATPPAA
+2145 VLTIDTTPPAA

-2244 ASEIRSFTIDTTA
+2244 ASEIRSFTINTTA

-2283 DEARPVISGTRETN
+2283 DEARPVISGTREAN

-2624 NANASGNWSWTPTAA
+2624 NANASGNWSWTPTAS

-2664 ITIIVDTIAPGAPG
+2664 TTIIVDTIAPGAPG

-2773 YTGAIANGQVTN
+2773 YTGAIANGPVTN

-2878 LAEANSTVTV
+2878 QAEANSTVTV
-2888 TLTGG
+2888 TLAGG

-2936 ITAPVLPLAARD
+2936 ITAPILPLAARD

-3027 DTSLGA
+3027 DTSLGT

-3057 LNLSGLGE
+3057 LNLNGLGE

-3359 TGNVLTNDVV
+3359 TGNVLTNDVA

-3421 PDSFIYTVKA
+3421 PDSFIYTLKA

-3685 QLDDKMGHTDSA
+3685 QLDDKIGHTDSA

-3733 DATGGNGVDR
+3733 DATGGNGADR

-3792 TGSAFKSTDLVTLEN
+3792 AGSAFKSTDLVTLEN

-3821 ITSG
+3821 ITGG

>member
-30 VKLSVAREEISQLTR
+30 VKLSVARDEISQLTR

-174 TPNGNTPGSSN
+174 NPNGNTPGSSN

-206 VSGQAEAGSTITIKD
+206 VSGEAEAGSLITIKD

-377 LIPDAPRVELIADNT
+377 LSPDAPRVELMADNT

-406 EAKPLFSGQGDAGN
+406 EAKPLFSGQGEAGN

-463 KAGNTSRVTTTPTI
+463 KAGNASRVTTTPTI

-614 DNGFPVATFP
+614 DNGFPVPSFP

-659 SGQSVSFTIDIDT
+659 SGQSVAFTIDIDT

-758 PAAPDGLTVAT
+758 PAAPNGLIVAT

-806 VPLNTAQ
+806 VPLNAAQ

-819 IATATDVAKNESAA
+819 IATATDIANNESAA
-833 ATVIA
+833 ATVDA

-856 TSISGTAEPGSAIT
+856 ASISGTAEPGSSIT
-870 IATPDGK
+870 ITTPDGT

-888 HFTLPLVPAQTN
+888 HFTLPLAPAQTN

-972 VFDNGFSLGLA
+972 IFDNGVSLGLA
-983 TLQPNGAWTFTPSQN
+983 TLQPNGGWTFTPSQN

-1013 KGNASQAASFD
+1013 KGNAS
-1024 LVVDTQSPQQPVI
+1024 
-1037 TFITDDAP
+1037 
-1045 GILGSV
+1045 
-1051 AHLGLTNDSTPTING
+1051 
-1066 TGEPGSTVHLYQNG
+1066 
-1080 ARIADIIV
+1080 
-1088 GNSGV
+1088 
-1093 WSYAYTTA
+1093 
-1101 SPLADDTYTFT
+1101 
-1112 VTASDSNGNTTPFST
+1112 
-1127 DFTIT
+1127 
-1132 IDTQAP
+1132 
-1138 AAPGVIGV
+1138 
-1146 ADGDGNTI
+1146 
-1154 DTNQITQESQ
+1154 
-1164 PRLSGSG
+1164 
-1171 TAGDTIIL
+1171 
-1179 YDNGNAIGQAL
+1179 
-1190 VGTDGRWQFTPPAAL
+1190 
-1205 GDGDHLLTAR
+1205 
-1215 ANDPA
+1215 PA

-1270 LSGTGEPGTIITLY
+1270 LSGTGEPGAIITLY

-1413 PETYTITVTETDR
+1413 PETYTITVTETDI

-1483 IGSIITLYNGSSVL
+1483 IGSVITLYNGSSVV

-1538 NSFTLTVD
+1538 NSFTFTVD

-1609 VWTFNTPELSE
+1609 VWTFNTSELSE

-1648 ITAPPAPTVQTVD
+1648 ITAPPAPTIQTVA
-1661 DDGTRVAGI
+1661 DDGTRVAGL
-1670 ADPYATVEIHHIDG
+1670 ADPYATVEIHHADG

-1744 IEDDVGSVQGNIAA
+1744 IEDDVGSIQGNIAA

-1764 TTPTL
+1764 TMPTL

-1903 FTPNAPLE
+1903 FTPNTPLE

-1917 TAVATDPAGNSGQPS
+1917 PAVATDPAGNSGQLS

-2145 VLTIDATPPAA
+2145 VLTIDTTPPAA

-2283 DEARPVISGTRETN
+2283 DEARPVISGTREAN

-2422 AWSVSTSTL
+2422 AGSVSTSTL

-2456 TLTVDT
+2456 PLTVDT

-2624 NANASGNWSWTPTAA
+2624 NANASGNWSWTPTAS

-2664 ITIIVDTIAPGAPG
+2664 TTIIVDTIAPGAPG

-2878 LAEANSTVTV
+2878 QAEANSTVTV
-2888 TLTGG
+2888 TLAGG

-2936 ITAPVLPLAARD
+2936 ITAPILPLAARD

-3027 DTSLGA
+3027 DTSLGT

-3057 LNLSGLGE
+3057 LNLNGLGE

-3359 TGNVLTNDVV
+3359 TGNVLTNDVA

-3421 PDSFIYTVKA
+3421 PDSFIYTLKA

-3685 QLDDKMGHTDSA
+3685 QLDDKIGHTDSA

-3733 DATGGNGVDR
+3733 DATGGNGADR
-3743 WQNFSTAQGDKI
+3743 WQNFSTTQGDKI

-3792 TGSAFKSTDLVTLEN
+3792 AGSAFKSTDLVTLEN

-3821 ITSG
+3821 ITGG

>member
-30 VKLSVAREEISQLTR
+30 VKLSVARDEISQLTR

-52 RLHSGETITIKNF
+52 TLHSGETITLKNF

-141 GGDSHHHSDGDNPPP
+141 GGDSHHHSDGDNPSP

-174 TPNGNTPGSSN
+174 NSDGNTPGSSH

-192 LAPGELLISADGKT
+192 LAPSELLISADGKT
-206 VSGQAEAGSTITIKD
+206 VSGEAEAGSSITIKD
-221 PSGNVVGEGKADSD
+221 PSGNIVGEGKADSD

-244 PQISGEQLT
+244 PQLSGEQLT

-266 ATIDAPNIPLPDTP
+266 ATIDTPNIPLPDTP

-288 AAPLTGTLSNNQF
+288 AAPLTDTLSNNQF

-310 GTGSAGTVIHIY
+310 GTGSAGAVIHIY

-336 GNWHF
+336 ESWRF
-341 AITSALADGENHFTA
+341 AIFSALADGENRFTA

-365 SESARFTLTIDT
+365 SESASFTLTIDT
-377 LIPDAPRVELIADNT
+377 L
-392 GLLTGPLQNNDRTD
+392 
-406 EAKPLFSGQGDAGN
+406 S
-420 TITIKEGSTV
+420 
-430 IGSATVDENGRW
+430 
-442 TFTPTTPLSDG
+442 
-453 EHTFTVEQSD
+453 
-463 KAGNTSRVTTTPTI
+463 
-477 IVDTTPPDA
+477 PDA

-491 VAKDGT
+491 VADDGT

-519 GSTIT
+519 GSAIT

-567 YPAQPTILTVTDDA
+567 YPAQPIILTVTDDA

-604 AEPGSTISIN
+604 AEPGSTISIS
-614 DNGFPVATFP
+614 DNGFPVPTFP

-634 SFTPSLALADGDH
+634 SFTPSLALPDGDH

-672 QPPVLEGLAVSDV
+672 QPPVLENLAVSDV
-685 GDRLTGTTEAGST
+685 GDRLTGATEAGST
-698 VVIKDSLGNTLGS
+698 VVIKDSQGNMLGS

-730 GETLSISVTDKAAN
+730 GETLNVLVTDKAWN
-744 SGPVETLNAPDKTA
+744 
-758 PAAPDGLTVAT
+758 T
-769 DGLSVSGQAEA
+769 D
-780 GATVTI
+780 
-786 RDSSNTVLGSAV
+786 
-798 ANGNGQFI
+798 
-806 VPLNTAQ
+806 PM
-813 TNGQAL
+813 
-819 IATATDVAKNESAA
+819 
-833 ATVIA
+833 VILHA

-856 TSISGTAEPGSAIT
+856 ASISGTAEPGSAIT
-870 IATPDGK
+870 IATPDGT
-877 PLGSGKADGEG
+877 PLGSGKVDSEG

-941 ESFTGPLVNGQT
+941 ESVTGPLVNGQT

-972 VFDNGFSLGLA
+972 VFDNGVSLGLA
-983 TLQPNGAWTFTPSQN
+983 TLQPNGGWTFTPSQN
-998 LGEGAHRLTVIATDA
+998 LEEGAHQLTVIATDA
-1013 KGNASQAASFD
+1013 KGNASPAASFD

-1093 WSYAYTTA
+1093 WSYAYTTT

-1112 VTASDSNGNTTPFST
+1112 VTASDSNGNTTPFSA

-1154 DTNQITQESQ
+1154 DTNQITQESR

-1171 TAGDTIIL
+1171 TAGDTITL

-1190 VGTDGRWQFTPPAAL
+1190 VGADGRWQFTPPAAL
-1205 GDGDHLLTAR
+1205 GDGTHLLTAR
-1215 ANDPA
+1215 AN
-1220 GNESPES
+1220 
-1227 ISFTLRIDTQ
+1227 
-1237 APDAPQIV
+1237 
-1245 SAAITGGE
+1245 
-1253 GEVLL
+1253 
-1258 ANGSITNQRMPT
+1258 
-1270 LSGTGEPGTIITLY
+1270 
-1284 NNGVELATVQVNPQG
+1284 
-1299 SWTYPLTR
+1299 
-1307 NLSEGLNILTAT
+1307 
-1319 ATDAAGNSS
+1319 
-1328 PTSGVFSVTLD
+1328 
-1339 TQPPAQPDAPL
+1339 
-1350 ISDNVAPVIGNIGNN
+1350 
-1365 GATNDTTPT
+1365 
-1374 FSGTGEIGS
+1374 
-1383 TIILYNNGSEIGRT
+1383 
-1397 TVGDNGSW
+1397 
-1405 NFTPAALT
+1405 
-1413 PETYTITVTETDR
+1413 
-1426 AGNISP
+1426 
-1432 PSASVTF
+1432 
-1439 TLDTTAPAN
+1439 
-1448 PVITFAEDN
+1448 
-1457 VGEVQDTIVSGATT
+1457 
-1471 DDNTPVIHGTGD
+1471 
-1483 IGSIITLYNGSSVL
+1483 
-1497 GVVTVDETGTW
+1497 
-1508 TLPVT
+1508 
-1513 SALPDGVYT
+1513 
-1522 LTAIAADA
+1522 
-1530 AGNSSGVS
+1530 
-1538 NSFTLTVD
+1538 
-1546 TVPLQPPVVN
+1546 
-1556 EILDD
+1556 
-1561 VAPVTGPLTDGAFT
+1561 
-1575 NDRTLTINGSGE
+1575 
-1587 NGSTVTIY
+1587 
-1595 DNGVAIGT
+1595 
-1603 ALVTDG
+1603 
-1609 VWTFNTPELSE
+1609 
-1620 ASHALT
+1620 
-1626 FSATDDAGNTTAQTQ
+1626 
-1641 PITITVD
+1641 
-1648 ITAPPAPTVQTVD
+1648 
-1661 DDGTRVAGI
+1661 
-1670 ADPYATVEIHHIDG
+1670 
-1684 TLVGSAVANGTG
+1684 
-1696 EFVVTLSPAQ
+1696 
-1706 TDGGTLTAIAIDRAG
+1706 
-1721 NNGPA
+1721 
-1726 TNFPAS
+1726 
-1732 DSGLPAVPAITA
+1732 
-1744 IEDDVGSVQGNIAA
+1744 
-1758 GGATDD
+1758 
-1764 TTPTL
+1764 
-1769 RGTTDIGSTVEVF
+1769 
-1782 IDGDSAGFATVD
+1782 
-1794 ASGNWIFEIAT
+1794 
-1805 PLSESTHYF
+1805 
-1814 TVQATNA
+1814 
-1821 NGPGGLSAP
+1821 
-1830 VGITVDLS
+1830 
-1838 APAQPVITSATDDVP
+1838 
-1853 GMTGTLDN
+1853 
-1861 GALTNDSRPTLNG
+1861 
-1874 TGEAGAT
+1874 
-1881 IRILD
+1881 
-1886 NGVEIG
+1886 
-1892 SATVDQSGNWR
+1892 
-1903 FTPNAPLE
+1903 
-1911 SNAHIF
+1911 
-1917 TAVATDPAGNSGQPS
+1917 
-1932 DGFTLNIDAQAPD
+1932 
-1945 VPVIT
+1945 
-1950 SVIDDNNQP
+1950 
-1959 TVPVLPGQSTD
+1959 
-1970 DRQPI
+1970 
-1975 LNGTGEPGAT
+1975 
-1985 ITIFDNGTPL
+1985 
-1995 GTAQVGENGSWTFPV
+1995 
-2010 PRNLSEGSHNLTV
+2010 
-2023 SATDPAGNTSAVS
+2023 
-2036 APWTIVVDITPPA
+2036 
-2049 IPVLTSVVDDQP
+2049 
-2061 GITGNLVSGQLTN
+2061 
-2074 DATPTLNGRGEAGA
+2074 
-2088 TINVYLDGN
+2088 
-2097 PASIGTTTVNSDGT
+2097 
-2111 WSFTPQTPLA
+2111 
-2121 NGSHTFTLS
+2121 
-2130 ATDPAGNSSAVSSGF
+2130 DPAGNSSAVSSGF

-2185 LSGTGEAGTT
+2185 LSGTGEAGATL
-2195 ISIYNGSALVG
+2195 SIYNGSALVG

-2233 TATDAAGNTSA
+2233 TATDPAGNTSA
-2244 ASEIRSFTIDTTA
+2244 ASETRSFTIDTTP

-2267 DGTGPIT
+2267 DGTGSIT

-2283 DEARPVISGTRETN
+2283 DEARPVISGTREAN

-2355 VVDTTPPLTPVI
+2355 VVDTT
-2367 TSVSDDQAP
+2367 
-2376 GLGTIANGQN
+2376 
-2386 TNDPTPTFSGT
+2386 
-2397 AEAGAT
+2397 
-2403 ITLYENGTVIGT
+2403 
-2415 TTAQPDG
+2415 
-2422 AWSVSTSTL
+2422 
-2431 ASGTHVITAVATDAA
+2431 
-2446 GNSSPNSTAF
+2446 
-2456 TLTVDT
+2456 
-2462 TAPQTPILTSVVDD
+2462 APQTPILTSVVDD
-2476 VAGGV
+2476 VTGGV

-2502 EAGSVVSIYDGDT
+2502 EAGSVVSIYDGNT
-2515 LLGVTSANASGAWSF
+2515 LLGVTSANAGGAWSF
-2530 TPTTG
+2530 TPATG

-2549 PAGNVSPATSG
+2549 PAGNISPATSG
-2560 FTIVVDTLAPTVP
+2560 FTIVVDTVAPTVP

-2587 AIGNGQST
+2587 TIGNGQST

-2639 LGQGSHAYSVS
+2639 LGQGSHAYRVS

-2655 GNVSAASPS
+2655 GNVSAASQS
-2664 ITIIVDTIAPGAPG
+2664 TTIIVDTIAPGAPG
-2678 NLVINATG
+2678 NLVINAIG

-2693 EAGSTVTITSETG
+2693 EAGSTVTITSDTG
-2706 VVLGTATAD
+2706 VALGTAIAD

-2878 LAEANSTVTV
+2878 LAEANSIVTV
-2888 TLTGG
+2888 TLAGG

-3057 LNLSGLGE
+3057 LNLSGLSE

-3089 VHQTSAG
+3089 VRQISAG

-3101 TISTGNVMADDTAP
+3101 TSSTGNVMADDTAP

-3134 AGGVDILGQ
+3134 AGGVDIQGQ

-3158 LTKPTAGYGHK
+3158 LTNPTAGYGHK

-3293 EQFRVQKGW
+3293 EQFRVQKDW

-3359 TGNVLTNDVV
+3359 TGNVLTNDVA

-3383 AATGTT
+3383 SATGTT

-3395 GSLIIDARGNYTYTL
+3395 GSLTIDARGNYTYTL

-3459 LSVATLQDTAAWLD
+3459 LSVATLQDTAAWLG

-3538 PVANITLGSATVTVN
+3538 PVANITLGGATVTVN

-3638 DAAANTTSAT
+3638 DATANTTSAT

-3677 TSKEVFTY
+3677 ISKEVFTY

-3733 DATGGNGVDR
+3733 DATGGNGADR

-3780 GANTVISVDRDG
+3780 DANTVISVDRDG
-3792 TGSAFKSTDLVTLEN
+3792 AGSAFKSTDLVTLEN

-3821 ITSG
+3821 ITGG

>member
-30 VKLSVAREEISQLTR
+30 VKLSVARDEISQLTR

-174 TPNGNTPGSSN
+174 NPNGNTPGSSN

-206 VSGQAEAGSTITIKD
+206 VSGEAEAGSLITIKD

-377 LIPDAPRVELIADNT
+377 LSPDAPRVELMADNT

-406 EAKPLFSGQGDAGN
+406 EAKPLFSGQGEAGN

-463 KAGNTSRVTTTPTI
+463 KAGNASRVTTTPTI

-614 DNGFPVATFP
+614 DNGFPVPSFP

-659 SGQSVSFTIDIDT
+659 SGQSVAFTIDIDT

-758 PAAPDGLTVAT
+758 PAAPNGLIVAT

-806 VPLNTAQ
+806 VPLNAAQ

-819 IATATDVAKNESAA
+819 IATATDIANNESAA
-833 ATVIA
+833 ATVDA

-856 TSISGTAEPGSAIT
+856 ASISGTAEPGSSIT
-870 IATPDGK
+870 ITTPDGT

-888 HFTLPLVPAQTN
+888 HFTLPLAPAQTN

-972 VFDNGFSLGLA
+972 IFDNGVSLGLA
-983 TLQPNGAWTFTPSQN
+983 TLQPNGGWTFTPSQN

-1013 KGNASQAASFD
+1013 KGNAS
-1024 LVVDTQSPQQPVI
+1024 
-1037 TFITDDAP
+1037 
-1045 GILGSV
+1045 
-1051 AHLGLTNDSTPTING
+1051 
-1066 TGEPGSTVHLYQNG
+1066 
-1080 ARIADIIV
+1080 
-1088 GNSGV
+1088 
-1093 WSYAYTTA
+1093 
-1101 SPLADDTYTFT
+1101 
-1112 VTASDSNGNTTPFST
+1112 
-1127 DFTIT
+1127 
-1132 IDTQAP
+1132 
-1138 AAPGVIGV
+1138 
-1146 ADGDGNTI
+1146 
-1154 DTNQITQESQ
+1154 
-1164 PRLSGSG
+1164 
-1171 TAGDTIIL
+1171 
-1179 YDNGNAIGQAL
+1179 
-1190 VGTDGRWQFTPPAAL
+1190 
-1205 GDGDHLLTAR
+1205 
-1215 ANDPA
+1215 PA

-1270 LSGTGEPGTIITLY
+1270 LSGTGEPGAIITLY

-1413 PETYTITVTETDR
+1413 PETYTITVTETDI

-1483 IGSIITLYNGSSVL
+1483 IGSVITLYNGSSVV

-1538 NSFTLTVD
+1538 NSFTFTVD

-1609 VWTFNTPELSE
+1609 VWTFNTSELSE

-1648 ITAPPAPTVQTVD
+1648 ITAPPAPTIQTVA
-1661 DDGTRVAGI
+1661 DDGTRVAGL
-1670 ADPYATVEIHHIDG
+1670 ADPYATVEIHHADG

-1744 IEDDVGSVQGNIAA
+1744 IEDDVGSIQGNIAA

-1764 TTPTL
+1764 TMPTL

-1903 FTPNAPLE
+1903 FTPNTPLE

-1917 TAVATDPAGNSGQPS
+1917 TAVATDPAGNSGQLS

-2074 DATPTLNGRGEAGA
+2074 DATPTLNGRGEADA

-2145 VLTIDATPPAA
+2145 VLTIDTTPPAA

-2283 DEARPVISGTRETN
+2283 DEARPVISGTREAN

-2624 NANASGNWSWTPTAA
+2624 NANASGNWSWTPTAS

-2664 ITIIVDTIAPGAPG
+2664 TTIIVDTIAPGAPG

-2878 LAEANSTVTV
+2878 QAEANSTVTV
-2888 TLTGG
+2888 TLAGG

-2936 ITAPVLPLAARD
+2936 ITAPILPLAARD

-3027 DTSLGA
+3027 DTSLGT

-3057 LNLSGLGE
+3057 LNLNGLGE

-3359 TGNVLTNDVV
+3359 TGNVLTNDVA

-3421 PDSFIYTVKA
+3421 PDSFIYTLKA

-3685 QLDDKMGHTDSA
+3685 QLDDKIGHTDSA

-3733 DATGGNGVDR
+3733 DATGGNGADR

-3792 TGSAFKSTDLVTLEN
+3792 AGSAFKSTDLVTLEN

-3821 ITSG
+3821 ITGG

>member
-30 VKLSVAREEISQLTR
+30 VKLSVARDEISQLTR

-52 RLHSGETITIKNF
+52 TLHSGETITIKNF
-65 YVTNDLGASQL
+65 YATNDLGASQL

-90 PQAGLHFEQIADINE
+90 PQAGLHFEQLADINE
-105 LLVTSGASHEAG
+105 LLATSGASHEAG

-141 GGDSHHHSDGDNPPP
+141 GGDSHHHSDSDNPLP

-174 TPNGNTPGSSN
+174 NPDGNTPGSSN
-185 PVDTTPP
+185 PVDTIPP
-192 LAPGELLISADGKT
+192 LAPTELLISADGKT
-206 VSGQAEAGSTITIKD
+206 VSGEAETGSTITIKD
-221 PSGNVVGEGKADSD
+221 PSGHIVGEGKADSD

-244 PQISGEQLT
+244 PQLGGEQLT

-266 ATIDAPNIPLPDTP
+266 ATIDAPNIPLPATP
-280 VITAAIDD
+280 VIAAAIDD
-288 AAPLTGTLSNNQF
+288 AAPLTGTLSNNQI

-310 GTGSAGTVIHIY
+310 GTGSAGAVIHIY

-327 IGSTTVDTS
+327 TGTTTVDTS
-336 GNWHF
+336 GNWRF
-341 AITSALADGENHFTA
+341 AITSALTDGENRFTA

-365 SESARFTLTIDT
+365 SESASFTLTIDT
-377 LIPDAPRVELIADNT
+377 L
-392 GLLTGPLQNNDRTD
+392 
-406 EAKPLFSGQGDAGN
+406 S
-420 TITIKEGSTV
+420 
-430 IGSATVDENGRW
+430 
-442 TFTPTTPLSDG
+442 
-453 EHTFTVEQSD
+453 
-463 KAGNTSRVTTTPTI
+463 
-477 IVDTTPPDA
+477 PDA
-486 AIIDN
+486 AVIDN
-491 VAKDGT
+491 VADDGAT
-497 TVSGT
+497 ISGT

-513 PAGNYL
+513 STGNYL
-519 GSTIT
+519 GSAIT
-524 GENNHFSITLNPAQT
+524 GDNNQFSITLNPALT

-567 YPAQPTILTVTDDA
+567 YPAQPIILTVTDDA
-581 GAVTGLLKNG
+581 GTVTGLLKNG

-604 AEPGSTISIN
+604 AEPGSTILIS
-614 DNGFPVATFP
+614 DNGSPVPALP
-624 PIVADADGKW
+624 PVVADADGKW
-634 SFTPSLALADGDH
+634 SFTPSLALPDGDH
-647 VFTATATNDRGT
+647 VFTATATNNHGT

-672 QPPVLEGLAVSDV
+672 QPPVLENLAVSDA
-685 GDRLTGTTEAGST
+685 GDRLTGATEAGST

-730 GETLSISVTDKAAN
+730 GETLNVLVTDKAAN
-744 SGPVETLNAPDKTA
+744 TGPMAILY
-758 PAAPDGLTVAT
+758 
-769 DGLSVSGQAEA
+769 
-780 GATVTI
+780 
-786 RDSSNTVLGSAV
+786 
-798 ANGNGQFI
+798 
-806 VPLNTAQ
+806 
-813 TNGQAL
+813 
-819 IATATDVAKNESAA
+819 
-833 ATVIA
+833 A

-856 TSISGTAEPGSAIT
+856 ASISGTAEPGSAIT
-870 IATPDGK
+870 IATPDGT
-877 PLGSGKADGEG
+877 PLGSGKVDGEG

-900 GEQVTVTAT
+900 GEQVIVTAT

-927 APDKPIITQVLDDV
+927 TPDKPIITQVLDDV
-941 ESFTGPLVNGQT
+941 ESVTGPLVNGQT
-953 TNDNRPTL
+953 TNDSRPTL
-961 SGTAEAGARVE
+961 SGTAEVGARVE
-972 VFDNGFSLGLA
+972 VFDNGVSLGFA
-983 TLQPNGAWTFTPSQN
+983 TLQPNGGWTFTPSQN

-1013 KGNASQAASFD
+1013 KGNASPAASFD

-1045 GILGSV
+1045 GIVGSV
-1051 AHLGLTNDSTPTING
+1051 THLGLTNDSTPTING

-1080 ARIADIIV
+1080 ARIANIIV

-1093 WSYAYTTA
+1093 WSYAYTTT

-1112 VTASDSNGNTTPFST
+1112 VTASDNNGNTTPFSA

-1171 TAGDTIIL
+1171 TAGDTITL
-1179 YDNGNAIGQAL
+1179 YDNGNVIGQTL
-1190 VGTDGRWQFTPPAAL
+1190 VGADGRWQFTPPAAL
-1205 GDGDHLLTAR
+1205 GDGAHLLTAR

-1227 ISFTLRIDTQ
+1227 ISFTLRVDTQ
-1237 APDAPQIV
+1237 APDAPQIL
-1245 SAAITGGE
+1245 SAAITSGE
-1253 GEVLL
+1253 SEVLL
-1258 ANGSITNQRMPT
+1258 ANGSITNQRMPI
-1270 LSGTGEPGTIITLY
+1270 LSGTGEPGAIITLY
-1284 NNGVELATVQVNPQG
+1284 NNGAVLDTVQVNPQG
-1299 SWTYPLTR
+1299 SWTYPLTS
-1307 NLSEGLNILTAT
+1307 NLSEGLNVLTAT

-1339 TQPPAQPDAPL
+1339 TLPPAQPD
-1350 ISDNVAPVIGNIGNN
+1350 APVIGNIGNN

-1413 PETYTITVTETDR
+1413 PGTYIITVTETDV

-1439 TLDTTAPAN
+1439 AVDTTAPAN

-1457 VGEVQDTIVSGATT
+1457 VGDVQNNVVSGATT

-1483 IGSIITLYNGSSVL
+1483 IGSVITLYNGSSVL
-1497 GVVTVDETGTW
+1497 GVVTVDETGAW

-1513 SALPDGVYT
+1513 SALLDGTYT

-1538 NSFTLTVD
+1538 NSFTFTVD
-1546 TVPLQPPVVN
+1546 TVPLLPPVVN

-1595 DNGVAIGT
+1595 DNGAEIGT

-1609 VWTFNTPELSE
+1609 IWTFNTPVLSE

-1626 FSATDDAGNTTAQTQ
+1626 FSATDGAGNTTAQTQ

-1648 ITAPPAPTVQTVD
+1648 VTAPPSPSIQTVA
-1661 DDGTRVAGI
+1661 DDGTRVAGL
-1670 ADPYATVEIHHIDG
+1670 ADPYATVEIRNADG
-1684 TLVGSAVANGTG
+1684 LLVGSAVANGTG
-1696 EFVVTLSPAQ
+1696 EFAVTLSPAQ

-1726 TNFPAS
+1726 ADFLAS
-1732 DSGLPAVPAITA
+1732 DSGLPAVPVITA
-1744 IEDDVGSVQGNIAA
+1744 IEDNVGSVQGNIAA
-1758 GGATDD
+1758 GGTTDD

-1805 PLSESTHYF
+1805 PLSESAHNV

-1821 NGPGGLSAP
+1821 NGQGGLSAP
-1830 VGITVDLS
+1830 VGITIDLS
-1838 APAQPVITSATDDVP
+1838 APAQPIITSATDDVP
-1853 GMTGTLDN
+1853 GVTGTLDN

-1903 FTPNAPLE
+1903 FTPDAPLE
-1911 SNAHIF
+1911 STSHLF

-1959 TVPVLPGQSTD
+1959 TVPVLPGQATD

-2049 IPVLTSVVDDQP
+2049 SPVLTSVVDDQP

-2097 PASIGTTTVNSDGT
+2097 SASIGTTTVNSDGT

-2121 NGSHTFTLS
+2121 NGNHTLTLS

-2145 VLTIDATPPAA
+2145 MLTIDATPPAA

-2185 LSGTGEAGTT
+2185 LSGTGEAGST
-2195 ISIYNGSALVG
+2195 ISIYNGSTLVG

-2227 VWNLTA
+2227 IWNLTA

-2244 ASEIRSFTIDTTA
+2244 ASEIRSFTIDTTP

-2274 GNLSSGQIT
+2274 GNLSPGQIT
-2283 DEARPVISGTRETN
+2283 DEARPVISGTREAN
-2297 TTIRLYD
+2297 TTLRLYD

-2319 WRYTPDASLATGN
+2319 WRYAPDTSLATGN
-2332 HVITV
+2332 HIITV

-2355 VVDTTPPLTPVI
+2355 VVDTMPPLTPVI

-2376 GLGTIANGQN
+2376 GLGTIANGQS

-2403 ITLYENGTVIGT
+2403 ITLYENGLVVGT

-2456 TLTVDT
+2456 TLMVDT

-2502 EAGSVVSIYDGDT
+2502 EAGSVVSIYDGNT

-2535 LNDGTRTLTVTATD
+2535 LSDGTRTLTVTATD
-2549 PAGNVSPATSG
+2549 PAGNISPATSG
-2560 FTIVVDTLAPTVP
+2560 FTVVIDTLAPTVP

-2613 IFDNGALVATV
+2613 IFDNGVLVATV
-2624 NANASGNWSWTPTAA
+2624 NANASGDWSWTPTVA
-2639 LGQGSHAYSVS
+2639 LAQGSHAYSVS

-2655 GNVSAASPS
+2655 GNVSAASQPT
-2664 ITIIVDTIAPGAPG
+2664 TILVDTIAPGAPG
-2678 NLVINATG
+2678 NLAINITG
-2686 NRVTGTA
+2686 SRVTGTA
-2693 EAGSTVTITSETG
+2693 EAGSTVTITSDTG

-2715 GTGSFTATLTPAQT
+2715 GTGNFTATLTPAQT
-2729 NGQPLLAFA
+2729 NGQTLLAFA
-2738 QDKAGNTGI
+2738 QDKAGNTSI

-2799 TVSIYNNGA
+2799 TVNIYNNGS

-2817 SGNWSF
+2817 NGNWSF

-2858 TLAPGTPSGTLS
+2858 TLAPGTPSGMLS

-2878 LAEANSTVTV
+2878 LAEANSIVTV
-2888 TLTGG
+2888 TLAGG

-2948 NITSLDLTSTAVT
+2948 NITSLDLTSTAAT

-3027 DTSLGA
+3027 DASLGA

-3057 LNLSGLGE
+3057 LNLSGLSE

-3101 TISTGNVMADDTAP
+3101 TMSTGNVMADDTAP

-3134 AGGVDILGQ
+3134 AGGVDIQGQ

-3158 LTKPTAGYGHK
+3158 LTNPTAGYGHK

-3287 DAIQQY
+3287 DTIQQY

-3359 TGNVLTNDVV
+3359 TGNVLTNDIA

-3383 AATGTT
+3383 SATGTT

-3395 GSLIIDARGNYTYTL
+3395 GTLTIDAKGNYTYTL

-3444 PTARALD
+3444 PTAWALD

-3491 GTFDVATGTVL
+3491 GTFEVATGTVL

-3538 PVANITLGSATVTVN
+3538 PVANITLGGATVTVN

-3638 DAAANTTSAT
+3638 DATANTTSAT
-3648 IQGHYGTLQI
+3648 IQGHYGILQI

-3677 TSKEVFTY
+3677 ASKEVFTY
-3685 QLDDKMGHTDSA
+3685 QLDDKRGHTDSA

-3733 DATGGNGVDR
+3733 DATGGNGADR
-3743 WQNFSTAQGDKI
+3743 WQNFSAAQGDKI

-3792 TGSAFKSTDLVTLEN
+3792 AGSAFKSTDLVTLEN

-3821 ITSG
+3821 ITGG

>member
-30 VKLSVAREEISQLTR
+30 VKLSVARDEISQLTR

-52 RLHSGETITIKNF
+52 TLHSGETITIKNF
-65 YVTNDLGASQL
+65 YATNDLGASQL

-90 PQAGLHFEQIADINE
+90 PQAGLHFEQLADINE
-105 LLVTSGASHEAG
+105 LLATSGASHEAG

-141 GGDSHHHSDGDNPPP
+141 GGDSHHHSDSDNPLP

-174 TPNGNTPGSSN
+174 NPDGNTPGSSN
-185 PVDTTPP
+185 PVDTIPP
-192 LAPGELLISADGKT
+192 LAPTELLISADGKT
-206 VSGQAEAGSTITIKD
+206 VSGEAETGSTITIKD
-221 PSGNVVGEGKADSD
+221 PSGHIVGEGKADSD

-244 PQISGEQLT
+244 PQLGGEQLT

-266 ATIDAPNIPLPDTP
+266 ATIDAPNIPLPATP
-280 VITAAIDD
+280 VIAAAIDD
-288 AAPLTGTLSNNQF
+288 AAPLTGTLSNNQI

-310 GTGSAGTVIHIY
+310 GTGSAGAVIHIY

-327 IGSTTVDTS
+327 TGTTTVDTS
-336 GNWHF
+336 GNWRF
-341 AITSALADGENHFTA
+341 AITSALTDGENRFTA

-365 SESARFTLTIDT
+365 SESASFTLTIDT
-377 LIPDAPRVELIADNT
+377 L
-392 GLLTGPLQNNDRTD
+392 
-406 EAKPLFSGQGDAGN
+406 S
-420 TITIKEGSTV
+420 
-430 IGSATVDENGRW
+430 
-442 TFTPTTPLSDG
+442 
-453 EHTFTVEQSD
+453 
-463 KAGNTSRVTTTPTI
+463 
-477 IVDTTPPDA
+477 PDA
-486 AIIDN
+486 AVIDN
-491 VAKDGT
+491 VADDGAT
-497 TVSGT
+497 ISGT

-513 PAGNYL
+513 STGNYL
-519 GSTIT
+519 GSAIT
-524 GENNHFSITLNPAQT
+524 GDNNQFSITLNPALT

-567 YPAQPTILTVTDDA
+567 YPAQPIILTVTDDA
-581 GAVTGLLKNG
+581 GTVTGLLKNG

-604 AEPGSTISIN
+604 AEPGSTILIS
-614 DNGFPVATFP
+614 DNGSPVPALP
-624 PIVADADGKW
+624 PVVADADGKW
-634 SFTPSLALADGDH
+634 SFTPSLALPDGDH
-647 VFTATATNDRGT
+647 VFTATATNNHGT

-672 QPPVLEGLAVSDV
+672 QPPVLENLAVSDA
-685 GDRLTGTTEAGST
+685 GDRLTGATEAGST

-730 GETLSISVTDKAAN
+730 GETLNVLVTDKAAN
-744 SGPVETLNAPDKTA
+744 TGPMAILY
-758 PAAPDGLTVAT
+758 
-769 DGLSVSGQAEA
+769 
-780 GATVTI
+780 
-786 RDSSNTVLGSAV
+786 
-798 ANGNGQFI
+798 
-806 VPLNTAQ
+806 
-813 TNGQAL
+813 
-819 IATATDVAKNESAA
+819 
-833 ATVIA
+833 A

-856 TSISGTAEPGSAIT
+856 ASISGTAEPGSAIT
-870 IATPDGK
+870 IATPDGT
-877 PLGSGKADGEG
+877 PLGSGKVDGEG

-900 GEQVTVTAT
+900 GEQVIVTAT

-927 APDKPIITQVLDDV
+927 TPDKPIITQVLDDV
-941 ESFTGPLVNGQT
+941 ESVTGPLVNGQT
-953 TNDNRPTL
+953 TNDSRPTL
-961 SGTAEAGARVE
+961 SGTAEVGARVE
-972 VFDNGFSLGLA
+972 VFDNGVSLGFA
-983 TLQPNGAWTFTPSQN
+983 TLQPNGGWTFTPSQN

-1013 KGNASQAASFD
+1013 KGNASPAASFD

-1045 GILGSV
+1045 GIVGSV
-1051 AHLGLTNDSTPTING
+1051 THLGLTNDSTPTING

-1080 ARIADIIV
+1080 ARIANIIV

-1093 WSYAYTTA
+1093 WSYAYTTT

-1112 VTASDSNGNTTPFST
+1112 VTASDNNGNTTPFSA

-1171 TAGDTIIL
+1171 TAGDTITL
-1179 YDNGNAIGQAL
+1179 YDNGNVIGQRL
-1190 VGTDGRWQFTPPAAL
+1190 VGADGRWQFTPPAAL
-1205 GDGDHLLTAR
+1205 GDGAHLLTAR

-1227 ISFTLRIDTQ
+1227 ISFTLRVDTQ
-1237 APDAPQIV
+1237 APDAPQIL
-1245 SAAITGGE
+1245 SAAITSGE
-1253 GEVLL
+1253 SEVLL
-1258 ANGSITNQRMPT
+1258 ANGSITNQRMPI
-1270 LSGTGEPGTIITLY
+1270 LSGTGEPGAIITLY
-1284 NNGVELATVQVNPQG
+1284 NNGAVLDTVQVNPQG
-1299 SWTYPLTR
+1299 SWTYPLTS
-1307 NLSEGLNILTAT
+1307 NLSEGLNVLTAT

-1339 TQPPAQPDAPL
+1339 TLPPAQPD
-1350 ISDNVAPVIGNIGNN
+1350 APVIGNIGNN

-1413 PETYTITVTETDR
+1413 PGTYIITVTETDV

-1439 TLDTTAPAN
+1439 AVDTTAPAN

-1457 VGEVQDTIVSGATT
+1457 VGDVQNNVVSGATT

-1483 IGSIITLYNGSSVL
+1483 IGSVITLYNGSSVL
-1497 GVVTVDETGTW
+1497 GVVTVDETGAW

-1513 SALPDGVYT
+1513 SALLDGTYT

-1538 NSFTLTVD
+1538 NSFTFTVD
-1546 TVPLQPPVVN
+1546 TVPLLPPVVN

-1595 DNGVAIGT
+1595 DNGAEIGT

-1609 VWTFNTPELSE
+1609 IWTFNTPVLSE

-1626 FSATDDAGNTTAQTQ
+1626 FSATDGAGNTTAQTQ

-1648 ITAPPAPTVQTVD
+1648 VTAPPSPSIQTVA
-1661 DDGTRVAGI
+1661 DDGTRVAGL
-1670 ADPYATVEIHHIDG
+1670 ADPYATVEIRNADG
-1684 TLVGSAVANGTG
+1684 LLVGSAVANGTG
-1696 EFVVTLSPAQ
+1696 EFAVTLSPAQ

-1726 TNFPAS
+1726 ADFLAS
-1732 DSGLPAVPAITA
+1732 DSGLPAVPVITA
-1744 IEDDVGSVQGNIAA
+1744 IEDNVGSVQGNIAA
-1758 GGATDD
+1758 GGTTDD

-1805 PLSESTHYF
+1805 PLSESAHNV

-1821 NGPGGLSAP
+1821 NGQGGLSAP
-1830 VGITVDLS
+1830 VGITIDLS
-1838 APAQPVITSATDDVP
+1838 APAQPIITSATDDVP
-1853 GMTGTLDN
+1853 GVTGTLDN

-1903 FTPNAPLE
+1903 FTPDAPLE
-1911 SNAHIF
+1911 STSHLF

-1959 TVPVLPGQSTD
+1959 TVPVLPGQATD

-2049 IPVLTSVVDDQP
+2049 SPVLTSVVDDQP

-2097 PASIGTTTVNSDGT
+2097 SASIGTTTVNSDGT

-2121 NGSHTFTLS
+2121 NGNHTLTLS

-2145 VLTIDATPPAA
+2145 MLTIDATPPAA

-2185 LSGTGEAGTT
+2185 LSGTGEAGST
-2195 ISIYNGSALVG
+2195 ISIYNGSTLVG

-2227 VWNLTA
+2227 IWNLTA

-2244 ASEIRSFTIDTTA
+2244 ASEIRSFTIDTTP

-2274 GNLSSGQIT
+2274 GNLSPGQIT
-2283 DEARPVISGTRETN
+2283 DEARPVISGTREAN
-2297 TTIRLYD
+2297 TTLRLYD

-2319 WRYTPDASLATGN
+2319 WRYAPDTSLATGN
-2332 HVITV
+2332 HIITV

-2355 VVDTTPPLTPVI
+2355 VVDTMPPLTPVI

-2376 GLGTIANGQN
+2376 GLGTIANGQS

-2403 ITLYENGTVIGT
+2403 ITLYENGLVVGT

-2456 TLTVDT
+2456 TLMVDT

-2502 EAGSVVSIYDGDT
+2502 EAGSVVSIYDGNT

-2535 LNDGTRTLTVTATD
+2535 LSDGTRTLTVTATD
-2549 PAGNVSPATSG
+2549 PAGNISPATSG
-2560 FTIVVDTLAPTVP
+2560 FTVVIDTLAPTVP

-2613 IFDNGALVATV
+2613 IFDNGVLVATV
-2624 NANASGNWSWTPTAA
+2624 NANASGDWSWTPTVA
-2639 LGQGSHAYSVS
+2639 LAQGSHAYSVS

-2655 GNVSAASPS
+2655 GNVSAASQPT
-2664 ITIIVDTIAPGAPG
+2664 TILVDTIAPGAPG
-2678 NLVINATG
+2678 NLAINITG
-2686 NRVTGTA
+2686 SRVTGTA
-2693 EAGSTVTITSETG
+2693 EAGSTVTITSDTG

-2715 GTGSFTATLTPAQT
+2715 GTGNFTATLTPAQT
-2729 NGQPLLAFA
+2729 NGQTLLAFA
-2738 QDKAGNTGI
+2738 QDKAGNTSI

-2799 TVSIYNNGA
+2799 TVNIYNNGS

-2817 SGNWSF
+2817 NGNWSF

-2858 TLAPGTPSGTLS
+2858 TLAPGTPSGMLS

-2878 LAEANSTVTV
+2878 LAEANSIVTV
-2888 TLTGG
+2888 TLAGG

-2948 NITSLDLTSTAVT
+2948 NITSLDLTSTAAT

-3027 DTSLGA
+3027 DASLGA

-3057 LNLSGLGE
+3057 LNLSGLSE

-3101 TISTGNVMADDTAP
+3101 TMSTGNVMADDTAP

-3134 AGGVDILGQ
+3134 AGGVDIQGQ

-3158 LTKPTAGYGHK
+3158 LTNPTAGYGHK

-3287 DAIQQY
+3287 DTIQQY

-3359 TGNVLTNDVV
+3359 TGNVLTNDIA

-3383 AATGTT
+3383 SATGTT

-3395 GSLIIDARGNYTYTL
+3395 GTLTIDAKGNYTYTL

-3491 GTFDVATGTVL
+3491 GTFEVATGTVL

-3538 PVANITLGSATVTVN
+3538 PVANITLGGATVTVN

-3638 DAAANTTSAT
+3638 DATANTTSAT
-3648 IQGHYGTLQI
+3648 IQGHYGILQI

-3677 TSKEVFTY
+3677 ASKEVFTY
-3685 QLDDKMGHTDSA
+3685 QLDDKRGHTDSA

-3733 DATGGNGVDR
+3733 DATGGNGADR
-3743 WQNFSTAQGDKI
+3743 WQNFSAAQGDKI

-3792 TGSAFKSTDLVTLEN
+3792 AGSAFKSTDLVTLEN

-3821 ITSG
+3821 ITGG

>member
-30 VKLSVAREEISQLTR
+30 VKLSVARDEISQLTR

-174 TPNGNTPGSSN
+174 NPNGNTPGSSN

-206 VSGQAEAGSTITIKD
+206 VSGEAEAGSLITIKD

-377 LIPDAPRVELIADNT
+377 LSPDAPRVELMADNT

-406 EAKPLFSGQGDAGN
+406 EAKPLFSGQGEAGN

-463 KAGNTSRVTTTPTI
+463 KAGNASRVTTTPTI

-614 DNGFPVATFP
+614 DNGFPVPSFP

-659 SGQSVSFTIDIDT
+659 SGQSVAFTIDIDT

-758 PAAPDGLTVAT
+758 PAAPNGLIVAT

-806 VPLNTAQ
+806 VPLNAAQ

-819 IATATDVAKNESAA
+819 IATATDIANNESAA
-833 ATVIA
+833 ATVDA

-856 TSISGTAEPGSAIT
+856 ASISGTAEPGSSIT
-870 IATPDGK
+870 ITTPDGT

-888 HFTLPLVPAQTN
+888 HFTLPLAPAQTN

-972 VFDNGFSLGLA
+972 IFDNGVSLGLA
-983 TLQPNGAWTFTPSQN
+983 TLQPNGGWTFTPSQN

-1013 KGNASQAASFD
+1013 KGNAS
-1024 LVVDTQSPQQPVI
+1024 
-1037 TFITDDAP
+1037 
-1045 GILGSV
+1045 
-1051 AHLGLTNDSTPTING
+1051 
-1066 TGEPGSTVHLYQNG
+1066 
-1080 ARIADIIV
+1080 
-1088 GNSGV
+1088 
-1093 WSYAYTTA
+1093 
-1101 SPLADDTYTFT
+1101 
-1112 VTASDSNGNTTPFST
+1112 
-1127 DFTIT
+1127 
-1132 IDTQAP
+1132 
-1138 AAPGVIGV
+1138 
-1146 ADGDGNTI
+1146 
-1154 DTNQITQESQ
+1154 
-1164 PRLSGSG
+1164 
-1171 TAGDTIIL
+1171 
-1179 YDNGNAIGQAL
+1179 
-1190 VGTDGRWQFTPPAAL
+1190 
-1205 GDGDHLLTAR
+1205 
-1215 ANDPA
+1215 PA

-1270 LSGTGEPGTIITLY
+1270 LSGTGEPGAIITLY

-1413 PETYTITVTETDR
+1413 PETYTITVTETDI

-1483 IGSIITLYNGSSVL
+1483 IGSVITLYNGSSVV

-1538 NSFTLTVD
+1538 NSFTFTVD

-1609 VWTFNTPELSE
+1609 VWTFNTSELSE

-1648 ITAPPAPTVQTVD
+1648 ITAPPAPTIQTVA
-1661 DDGTRVAGI
+1661 DDGTRVAGL
-1670 ADPYATVEIHHIDG
+1670 ADPYATVEIHHADG

-1744 IEDDVGSVQGNIAA
+1744 IEDDVGSIQGNIAA

-1764 TTPTL
+1764 TMPTL

-1903 FTPNAPLE
+1903 FTPNTPLE

-1917 TAVATDPAGNSGQPS
+1917 TAVATDPAGNSGQLS

-2121 NGSHTFTLS
+2121 NDSHTFTLS

-2145 VLTIDATPPAA
+2145 VLTIDTTPPAA

-2283 DEARPVISGTRETN
+2283 DEARPVISGTREAN

-2624 NANASGNWSWTPTAA
+2624 NANASGNWSWTPTAS

-2664 ITIIVDTIAPGAPG
+2664 TTIIVDTIAPGAPG

-2878 LAEANSTVTV
+2878 QAEANSTVTV
-2888 TLTGG
+2888 TLAGG

-2936 ITAPVLPLAARD
+2936 ITAPILPLAARD

-3027 DTSLGA
+3027 DTSLGT

-3057 LNLSGLGE
+3057 LNLNGLGE

-3359 TGNVLTNDVV
+3359 TGNVLTNDVA

-3421 PDSFIYTVKA
+3421 PDSFIYTLKA

-3685 QLDDKMGHTDSA
+3685 QLDDKIGHTDSA

-3733 DATGGNGVDR
+3733 DATGGNGADR

-3792 TGSAFKSTDLVTLEN
+3792 AGSAFKSTDLVTLEN

-3821 ITSG
+3821 ITGG

>member
-30 VKLSVAREEISQLTR
+30 VKLSVARDEISQLTR

-174 TPNGNTPGSSN
+174 NPNGNTPGSSN

-206 VSGQAEAGSTITIKD
+206 VSGEAEAGSLITIKD

-377 LIPDAPRVELIADNT
+377 LSPDAPRVELMADNT

-406 EAKPLFSGQGDAGN
+406 EAKPLFSGQGEAGN

-463 KAGNTSRVTTTPTI
+463 KAGNASRVTTTPTI

-614 DNGFPVATFP
+614 DNGFPVPSFP

-659 SGQSVSFTIDIDT
+659 SGQSVAFTIDIDT

-758 PAAPDGLTVAT
+758 PAAPNGLIVAT

-806 VPLNTAQ
+806 VPLNAAQ

-819 IATATDVAKNESAA
+819 IATATDIANNESAA
-833 ATVIA
+833 ATVDA

-856 TSISGTAEPGSAIT
+856 ASISGTAEPGSSIT
-870 IATPDGK
+870 ITTPDGT

-888 HFTLPLVPAQTN
+888 HFTLPLAPAQTN

-972 VFDNGFSLGLA
+972 IFDNGVSLGLA
-983 TLQPNGAWTFTPSQN
+983 TLQPNGGWTFTPSQN

-1013 KGNASQAASFD
+1013 KGNAS
-1024 LVVDTQSPQQPVI
+1024 
-1037 TFITDDAP
+1037 
-1045 GILGSV
+1045 
-1051 AHLGLTNDSTPTING
+1051 
-1066 TGEPGSTVHLYQNG
+1066 
-1080 ARIADIIV
+1080 
-1088 GNSGV
+1088 
-1093 WSYAYTTA
+1093 
-1101 SPLADDTYTFT
+1101 
-1112 VTASDSNGNTTPFST
+1112 
-1127 DFTIT
+1127 
-1132 IDTQAP
+1132 
-1138 AAPGVIGV
+1138 
-1146 ADGDGNTI
+1146 
-1154 DTNQITQESQ
+1154 
-1164 PRLSGSG
+1164 
-1171 TAGDTIIL
+1171 
-1179 YDNGNAIGQAL
+1179 
-1190 VGTDGRWQFTPPAAL
+1190 
-1205 GDGDHLLTAR
+1205 
-1215 ANDPA
+1215 PA

-1270 LSGTGEPGTIITLY
+1270 LSGTGEPGAIITLY

-1413 PETYTITVTETDR
+1413 PETYTITVTETDI

-1483 IGSIITLYNGSSVL
+1483 IGSVITLYNGSSVV

-1538 NSFTLTVD
+1538 NSFTFTVD

-1609 VWTFNTPELSE
+1609 VWTFNTSELSE

-1648 ITAPPAPTVQTVD
+1648 ITAPPAPTIQTVA
-1661 DDGTRVAGI
+1661 DDGTRVAGL
-1670 ADPYATVEIHHIDG
+1670 ADPYATVEIHHADG

-1744 IEDDVGSVQGNIAA
+1744 IEDDVGSIQGNIAA

-1764 TTPTL
+1764 TMPTL

-1903 FTPNAPLE
+1903 FTPNTPLE

-1917 TAVATDPAGNSGQPS
+1917 TAVATDPAGNSGQLS

-2145 VLTIDATPPAA
+2145 VLTIDTTPPAA

-2283 DEARPVISGTRETN
+2283 DEARPVISGTREAN

-2431 ASGTHVITAVATDAA
+2431 VSGTHVITAVATDAA

-2624 NANASGNWSWTPTAA
+2624 NANASGNWSWTPTAS

-2664 ITIIVDTIAPGAPG
+2664 TTIIVDTIAPGAPG

-2878 LAEANSTVTV
+2878 QAEANSTVTV
-2888 TLTGG
+2888 TLAGG

-2936 ITAPVLPLAARD
+2936 ITAPILPLAARD

-3027 DTSLGA
+3027 DTSLGT

-3057 LNLSGLGE
+3057 LNLNGLGE

-3359 TGNVLTNDVV
+3359 TGNVLTNDVA

-3421 PDSFIYTVKA
+3421 PDSFIYTLKA

-3685 QLDDKMGHTDSA
+3685 QLDDKIGHTDSA

-3733 DATGGNGVDR
+3733 DATGGNGADR

-3792 TGSAFKSTDLVTLEN
+3792 AGSAFKSTDLVTLEN

-3821 ITSG
+3821 ITGG

>member
-30 VKLSVAREEISQLTR
+30 VKLSVARDEISQLTR

-174 TPNGNTPGSSN
+174 NPNGNTPGSSN

-206 VSGQAEAGSTITIKD
+206 VSGEAEAGSLITIKD

-377 LIPDAPRVELIADNT
+377 LSPDAPRVELMADNT

-406 EAKPLFSGQGDAGN
+406 EAKPLFSGQGEAGN

-463 KAGNTSRVTTTPTI
+463 KAGNASRVTTTPTI

-614 DNGFPVATFP
+614 DNGFPVPSFP

-659 SGQSVSFTIDIDT
+659 SGQSVAFTIDIDT

-758 PAAPDGLTVAT
+758 PAAPNGLIVAT

-806 VPLNTAQ
+806 VPLNAAQ

-819 IATATDVAKNESAA
+819 IATATDIANNESAA
-833 ATVIA
+833 ATVDA

-856 TSISGTAEPGSAIT
+856 ASISGTAEPGSSIT
-870 IATPDGK
+870 ITTPDGT

-888 HFTLPLVPAQTN
+888 HFTLPLAPAQTN

-972 VFDNGFSLGLA
+972 IFDNGVSLGLA
-983 TLQPNGAWTFTPSQN
+983 TLQPNGGWTFTPSQN

-1013 KGNASQAASFD
+1013 KGNAS
-1024 LVVDTQSPQQPVI
+1024 
-1037 TFITDDAP
+1037 
-1045 GILGSV
+1045 
-1051 AHLGLTNDSTPTING
+1051 
-1066 TGEPGSTVHLYQNG
+1066 
-1080 ARIADIIV
+1080 
-1088 GNSGV
+1088 
-1093 WSYAYTTA
+1093 
-1101 SPLADDTYTFT
+1101 
-1112 VTASDSNGNTTPFST
+1112 
-1127 DFTIT
+1127 
-1132 IDTQAP
+1132 
-1138 AAPGVIGV
+1138 
-1146 ADGDGNTI
+1146 
-1154 DTNQITQESQ
+1154 
-1164 PRLSGSG
+1164 
-1171 TAGDTIIL
+1171 
-1179 YDNGNAIGQAL
+1179 
-1190 VGTDGRWQFTPPAAL
+1190 
-1205 GDGDHLLTAR
+1205 
-1215 ANDPA
+1215 PA

-1270 LSGTGEPGTIITLY
+1270 LSGTGEPGAIITLY

-1413 PETYTITVTETDR
+1413 PETYTITVTETDI

-1483 IGSIITLYNGSSVL
+1483 IGSVITLYNGSSVV

-1538 NSFTLTVD
+1538 NSFTFTVD

-1609 VWTFNTPELSE
+1609 VWTFNTSELSE
-1620 ASHALT
+1620 ASHTLT

-1648 ITAPPAPTVQTVD
+1648 ITAPPAPTIQTVA
-1661 DDGTRVAGI
+1661 DDGTRVAGL
-1670 ADPYATVEIHHIDG
+1670 ADPYATVEIHHADG

-1744 IEDDVGSVQGNIAA
+1744 IEDDVGSIQGNIAA

-1764 TTPTL
+1764 TMPTL

-1903 FTPNAPLE
+1903 FTPNTPLE

-1917 TAVATDPAGNSGQPS
+1917 TAVATDPAGNSGQLS

-2145 VLTIDATPPAA
+2145 VLTIDTTPPAA

-2283 DEARPVISGTRETN
+2283 DEARPVISGTREAN

-2624 NANASGNWSWTPTAA
+2624 NANASGNWSWTPTAS

-2664 ITIIVDTIAPGAPG
+2664 TTIIVDTIAPGAPG

-2878 LAEANSTVTV
+2878 QAEANSTVTV
-2888 TLTGG
+2888 TLAGG

-2936 ITAPVLPLAARD
+2936 ITAPILPLAARD

-3027 DTSLGA
+3027 DTSLGT

-3057 LNLSGLGE
+3057 LNLNGLGE

-3359 TGNVLTNDVV
+3359 TGNVLTNDVA

-3421 PDSFIYTVKA
+3421 PDSFIYTLKA

-3685 QLDDKMGHTDSA
+3685 QLDDKIGHTDSA

-3733 DATGGNGVDR
+3733 DATGGNGADR
-3743 WQNFSTAQGDKI
+3743 WQNFSTTQGDKI

-3792 TGSAFKSTDLVTLEN
+3792 AGSAFKSTDLVTLEN

-3821 ITSG
+3821 ITGG

>member
-30 VKLSVAREEISQLTR
+30 VKLSVARDEISQLTR

-174 TPNGNTPGSSN
+174 NPNGNTPGSSN

-206 VSGQAEAGSTITIKD
+206 VSGEAEAGSLITIKD

-377 LIPDAPRVELIADNT
+377 LSPDAPRVELMADNT

-406 EAKPLFSGQGDAGN
+406 EAKPLFSGQGEAGN

-463 KAGNTSRVTTTPTI
+463 KAGNASRVTTTPTI

-614 DNGFPVATFP
+614 DNGFPVPSFP

-659 SGQSVSFTIDIDT
+659 SGQSVAFTIDIDT

-758 PAAPDGLTVAT
+758 PAAPNGLIVAT

-806 VPLNTAQ
+806 VPLNAAQ

-819 IATATDVAKNESAA
+819 IATATDIANNESAA
-833 ATVIA
+833 ATVDA

-856 TSISGTAEPGSAIT
+856 ASISGTAEPGSSIT
-870 IATPDGK
+870 ITTPDGT

-888 HFTLPLVPAQTN
+888 HFTLPLAPAQTN

-972 VFDNGFSLGLA
+972 IFDNGVSLGLA
-983 TLQPNGAWTFTPSQN
+983 TLQPNGGWTFTPSQN

-1013 KGNASQAASFD
+1013 KGNAS
-1024 LVVDTQSPQQPVI
+1024 
-1037 TFITDDAP
+1037 
-1045 GILGSV
+1045 
-1051 AHLGLTNDSTPTING
+1051 
-1066 TGEPGSTVHLYQNG
+1066 
-1080 ARIADIIV
+1080 
-1088 GNSGV
+1088 
-1093 WSYAYTTA
+1093 
-1101 SPLADDTYTFT
+1101 
-1112 VTASDSNGNTTPFST
+1112 
-1127 DFTIT
+1127 
-1132 IDTQAP
+1132 
-1138 AAPGVIGV
+1138 
-1146 ADGDGNTI
+1146 
-1154 DTNQITQESQ
+1154 
-1164 PRLSGSG
+1164 
-1171 TAGDTIIL
+1171 
-1179 YDNGNAIGQAL
+1179 
-1190 VGTDGRWQFTPPAAL
+1190 
-1205 GDGDHLLTAR
+1205 
-1215 ANDPA
+1215 PA

-1270 LSGTGEPGTIITLY
+1270 LSGTGEPGAIITLY

-1413 PETYTITVTETDR
+1413 PETYTITVTETDI

-1483 IGSIITLYNGSSVL
+1483 IGSVITLYNGSSVV

-1538 NSFTLTVD
+1538 NSFTFTVD

-1609 VWTFNTPELSE
+1609 VWTFNTSELSE

-1648 ITAPPAPTVQTVD
+1648 ITAPPAPTIQTVA
-1661 DDGTRVAGI
+1661 DDGTRVAGL
-1670 ADPYATVEIHHIDG
+1670 ADPYATVEIHHADG

-1744 IEDDVGSVQGNIAA
+1744 IEDDVGSIQGNIAA

-1764 TTPTL
+1764 TMPTL

-1903 FTPNAPLE
+1903 FTPNTPLE

-1917 TAVATDPAGNSGQPS
+1917 TAVATDPAGNSGQLS

-2145 VLTIDATPPAA
+2145 VLTIDTTPPAA

-2283 DEARPVISGTRETN
+2283 DEARPVISGTREAN

-2624 NANASGNWSWTPTAA
+2624 NANASGNWSWTPTAS

-2664 ITIIVDTIAPGAPG
+2664 TTIIVDTIAPGAPG

-2878 LAEANSTVTV
+2878 QAEANSTVTV
-2888 TLTGG
+2888 TLAGG

-2936 ITAPVLPLAARD
+2936 ITAPILPLAARD

-3027 DTSLGA
+3027 DTSLGT

-3057 LNLSGLGE
+3057 LNLNGLGE

-3359 TGNVLTNDVV
+3359 TGNVLTNDVA

-3421 PDSFIYTVKA
+3421 PDSFIYTLKA

-3685 QLDDKMGHTDSA
+3685 QLDDKIGHTDSA

-3733 DATGGNGVDR
+3733 DATGGNGADR

-3792 TGSAFKSTDLVTLEN
+3792 AGSAFKSTDLVTLEN

-3821 ITSG
+3821 ITGG

>member
-52 RLHSGETITIKNF
+52 TLHSGETITIKNF

-280 VITAAIDD
+280 AITAAIDD
-288 AAPLTGTLSNNQF
+288 AAPLTSTLSNNQF

-406 EAKPLFSGQGDAGN
+406 EAKPLFSGQGEAGN

-972 VFDNGFSLGLA
+972 VFDNGVSLGLA

-1013 KGNASQAASFD
+1013 KGNASQ
-1024 LVVDTQSPQQPVI
+1024 
-1037 TFITDDAP
+1037 
-1045 GILGSV
+1045 
-1051 AHLGLTNDSTPTING
+1051 
-1066 TGEPGSTVHLYQNG
+1066 
-1080 ARIADIIV
+1080 
-1088 GNSGV
+1088 
-1093 WSYAYTTA
+1093 
-1101 SPLADDTYTFT
+1101 
-1112 VTASDSNGNTTPFST
+1112 
-1127 DFTIT
+1127 
-1132 IDTQAP
+1132 
-1138 AAPGVIGV
+1138 
-1146 ADGDGNTI
+1146 
-1154 DTNQITQESQ
+1154 
-1164 PRLSGSG
+1164 
-1171 TAGDTIIL
+1171 
-1179 YDNGNAIGQAL
+1179 
-1190 VGTDGRWQFTPPAAL
+1190 
-1205 GDGDHLLTAR
+1205 
-1215 ANDPA
+1215 A

-1508 TLPVT
+1508 TLAVT

-1538 NSFTLTVD
+1538 NSFTFTVD

-1648 ITAPPAPTVQTVD
+1648 ITAPPAPTIQTVD
-1661 DDGTRVAGI
+1661 DDGTRVAGL
-1670 ADPYATVEIHHIDG
+1670 ADPYATVEIHHADG

-1764 TTPTL
+1764 TMPTL

-2130 ATDPAGNSSAVSSGF
+2130 ATDPAGNSSSVSSGF

-2283 DEARPVISGTRETN
+2283 DEARPVISGTREAN

-2613 IFDNGALVATV
+2613 IFDNSALVATV

-2693 EAGSTVTITSETG
+2693 EAGSTVTITSDTG

-2961 STQNYSD
+2961 STQSYSD

-3134 AGGVDILGQ
+3134 AGGVDIQGQ

-3158 LTKPTAGYGHK
+3158 LAKPTAGYGHK

-3293 EQFRVQKGW
+3293 EQFRVEKGW

-3792 TGSAFKSTDLVTLEN
+3792 AGSAFKSTDLVTLEN

-3821 ITSG
+3821 ITGG

>member
-30 VKLSVAREEISQLTR
+30 VKLSVARDEISQLTR

-174 TPNGNTPGSSN
+174 NPNGNTPGSSN

-206 VSGQAEAGSTITIKD
+206 VSGEAEAGSLITIKD

-377 LIPDAPRVELIADNT
+377 LSPDAPRVELMADNT

-406 EAKPLFSGQGDAGN
+406 EAKPLFSGQGEAGN

-463 KAGNTSRVTTTPTI
+463 KAGNASRVTTTPTI

-614 DNGFPVATFP
+614 DNGFPVPSFP

-659 SGQSVSFTIDIDT
+659 SGQSVAFTIDIDT

-758 PAAPDGLTVAT
+758 PAAPNGLIVAT

-806 VPLNTAQ
+806 VPLNAAQ

-819 IATATDVAKNESAA
+819 IATATDIANNESAA
-833 ATVIA
+833 ATVDA

-856 TSISGTAEPGSAIT
+856 ASISGTAEPGSSIT
-870 IATPDGK
+870 ITTPDGT

-888 HFTLPLVPAQTN
+888 HFTLPLAPAQTN

-972 VFDNGFSLGLA
+972 IFDNGVSLGLA
-983 TLQPNGAWTFTPSQN
+983 TLQPNGGWTFTPSQN

-1013 KGNASQAASFD
+1013 KGNAS
-1024 LVVDTQSPQQPVI
+1024 
-1037 TFITDDAP
+1037 
-1045 GILGSV
+1045 
-1051 AHLGLTNDSTPTING
+1051 
-1066 TGEPGSTVHLYQNG
+1066 
-1080 ARIADIIV
+1080 
-1088 GNSGV
+1088 
-1093 WSYAYTTA
+1093 
-1101 SPLADDTYTFT
+1101 
-1112 VTASDSNGNTTPFST
+1112 
-1127 DFTIT
+1127 
-1132 IDTQAP
+1132 
-1138 AAPGVIGV
+1138 
-1146 ADGDGNTI
+1146 
-1154 DTNQITQESQ
+1154 
-1164 PRLSGSG
+1164 
-1171 TAGDTIIL
+1171 
-1179 YDNGNAIGQAL
+1179 
-1190 VGTDGRWQFTPPAAL
+1190 
-1205 GDGDHLLTAR
+1205 
-1215 ANDPA
+1215 PA

-1270 LSGTGEPGTIITLY
+1270 LSGTGEPGAIITLY

-1307 NLSEGLNILTAT
+1307 NLSEELNILTAT

-1413 PETYTITVTETDR
+1413 PETYTITVTETDI

-1483 IGSIITLYNGSSVL
+1483 IGSVITLYNGSSVV

-1538 NSFTLTVD
+1538 NSFTFTVD

-1609 VWTFNTPELSE
+1609 VWTFNTSELSE

-1648 ITAPPAPTVQTVD
+1648 ITAPPAPTIQTVA
-1661 DDGTRVAGI
+1661 DDGTRVAGL
-1670 ADPYATVEIHHIDG
+1670 ADPYATVEIHHADG

-1744 IEDDVGSVQGNIAA
+1744 IEDDVGSIQGNIAA

-1764 TTPTL
+1764 TMPTL

-1903 FTPNAPLE
+1903 FTPNTPLE

-1917 TAVATDPAGNSGQPS
+1917 TAVATDPAGNSGQLS

-2145 VLTIDATPPAA
+2145 VLTIDTTPPAA

-2283 DEARPVISGTRETN
+2283 DEARPVISGTREAN

-2624 NANASGNWSWTPTAA
+2624 NANASGNWSWTPTAS

-2664 ITIIVDTIAPGAPG
+2664 TTIIVDTIAPGAPG

-2878 LAEANSTVTV
+2878 QAEANSTVTV
-2888 TLTGG
+2888 TLAGG

-2936 ITAPVLPLAARD
+2936 ITAPILPLAARD

-3027 DTSLGA
+3027 DTSLGT

-3057 LNLSGLGE
+3057 LNLNGLGE

-3359 TGNVLTNDVV
+3359 TGNVLTNDVA

-3421 PDSFIYTVKA
+3421 PDSFIYTLKA

-3685 QLDDKMGHTDSA
+3685 QLDDKIGHTDSA

-3733 DATGGNGVDR
+3733 DATGGNGADR

-3792 TGSAFKSTDLVTLEN
+3792 AGSAFKSTDLVTLEN

-3821 ITSG
+3821 ITGG

>member
-30 VKLSVAREEISQLTR
+30 VKLSVARDEISQLTR

-52 RLHSGETITIKNF
+52 TLHSGETITIKNF

-127 AVAAGGIAAIASSG
+127 AVAAGGIAAIASAG
-141 GGDSHHHSDGDNPPP
+141 GGDSHHHSDGDNPSP
-156 DNTNPDGNPPDN
+156 DNTSPDGNPPDN

-174 TPNGNTPGSSN
+174 NPDGNTPGSSH

-192 LAPGELLISADGKT
+192 LAPGKLLISADGKM
-206 VSGQAEAGSTITIKD
+206 VSGEAEAGSSITIKD
-221 PSGNVVGEGKADSD
+221 PSGNIVGEGKTDSD

-244 PQISGEQLT
+244 PQLSGEQLT

-310 GTGSAGTVIHIY
+310 GTGSAGAVIHIY

-336 GNWHF
+336 GSWHF
-341 AITSALADGENHFTA
+341 AISSALADGENRFTA

-365 SESARFTLTIDT
+365 SESASFTLTIDT
-377 LIPDAPRVELIADNT
+377 L
-392 GLLTGPLQNNDRTD
+392 
-406 EAKPLFSGQGDAGN
+406 S
-420 TITIKEGSTV
+420 
-430 IGSATVDENGRW
+430 
-442 TFTPTTPLSDG
+442 
-453 EHTFTVEQSD
+453 
-463 KAGNTSRVTTTPTI
+463 
-477 IVDTTPPDA
+477 PDA
-486 AIIDN
+486 AVIDN
-491 VAKDGT
+491 VADDGT

-519 GSTIT
+519 GSAIT

-567 YPAQPTILTVTDDA
+567 YPAQPIILTVTDDA
-581 GAVTGLLKNG
+581 GTVTGLLKNG

-604 AEPGSTISIN
+604 AEPGSTISIS
-614 DNGFPVATFP
+614 DNGFPVPTFP
-624 PIVADADGKW
+624 PIVADAEGKW
-634 SFTPSLALADGDH
+634 SFTPSLALPDGDH

-672 QPPVLEGLAVSDV
+672 QPPVLENLAVSDV
-685 GDRLTGTTEAGST
+685 GDRLTGATEAGST
-698 VVIKDSLGNTLGS
+698 VVIKDSQGNTLGS

-730 GETLSISVTDKAAN
+730 GETLNVLVTDKAWN
-744 SGPVETLNAPDKTA
+744 TGPM
-758 PAAPDGLTVAT
+758 
-769 DGLSVSGQAEA
+769 
-780 GATVTI
+780 
-786 RDSSNTVLGSAV
+786 
-798 ANGNGQFI
+798 
-806 VPLNTAQ
+806 
-813 TNGQAL
+813 
-819 IATATDVAKNESAA
+819 
-833 ATVIA
+833 VILHA

-856 TSISGTAEPGSAIT
+856 ASISGTAEPGSAIT
-870 IATPDGK
+870 IATPDGT
-877 PLGSGKADGEG
+877 PLGSGKVDSEG

-941 ESFTGPLVNGQT
+941 ESVTGPLVNGQT
-953 TNDNRPTL
+953 TNDSRPTL

-972 VFDNGFSLGLA
+972 VFDNGVSLGLA
-983 TLQPNGAWTFTPSQN
+983 TLQPNGGWTFTPSQN
-998 LGEGAHRLTVIATDA
+998 LEEGAHQLTVIATDA
-1013 KGNASQAASFD
+1013 KGNASPAASFD

-1093 WSYAYTTA
+1093 WSYAYTTT

-1112 VTASDSNGNTTPFST
+1112 VTASDSNGNTTPFSAG
-1127 DFTIT
+1127 FTIT

-1171 TAGDTIIL
+1171 TAGDTITL

-1190 VGTDGRWQFTPPAAL
+1190 VGADGRWQFTPPAAL
-1205 GDGDHLLTAR
+1205 GDGTHLLTAR

-1227 ISFTLRIDTQ
+1227 ISFTLRVDTQ

-1270 LSGTGEPGTIITLY
+1270 LSGTGEPGAIITLY
-1284 NNGVELATVQVNPQG
+1284 NNGAVLDTVQVNPQG
-1299 SWTYPLTR
+1299 SWTYPLTS
-1307 NLSEGLNILTAT
+1307 NLSEGLNVLTAT

-1339 TQPPAQPDAPL
+1339 TLPPAQPDAPL

-1397 TVGDNGSW
+1397 TVGDNGRW

-1413 PETYTITVTETDR
+1413 PGTYIITVTETDV

-1439 TLDTTAPAN
+1439 AVDTTAPAN

-1457 VGEVQDTIVSGATT
+1457 VGDVQDNIVSGTTT

-1483 IGSIITLYNGSSVL
+1483 IGSVITLYSGSSVL
-1497 GVVTVDETGTW
+1497 GVVTVDETGAW

-1538 NSFTLTVD
+1538 NSFTFTID

-1587 NGSTVTIY
+1587 NGSIVTIY
-1595 DNGVAIGT
+1595 DNGAEIGT

-1609 VWTFNTPELSE
+1609 NWTFNTPVLSE

-1626 FSATDDAGNTTAQTQ
+1626 FSATDGAGNTTAQTQ

-1648 ITAPPAPTVQTVD
+1648 ITAPPAPTVQTVA
-1661 DDGTRVAGI
+1661 DDGTRVAGL
-1670 ADPYATVEIHHIDG
+1670 ADPYATIEIRNSDG
-1684 TLVGSAVANGTG
+1684 ALVGSAVANGTG
-1696 EFVVTLSPAQ
+1696 EFAVTLSPAQ

-1726 TNFPAS
+1726 ADFLAS

-1744 IEDDVGSVQGNIAA
+1744 IEDNVGSIQGNIAA
-1758 GGATDD
+1758 GSATDD

-1805 PLSESTHYF
+1805 PLSESAHNF

-1821 NGPGGLSAP
+1821 QGQGGLSAP
-1830 VGITVDLS
+1830 VGITIDLS

-1911 SNAHIF
+1911 SNTHLF

-1945 VPVIT
+1945 VPIIT

-1995 GTAQVGENGSWTFPV
+1995 GTAQAGENGSWTFPV
-2010 PRNLSEGSHNLTV
+2010 SRNLSEGSHNLTV

-2111 WSFTPQTPLA
+2111 WSFTPQTPIA
-2121 NGSHTFTLS
+2121 NGNHTLTLS

-2185 LSGTGEAGTT
+2185 LSGTGEAGATL
-2195 ISIYNGSALVG
+2195 SIYNGSALVG
-2206 TAQVQANGSWSFTP
+2206 TTQVQANGSWSFTP

-2244 ASEIRSFTIDTTA
+2244 ASETRSFTIDTTP

-2283 DEARPVISGTRETN
+2283 DEARPVISGTREAN

-2355 VVDTTPPLTPVI
+2355 VVDTTPPLTP
-2367 TSVSDDQAP
+2367 
-2376 GLGTIANGQN
+2376 
-2386 TNDPTPTFSGT
+2386 
-2397 AEAGAT
+2397 
-2403 ITLYENGTVIGT
+2403 
-2415 TTAQPDG
+2415 
-2422 AWSVSTSTL
+2422 
-2431 ASGTHVITAVATDAA
+2431 
-2446 GNSSPNSTAF
+2446 
-2456 TLTVDT
+2456 
-2462 TAPQTPILTSVVDD
+2462 ILTSVVDD
-2476 VAGGV
+2476 VTGGV

-2502 EAGSVVSIYDGDT
+2502 EAGSVVSIYDGNT
-2515 LLGVTSANASGAWSF
+2515 LLGVTSANAGGVWSF
-2530 TPTTG
+2530 TPATE

-2549 PAGNVSPATSG
+2549 PAGNISPATSG
-2560 FTIVVDTLAPTVP
+2560 FTIVVDTVAPTVP

-2624 NANASGNWSWTPTAA
+2624 NANANGNWSWTPTAA
-2639 LGQGSHAYSVS
+2639 LGQGSHAYRVS

-2664 ITIIVDTIAPGAPG
+2664 ITVIVDTIAPGAPG

-2686 NRVTGTA
+2686 SRVTGTA
-2693 EAGSTVTITSETG
+2693 EAGSTVTITSDTG

-2878 LAEANSTVTV
+2878 LAEANSIVTV
-2888 TLTGG
+2888 TLAGG

-2948 NITSLDLTSTAVT
+2948 NITSLDLTSTAAT

-3057 LNLSGLGE
+3057 LNLSGLSE

-3101 TISTGNVMADDTAP
+3101 TSSTGNVMADDTAP

-3124 NANGVSTPVG
+3124 NANGVTTPVG
-3134 AGGVDILGQ
+3134 AGGVDIQGQ

-3158 LTKPTAGYGHK
+3158 LTNPTAGYGHK

-3332 GISVLTGYTLAIS
+3332 GISVLTGYTLSIS
-3345 QDHTYAVDSITANT
+3345 QDHTYAVDGITANT
-3359 TGNVLTNDVV
+3359 TGNVLTNDVA

-3383 AATGTT
+3383 SATGTT

-3395 GSLIIDARGNYTYTL
+3395 GTLTIDARGNYTYTL

-3538 PVANITLGSATVTVN
+3538 PVANITLGGATVTVN

-3579 ITPRVIGTTVD
+3579 ITPRVTGTTVD

-3733 DATGGNGVDR
+3733 DATGGNGADR

-3780 GANTVISVDRDG
+3780 GVNTVISVDRDG
-3792 TGSAFKSTDLVTLEN
+3792 AGSAFKSTDLVTLEN

-3821 ITSG
+3821 ITGG

>member
-15 TTVESSAVTLNAPSI
+15 TTLESSAVTLNAPSI
-30 VKLSVAREEISQLTR
+30 VKLSVARDEISQLTR

-174 TPNGNTPGSSN
+174 NPNGNTPGSSN

-206 VSGQAEAGSTITIKD
+206 VSGEAEAGSLITIKD

-377 LIPDAPRVELIADNT
+377 LSPDAPRVELMADNT

-406 EAKPLFSGQGDAGN
+406 EAKPLFSGQGEAGN

-463 KAGNTSRVTTTPTI
+463 KAGNASRVTTTPTI

-614 DNGFPVATFP
+614 DNGFPVPSFP

-659 SGQSVSFTIDIDT
+659 SGQSVAFTIDIDT

-758 PAAPDGLTVAT
+758 PAAPNGLIVAT

-806 VPLNTAQ
+806 VPLNAAQ

-819 IATATDVAKNESAA
+819 IATATDIANNESAA
-833 ATVIA
+833 ATVDA

-856 TSISGTAEPGSAIT
+856 ASISDTAEPGSSIT
-870 IATPDGK
+870 ITTPDGT

-888 HFTLPLVPAQTN
+888 HFTLPLAPAQTN

-972 VFDNGFSLGLA
+972 IFDNGVSLGLA
-983 TLQPNGAWTFTPSQN
+983 TLQPNGGWTFTPSQN

-1013 KGNASQAASFD
+1013 KGNAS
-1024 LVVDTQSPQQPVI
+1024 
-1037 TFITDDAP
+1037 
-1045 GILGSV
+1045 
-1051 AHLGLTNDSTPTING
+1051 
-1066 TGEPGSTVHLYQNG
+1066 
-1080 ARIADIIV
+1080 
-1088 GNSGV
+1088 
-1093 WSYAYTTA
+1093 
-1101 SPLADDTYTFT
+1101 
-1112 VTASDSNGNTTPFST
+1112 
-1127 DFTIT
+1127 
-1132 IDTQAP
+1132 
-1138 AAPGVIGV
+1138 
-1146 ADGDGNTI
+1146 
-1154 DTNQITQESQ
+1154 
-1164 PRLSGSG
+1164 
-1171 TAGDTIIL
+1171 
-1179 YDNGNAIGQAL
+1179 
-1190 VGTDGRWQFTPPAAL
+1190 
-1205 GDGDHLLTAR
+1205 
-1215 ANDPA
+1215 PA

-1270 LSGTGEPGTIITLY
+1270 LSGTGEPGAIITLY

-1413 PETYTITVTETDR
+1413 PETYTITVTETDI

-1483 IGSIITLYNGSSVL
+1483 IGSVITLYNGSSVV

-1538 NSFTLTVD
+1538 NSFTFTVD

-1609 VWTFNTPELSE
+1609 VWTFNTSELSE

-1648 ITAPPAPTVQTVD
+1648 ITAPPAPTIQTVA
-1661 DDGTRVAGI
+1661 DDGTRVAGL
-1670 ADPYATVEIHHIDG
+1670 ADPYATVEIHHADG

-1744 IEDDVGSVQGNIAA
+1744 IEDDVGSIQGNIAA

-1764 TTPTL
+1764 TMPTL

-1903 FTPNAPLE
+1903 FTPNTPLE

-1917 TAVATDPAGNSGQPS
+1917 TAVATDPAGNSGQLS

-2145 VLTIDATPPAA
+2145 VLTIDTTPPAA

-2283 DEARPVISGTRETN
+2283 DEARPVISGTREAN

-2515 LLGVTSANASGAWSF
+2515 LLGVTSANASGA
-2530 TPTTG
+2530 
-2535 LNDGTRTLTVTATD
+2535 
-2549 PAGNVSPATSG
+2549 
-2560 FTIVVDTLAPTVP
+2560 
-2573 LITSIVDDVPNNTG
+2573 
-2587 AIGNGQST
+2587 
-2595 NDTQP
+2595 
-2600 TLNGTAEANSAVS
+2600 
-2613 IFDNGALVATV
+2613 
-2624 NANASGNWSWTPTAA
+2624 
-2639 LGQGSHAYSVS
+2639 
-2650 AADAA
+2650 
-2655 GNVSAASPS
+2655 
-2664 ITIIVDTIAPGAPG
+2664 
-2678 NLVINATG
+2678 
-2686 NRVTGTA
+2686 
-2693 EAGSTVTITSETG
+2693 
-2706 VVLGTATAD
+2706 
-2715 GTGSFTATLTPAQT
+2715 
-2729 NGQPLLAFA
+2729 
-2738 QDKAGNTGI
+2738 
-2747 AAGFTAPDTRVPEA
+2747 
-2761 PIITNVVDDVGI
+2761 
-2773 YTGAIANGQVTN
+2773 
-2785 DAQPTLNGTAQAGA
+2785 
-2799 TVSIYNNGA
+2799 
-2808 LLGTTTANA
+2808 
-2817 SGNWSF
+2817 
-2823 TPTGNLTEGSHAF
+2823 
-2836 TATAT
+2836 
-2841 NANGTGSV
+2841 
-2849 STAATVIVD
+2849 
-2858 TLAPGTPSGTLS
+2858 
-2870 ADGGSLSG
+2870 
-2878 LAEANSTVTV
+2878 
-2888 TLTGG
+2888 
-2893 VTLTTTA
+2893 
-2900 GSNGAWSL
+2900 
-2908 TLPTKQ
+2908 
-2914 IEGQLINV
+2914 
-2922 TATDAAGNASGTLG
+2922 
-2936 ITAPVLPLAARD
+2936 
-2948 NITSLDLTSTAVT
+2948 
-2961 STQNYSD
+2961 
-2968 YGLLL
+2968 
-2973 VGALGNVASVLG
+2973 
-2985 NDTAQVEFT
+2985 
-2994 IAEGGTGDVT
+2994 
-3004 IDAAATGIVLSLLST
+3004 
-3019 QEIVVQRY
+3019 
-3027 DTSLGA
+3027 
-3033 WTTIV
+3033 
-3038 NTAVGDF
+3038 
-3045 ANLLTLTGSGVT
+3045 
-3057 LNLSGLGE
+3057 
-3065 GQYRVLTYNTSLLA
+3065 
-3079 TGSYTSLDVD
+3079 
-3089 VHQTSAG
+3089 
-3096 IISGP
+3096 
-3101 TISTGNVMADDTAP
+3101 
-3115 TGTTVTAIT
+3115 
-3124 NANGVSTPVG
+3124 
-3134 AGGVDILGQ
+3134 
-3143 YGTLHINQDGSYTYT
+3143 
-3158 LTKPTAGYGHK
+3158 
-3169 ESFTY
+3169 
-3174 TITQNGVGSSA
+3174 
-3185 AQLVINLGPA
+3185 
-3195 PVPGSVI
+3195 
-3202 ATDNNASLVFDTH
+3202 
-3215 VSYVNNGPS
+3215 
-3224 TQSGVTVL
+3224 
-3232 SVGLGNVLNANLLDD
+3232 
-3247 MTNPIIF
+3247 
-3254 NVEEGATRTMTLQG
+3254 
-3268 TVGGVSLVSTFDL
+3268 
-3281 YVYRFN
+3281 
-3287 DAIQQY
+3287 
-3293 EQFRVQKGW
+3293 
-3302 INTLLLAGQSQPLTL
+3302 
-3317 TLPGGEYLFVLNTAS
+3317 
-3332 GISVLTGYTLAIS
+3332 
-3345 QDHTYAVDSITANT
+3345 
-3359 TGNVLTNDVV
+3359 
-3369 PTDALLTEVNGVAI
+3369 
-3383 AATGTT
+3383 
-3389 EVNGLY
+3389 
-3395 GSLIIDARGNYTYTL
+3395 
-3410 KNGVGADSIKT
+3410 
-3421 PDSFIYTVKA
+3421 
-3431 PNGDTDTASLNIT
+3431 
-3444 PTARALD
+3444 
-3451 AINDVSDT
+3451 
-3459 LSVATLQDTAAWLD
+3459 
-3473 SSVGSASWGLL
+3473 
-3484 GKSGSGS
+3484 
-3491 GTFDVATGTVL
+3491 
-3502 KGASLVFD
+3502 
-3510 VSTLITLGN
+3510 
-3519 LNISWAIQE
+3519 
-3528 NGTVIRNGTV
+3528 
-3538 PVANITLGSATVTVN
+3538 
-3553 LSGLE
+3553 
-3558 LDAGTYTLNFT
+3558 
-3569 GTNTLAGAAT
+3569 
-3579 ITPRVIGTTVD
+3579 
-3590 LDNFETSGTHTV
+3590 
-3602 LGNIFDGSDAAGAM
+3602 
-3616 DQLNTVNTRL
+3616 
-3626 SISGYNGSAATL
+3626 
-3638 DAAANTTSAT
+3638 
-3648 IQGHYGTLQI
+3648 
-3658 NLDGAY
+3658 
-3664 TYTLNNG
+3664 
-3671 VAMSSI
+3671 
-3677 TSKEVFTY
+3677 
-3685 QLDDKMGHTDSA
+3685 
-3697 TLTIDMAPQIVSTN
+3697 
-3711 QNDVLIGSAYGD
+3711 
-3723 TLIYHLLNGA
+3723 
-3733 DATGGNGVDR
+3733 
-3743 WQNFSTAQGDKI
+3743 
-3755 DIHELLTGWDH
+3755 
-3766 QAATLGNFVQVHTS
+3766 
-3780 GANTVISVDRDG
+3780 
-3792 TGSAFKSTDLVTLEN
+3792 
-3807 VQLTLNDLLQNNHL
+3807 
-3821 ITSG
+3821 

>member
-15 TTVESSAVTLNAPSI
+15 TTLESSAVTLNAPSI
-30 VKLSVAREEISQLTR
+30 VKLSVARDEISQLTR

-174 TPNGNTPGSSN
+174 NPNGNTPGSSN

-206 VSGQAEAGSTITIKD
+206 VSGEAEAGSLITIKD

-377 LIPDAPRVELIADNT
+377 LSPDAPRVELMADNT

-406 EAKPLFSGQGDAGN
+406 EAKPLFSGQGEAGN

-463 KAGNTSRVTTTPTI
+463 KAGNASRVTTTPTI

-614 DNGFPVATFP
+614 DNGFPVPSFP

-659 SGQSVSFTIDIDT
+659 SGQSVAFTIDIDT

-758 PAAPDGLTVAT
+758 PAAPNGLIVAT

-806 VPLNTAQ
+806 VPLNAAQ

-819 IATATDVAKNESAA
+819 IATATDIANNESAA
-833 ATVIA
+833 ATVDA

-856 TSISGTAEPGSAIT
+856 ASISGTAEPGSSIT
-870 IATPDGK
+870 ITTPDGT

-888 HFTLPLVPAQTN
+888 HFTLPLAPAQTN

-972 VFDNGFSLGLA
+972 IFDNGVSLGLA
-983 TLQPNGAWTFTPSQN
+983 TLQPNGGWTFTPSQN

-1013 KGNASQAASFD
+1013 KGNAS
-1024 LVVDTQSPQQPVI
+1024 
-1037 TFITDDAP
+1037 
-1045 GILGSV
+1045 
-1051 AHLGLTNDSTPTING
+1051 
-1066 TGEPGSTVHLYQNG
+1066 
-1080 ARIADIIV
+1080 
-1088 GNSGV
+1088 
-1093 WSYAYTTA
+1093 
-1101 SPLADDTYTFT
+1101 
-1112 VTASDSNGNTTPFST
+1112 
-1127 DFTIT
+1127 
-1132 IDTQAP
+1132 
-1138 AAPGVIGV
+1138 
-1146 ADGDGNTI
+1146 
-1154 DTNQITQESQ
+1154 
-1164 PRLSGSG
+1164 
-1171 TAGDTIIL
+1171 
-1179 YDNGNAIGQAL
+1179 
-1190 VGTDGRWQFTPPAAL
+1190 
-1205 GDGDHLLTAR
+1205 
-1215 ANDPA
+1215 PA

-1270 LSGTGEPGTIITLY
+1270 LSGTGEPGAIITLY

-1413 PETYTITVTETDR
+1413 PETYTITVTETDI

-1483 IGSIITLYNGSSVL
+1483 IGSVITLYNGSSVV

-1538 NSFTLTVD
+1538 NSFTFTVD

-1609 VWTFNTPELSE
+1609 VWTFNTSELSE

-1648 ITAPPAPTVQTVD
+1648 ITAPPAPTIQTVA
-1661 DDGTRVAGI
+1661 DDGTRVAGL
-1670 ADPYATVEIHHIDG
+1670 ADPYATVEIHHADG

-1744 IEDDVGSVQGNIAA
+1744 IEDDVGSIQGNIAA

-1764 TTPTL
+1764 TMPTL

-1903 FTPNAPLE
+1903 FTPNTPLE

-1917 TAVATDPAGNSGQPS
+1917 TAVATDPAGNSGQLS

-2145 VLTIDATPPAA
+2145 VLTIDTTPPAA

-2283 DEARPVISGTRETN
+2283 DEARPVISGTREAN

-2515 LLGVTSANASGAWSF
+2515 QLGVTSANASGAWSF

-2613 IFDNGALVATV
+2613 IFDNGALVTTV
-2624 NANASGNWSWTPTAA
+2624 NANASGNWSWTPTAS

-2664 ITIIVDTIAPGAPG
+2664 TTIIVDTIAPGAPG

-2773 YTGAIANGQVTN
+2773 YTGAIANGPVTN

-2878 LAEANSTVTV
+2878 QAEANSTVTV
-2888 TLTGG
+2888 TLAGG

-2936 ITAPVLPLAARD
+2936 ITAPILPLAARD

-3027 DTSLGA
+3027 DTSLGT

-3057 LNLSGLGE
+3057 LNLNGLGE

-3359 TGNVLTNDVV
+3359 TGNVLTNDVA

-3421 PDSFIYTVKA
+3421 PDSFIYTLKA

-3685 QLDDKMGHTDSA
+3685 QLDDKIGHTDSA

-3733 DATGGNGVDR
+3733 DATGGNGADR

-3792 TGSAFKSTDLVTLEN
+3792 AGSAFKSTDLVTLEN

-3821 ITSG
+3821 ITGG